1 MNKIYK
7 LIWNA
12 REQAY
17 VVTSEL
23 ARKSGKVVGA
33 KVVTTVIGALALT
46 ANVAQAQCVS
56 TSEQNQICT
65 NAAGEVVISDR
76 DRPDGKDIAFI
87 GIPSVDPITSQEGV
101 FDILGLADGQNIRVE
116 VDRTDREGSLWGINS
131 GTGGTTVDISGNVIS
146 SGNEMIPGDT
156 DTPKFDDAVS
166 ITNSEDATN
175 LTVDQTASSST
186 IEGKNIGITTS
197 NSGKGS
203 TNINV
208 AGKVHAK
215 VGIYA
220 DNGQNSKAINI
231 NQAETGNI
239 EGSVNGIVVN
249 NQGIEAI
256 NINISGIVTGKG
268 TGTGSIPVDTDDTI
282 DPMNPNGD
290 IFNTGSGIIAEN
302 HENATDINIHQ
313 LEESSKI
320 QGTATGISAVNSGTG
335 STTITTVGTV
345 IADGP
350 EKNGTGISAYNGET
364 ANAIN
369 ITQTTGS
376 IEGKETGIV
385 ATNLGKGD
393 TKITTGGNVTG
404 TSGAGI
410 QATNIDW
417 ADSGEK
423 RGIAVNQTGGSITGG
438 TDGISAINTTGG
450 VVSVETSGQVTGNAG
465 AGILAVSGIAPVSEV
480 DENADNVSID
490 DWYNSQK
497 LAGKN
502 LADSSLASSEGIKVT
517 QNGGNITGFNN
528 GIEVNNHGSGATNIE
543 INGKVKA
550 TSTET
555 VLENPKDL
563 NSNKYNTSNGIIVS
577 NGANTTDINISQL
590 KESSEIRGGAAGI
603 STVNSGTGSTT
614 INTAGKV
621 IADGPGING
630 TGISAYNGETANAIN
645 ITQTTGSI
653 EGKETGIVAT
663 NLGKGDTKIT
673 TGGNVTGTSGAGIQA
688 TNIDWADSGEK
699 RGIAV
704 NQTGGSITGGTDGIS
719 AINTTGGAVSVE
731 TSGQVT
737 GNAGAGIL
745 AVSGTADVDTD
756 DVSIDDW
763 YSSQKLASKNIAD
776 SSLASSEGINVIQKD
791 GDITG
796 FNSGIEVNNYGS
808 GATNIEINGK
818 VKATSTETVLE
829 DSNDLNSSKYNTS
842 NGIIVSN
849 GANTTDINISQLK
862 ESSEI
867 RGGAAGISTV
877 NSGTGS
883 TTINTAGKVIADG
896 PGINGTGISAY
907 NGETA
912 NAINITQT
920 TGSIEGK
927 ETGIAATNL
936 GKGDTKITTG
946 GDVTGTSGAGIQAT
960 NINWADSG
968 EKRGIAVNQ
977 TGGSITG
984 GTDGISAINTTG
996 GAVSVET
1003 SGQVTGN
1010 AGAGILAV
1018 SGTADVDTDDVS
1030 IDDWY
1035 SSQKLASKNIADSSL
1050 ASSEGINVIQ
1060 KDGDITGFNSGIEVN
1075 NYGSGATNIEIN
1087 GKVKATS
1094 TETVLEDSNDLNSS
1108 KYNTSNGIIV
1118 SNGANTTDININQK
1132 DNSDIQGGA
1141 AGISA
1146 VNSGTGSTTI
1156 NTAGKVIA
1164 DGPGINGTGIS
1175 AYNGETA
1182 NAINIT
1188 QTTGSIEGKETG
1200 IVATNLGKGDTKIT
1214 TGGNVTG
1221 TSGAGIQATNI
1232 DWADSGE
1239 KRGIAV
1245 NQTGGSI
1252 TGGTDGIS
1260 AINTTGGAVSVETSG
1275 QVTGNA
1281 GAGILAV
1288 SGTADADDVSIDD
1301 WYNSQKL
1308 AGKNI
1313 ADSTR
1318 ASSEGI
1324 NVTQNDGDIT
1334 GFNSGIEVNNHGSGA
1349 TNIKI
1354 NGKVKATS
1362 TETVLEDS
1370 NDLNSS
1376 KYNTS
1381 NGIIVSN
1388 GANTTDINISQ
1399 LKESSEIRG
1408 GAAGI
1413 STVNSGTGST
1423 TINTAGKVIADG
1435 PGINGTGISAYNGET
1450 ANAINITQT
1459 TGSIEGKETG
1469 IVATNL
1475 GKGDTKITTGGN
1487 VTGTSGAGIQATN
1500 IDWADS
1506 GEKRGIAVNQT
1517 GGSITGGTDGISAI
1531 NMTGGAVSIET
1542 SGKVAGGTGAGIS
1555 TNGLPAS
1562 NSSIIL
1568 NKGADVSA
1576 ASGIAIE
1583 DGDSNS
1589 LVTIN
1594 SGAKVTGNIN
1604 LGHGSDILTINNGA
1618 DITGLTMLD
1627 GGNDIDNGKD
1637 SSNDQLYLNTNL
1649 RGSSTSNSAG
1659 DVGIVNWENIHLGQS
1674 ARLTL
1679 TGDLNTQNLNI
1690 GSGAEVQ
1697 LDKIDNSSGKNE
1709 VAISGN
1715 VNNAGNINLV
1725 NDNVGDRLTIQG
1737 DYHGE
1742 KGSKLLLEVTPE
1754 QNNADKLHIGGNAS
1768 GETAIDLT
1776 EVSGLGASTAGT
1788 NGIEIVSVDGT
1799 ADGDI
1804 FTLLRDH
1811 VDAGAYEYRLQKSED
1826 NKWNLYSEKMQETG
1840 TKTTYR
1846 REVPLYSA
1854 VSAQLHQA
1862 DSLMLGDMHK
1872 RIGATPT
1879 PDERMSWGRVI
1890 ANRSDI
1896 RQNGTANTRS
1906 KGNYS
1911 GLQVGSDIWSNN
1923 GLRIGGYL
1931 GYLHGNLDVNGFA
1944 SGINGKVGKNSTKSY
1959 FLGAYGNYTRDN
1971 GAYMDVVL
1979 QGARHNVDIKP
1990 DGTSN
1995 SKQKGHGVT
2004 ASIEVGQPFA
2014 IGSSSWKFEPQAQI
2028 IHQWLDLN
2036 DTDISGN
2043 TTVKQDHDNAWL
2055 FRLGGRLEGNYQV
2068 NKGVLHPY
2076 ARVNFFYSPNGA
2088 NHTTFK
2094 TKAASTTLNAGAS
2107 HANTEMAIGG
2117 SYDITDKVKAY
2128 GEIGHT
2134 WSNGGDSHVKS
2145 PVNGSVGLKVNW

>member
-65 NAAGEVVISDR
+65 NAAEEVVISDR

-87 GIPSVDPITSQEGV
+87 GIPSDDPITSQEGV
-101 FDILGLADGQNIRVE
+101 FDVLGLADGQNIRVK
-116 VDRTDREGSLWGINS
+116 VDRTDQKGSLWGINS
-131 GTGGTTVDISGNVIS
+131 GTGETTVDISGDVIS

-175 LTVDQTASSST
+175 LTVNQTTSSST
-186 IEGKNIGITTS
+186 IKGENIGITTS

-203 TNINV
+203 TNIDV
-208 AGKVHAK
+208 AGTVQAK

-231 NQAETGNI
+231 SQAKTGNI
-239 EGSVNGIVVN
+239 DGSVNGIVVN

-256 NINISGIVTGKG
+256 NINISGNVTGKG
-268 TGTGSIPVDTDDTI
+268 TGTGSVPVDTDDTI

-302 HENATDINIHQ
+302 QENATDININQ
-313 LEESSKI
+313 LEESSRI

-350 EKNGTGISAYNGET
+350 EKNGTGISVFNGET

-369 ITQTTGS
+369 ITQTKGS
-376 IEGKETGIV
+376 IKGKETGIA

-393 TKITTGGNVTG
+393 TEITTGGDVTG

-423 RGIAVNQTGGSITGG
+423 SSIAV
-438 TDGISAINTTGG
+438 
-450 VVSVETSGQVTGNAG
+450 
-465 AGILAVSGIAPVSEV
+465 
-480 DENADNVSID
+480 
-490 DWYNSQK
+490 K
-497 LAGKN
+497 
-502 LADSSLASSEGIKVT
+502 
-517 QNGGNITGFNN
+517 
-528 GIEVNNHGSGATNIE
+528 
-543 INGKVKA
+543 
-550 TSTET
+550 
-555 VLENPKDL
+555 
-563 NSNKYNTSNGIIVS
+563 
-577 NGANTTDINISQL
+577 
-590 KESSEIRGGAAGI
+590 
-603 STVNSGTGSTT
+603 
-614 INTAGKV
+614 
-621 IADGPGING
+621 
-630 TGISAYNGETANAIN
+630 
-645 ITQTTGSI
+645 
-653 EGKETGIVAT
+653 
-663 NLGKGDTKIT
+663 
-673 TGGNVTGTSGAGIQA
+673 
-688 TNIDWADSGEK
+688 
-699 RGIAV
+699 
-704 NQTGGSITGGTDGIS
+704 QTGGSITGGTDGIS

-745 AVSGTADVDTD
+745 AVSGTAD
-756 DVSIDDW
+756 
-763 YSSQKLASKNIAD
+763 
-776 SSLASSEGINVIQKD
+776 
-791 GDITG
+791 
-796 FNSGIEVNNYGS
+796 
-808 GATNIEINGK
+808 
-818 VKATSTETVLE
+818 
-829 DSNDLNSSKYNTS
+829 
-842 NGIIVSN
+842 
-849 GANTTDINISQLK
+849 
-862 ESSEI
+862 
-867 RGGAAGISTV
+867 
-877 NSGTGS
+877 
-883 TTINTAGKVIADG
+883 
-896 PGINGTGISAY
+896 
-907 NGETA
+907 
-912 NAINITQT
+912 
-920 TGSIEGK
+920 
-927 ETGIAATNL
+927 
-936 GKGDTKITTG
+936 
-946 GDVTGTSGAGIQAT
+946 
-960 NINWADSG
+960 
-968 EKRGIAVNQ
+968 
-977 TGGSITG
+977 
-984 GTDGISAINTTG
+984 
-996 GAVSVET
+996 
-1003 SGQVTGN
+1003 
-1010 AGAGILAV
+1010 
-1018 SGTADVDTDDVS
+1018 
-1030 IDDWY
+1030 
-1035 SSQKLASKNIADSSL
+1035 
-1050 ASSEGINVIQ
+1050 
-1060 KDGDITGFNSGIEVN
+1060 
-1075 NYGSGATNIEIN
+1075 
-1087 GKVKATS
+1087 
-1094 TETVLEDSNDLNSS
+1094 
-1108 KYNTSNGIIV
+1108 
-1118 SNGANTTDININQK
+1118 
-1132 DNSDIQGGA
+1132 
-1141 AGISA
+1141 
-1146 VNSGTGSTTI
+1146 
-1156 NTAGKVIA
+1156 
-1164 DGPGINGTGIS
+1164 
-1175 AYNGETA
+1175 
-1182 NAINIT
+1182 
-1188 QTTGSIEGKETG
+1188 
-1200 IVATNLGKGDTKIT
+1200 
-1214 TGGNVTG
+1214 
-1221 TSGAGIQATNI
+1221 
-1232 DWADSGE
+1232 
-1239 KRGIAV
+1239 
-1245 NQTGGSI
+1245 
-1252 TGGTDGIS
+1252 
-1260 AINTTGGAVSVETSG
+1260 
-1275 QVTGNA
+1275 
-1281 GAGILAV
+1281 
-1288 SGTADADDVSIDD
+1288 ADADDVSIDD

-1349 TNIKI
+1349 TNIEI

-1362 TETVLEDS
+1362 TETVLEDPE
-1370 NDLNSS
+1370 DLNSN

-1388 GANTTDINISQ
+1388 GANTTDININQ
-1399 LKESSEIRG
+1399 KDNGDIQG

-1413 STVNSGTGST
+1413 SAVNSGTGST
-1423 TINTAGKVIADG
+1423 TITTAGTVSAADG
-1435 PGINGTGISAYNGET
+1435 LGINGTGISAYNGET

-1459 TGSIEGKETG
+1459 TGSIKGKETG
-1469 IVATNL
+1469 IAATNL

-1500 IDWADS
+1500 INWTDS

-1517 GGSITGGTDGISAI
+1517 GGSITGGTDGISVI
-1531 NMTGGAVSIET
+1531 NATGGAVSVET
-1542 SGKVAGGTGAGIS
+1542 SGKVVGGTGAGIS

-1576 ASGIAIE
+1576 ASGNAIE

-1627 GGNDIDNGKD
+1627 GGNDIDDGKD
-1637 SSNDQLYLNTNL
+1637 NSNDQLYLNTNL

-1659 DVGIVNWENIHLGQS
+1659 DVGIINWENIHLGQS

-1725 NDNVGDRLTIQG
+1725 NGNVGDRLNIQG

-1799 ADGDI
+1799 ADGEI

-1846 REVPLYSA
+1846 REVPLYNA

-2004 ASIEVGQPFA
+2004 ASVEVGQPFA

>member
-65 NAAGEVVISDR
+65 NAAEEVVISDR

-87 GIPSVDPITSQEGV
+87 GIPSDDPITSQEGV
-101 FDILGLADGQNIRVE
+101 FDVLGLADGQNIRVK
-116 VDRTDREGSLWGINS
+116 VDRTEQKGSLWGINS
-131 GTGGTTVDISGNVIS
+131 GTGETTVDISGDVIS

-175 LTVDQTASSST
+175 LTVNQTASSS
-186 IEGKNIGITTS
+186 IKGENIGITTS

-220 DNGQNSKAINI
+220 DNGQNSKSINI
-231 NQAETGNI
+231 SQAETGNI

-249 NQGIEAI
+249 NQGIDAI
-256 NINISGIVTGKG
+256 NININGNVTGKG
-268 TGTGSIPVDTDDTI
+268 TGTGSVPVDTDDTI

-302 HENATDINIHQ
+302 QENATDINIHQ
-313 LEESSKI
+313 LKESSRI

-350 EKNGTGISAYNGET
+350 EKNGTGISVFNGET

-376 IEGKETGIV
+376 IKGKETGIA

-393 TKITTGGNVTG
+393 TEITTGGNVTG

-410 QATNIDW
+410 QATNINW
-417 ADSGEK
+417 TDSGEK
-423 RGIAVNQTGGSITGG
+423 SSIAVNQTRESIITGG

-450 VVSVETSGQVTGNAG
+450 AVSVETSGHVTGNAG
-465 AGILAVSGIAPVSEV
+465 AGILAVSGT
-480 DENADNVSID
+480 ADADADDVSID
-490 DWYNSQK
+490 DWYSSQK

-502 LADSSLASSEGIKVT
+502 IADSSLASSEGINVIQKDKD
-517 QNGGNITGFNN
+517 GDITGFNS
-528 GIEVNNHGSGATNIE
+528 GIEVNNYGSGATNIE

-555 VLENPKDL
+555 VLEDSNDL
-563 NSNKYNTSNGIIVS
+563 NSSKYNTSNGIIVS
-577 NGANTTDINISQL
+577 NGANTTDIDINQ
-590 KESSEIRGGAAGI
+590 KVSSEIRGGAAGI
-603 STVNSGTGSTT
+603 NAVNSGTGSTT

-621 IADGPGING
+621 IADGLGING

-653 EGKETGIVAT
+653 EGKETGIAAT
-663 NLGKGDTKIT
+663 NLGKGDTEIT

-737 GNAGAGIL
+737 GNTGAGIL

-763 YSSQKLASKNIAD
+763 YSSQKLAGKNIAD
-776 SSLASSEGINVIQKD
+776 SSLASSEGINVIQKDKD

-849 GANTTDINISQLK
+849 GANTTDIDINQK
-862 ESSEI
+862 VSSEI
-867 RGGAAGISTV
+867 RGGAAGINAV

-896 PGINGTGISAY
+896 LGINGTGISAY

-936 GKGDTKITTG
+936 GKGDT
-946 GDVTGTSGAGIQAT
+946 
-960 NINWADSG
+960 
-968 EKRGIAVNQ
+968 E
-977 TGGSITG
+977 
-984 GTDGISAINTTG
+984 
-996 GAVSVET
+996 
-1003 SGQVTGN
+1003 
-1010 AGAGILAV
+1010 
-1018 SGTADVDTDDVS
+1018 
-1030 IDDWY
+1030 
-1035 SSQKLASKNIADSSL
+1035 
-1050 ASSEGINVIQ
+1050 
-1060 KDGDITGFNSGIEVN
+1060 
-1075 NYGSGATNIEIN
+1075 
-1087 GKVKATS
+1087 
-1094 TETVLEDSNDLNSS
+1094 
-1108 KYNTSNGIIV
+1108 
-1118 SNGANTTDININQK
+1118 
-1132 DNSDIQGGA
+1132 
-1141 AGISA
+1141 
-1146 VNSGTGSTTI
+1146 
-1156 NTAGKVIA
+1156 
-1164 DGPGINGTGIS
+1164 
-1175 AYNGETA
+1175 
-1182 NAINIT
+1182 
-1188 QTTGSIEGKETG
+1188 
-1200 IVATNLGKGDTKIT
+1200 
-1214 TGGNVTG
+1214 
-1221 TSGAGIQATNI
+1221 
-1232 DWADSGE
+1232 
-1239 KRGIAV
+1239 
-1245 NQTGGSI
+1245 
-1252 TGGTDGIS
+1252 
-1260 AINTTGGAVSVETSG
+1260 
-1275 QVTGNA
+1275 
-1281 GAGILAV
+1281 
-1288 SGTADADDVSIDD
+1288 
-1301 WYNSQKL
+1301 
-1308 AGKNI
+1308 
-1313 ADSTR
+1313 
-1318 ASSEGI
+1318 
-1324 NVTQNDGDIT
+1324 
-1334 GFNSGIEVNNHGSGA
+1334 
-1349 TNIKI
+1349 
-1354 NGKVKATS
+1354 
-1362 TETVLEDS
+1362 
-1370 NDLNSS
+1370 
-1376 KYNTS
+1376 
-1381 NGIIVSN
+1381 
-1388 GANTTDINISQ
+1388 
-1399 LKESSEIRG
+1399 
-1408 GAAGI
+1408 
-1413 STVNSGTGST
+1413 
-1423 TINTAGKVIADG
+1423 
-1435 PGINGTGISAYNGET
+1435 
-1450 ANAINITQT
+1450 
-1459 TGSIEGKETG
+1459 
-1469 IVATNL
+1469 
-1475 GKGDTKITTGGN
+1475 ITTGGN

-1725 NDNVGDRLTIQG
+1725 NGNVGDRLNIQG

-1799 ADGDI
+1799 ADGEI

-1846 REVPLYSA
+1846 REVPLYNA

-2004 ASIEVGQPFA
+2004 ASVEVGQPFA

>member
-65 NAAGEVVISDR
+65 NAAEEVVISDR

-87 GIPSVDPITSQEGV
+87 GIPSDDPITSQEGV
-101 FDILGLADGQNIRVE
+101 FDVLGLADGQNIRVK
-116 VDRTDREGSLWGINS
+116 VDRTEQKGSLWGINS
-131 GTGGTTVDISGNVIS
+131 GTGETTVDISGDVIS

-175 LTVDQTASSST
+175 LTVNQTASSS
-186 IEGKNIGITTS
+186 IKGENIGITTS

-220 DNGQNSKAINI
+220 DNGQNSKSINI
-231 NQAETGNI
+231 SQAETGNI

-249 NQGIEAI
+249 NQGIDAI
-256 NINISGIVTGKG
+256 NININGNVTGKG
-268 TGTGSIPVDTDDTI
+268 TGTGSVPVDTDDTI

-302 HENATDINIHQ
+302 QENATDINIHQ
-313 LEESSKI
+313 LKESSRI

-350 EKNGTGISAYNGET
+350 EKNGTGISVFNGET

-376 IEGKETGIV
+376 IKGKETGIA

-393 TKITTGGNVTG
+393 T
-404 TSGAGI
+404 
-410 QATNIDW
+410 
-417 ADSGEK
+417 E
-423 RGIAVNQTGGSITGG
+423 
-438 TDGISAINTTGG
+438 
-450 VVSVETSGQVTGNAG
+450 
-465 AGILAVSGIAPVSEV
+465 
-480 DENADNVSID
+480 
-490 DWYNSQK
+490 
-497 LAGKN
+497 
-502 LADSSLASSEGIKVT
+502 
-517 QNGGNITGFNN
+517 
-528 GIEVNNHGSGATNIE
+528 
-543 INGKVKA
+543 
-550 TSTET
+550 
-555 VLENPKDL
+555 
-563 NSNKYNTSNGIIVS
+563 
-577 NGANTTDINISQL
+577 
-590 KESSEIRGGAAGI
+590 
-603 STVNSGTGSTT
+603 
-614 INTAGKV
+614 
-621 IADGPGING
+621 
-630 TGISAYNGETANAIN
+630 
-645 ITQTTGSI
+645 
-653 EGKETGIVAT
+653 
-663 NLGKGDTKIT
+663 IT

-737 GNAGAGIL
+737 GNTGAGIL

-763 YSSQKLASKNIAD
+763 YSSQKLAGKNIAD
-776 SSLASSEGINVIQKD
+776 SSLASSEGINVIQKDKD

-883 TTINTAGKVIADG
+883 TTINTAGTVIADG
-896 PGINGTGISAY
+896 LGINGTGISAY

-936 GKGDTKITTG
+936 GKGDT
-946 GDVTGTSGAGIQAT
+946 
-960 NINWADSG
+960 
-968 EKRGIAVNQ
+968 E
-977 TGGSITG
+977 
-984 GTDGISAINTTG
+984 
-996 GAVSVET
+996 
-1003 SGQVTGN
+1003 
-1010 AGAGILAV
+1010 
-1018 SGTADVDTDDVS
+1018 
-1030 IDDWY
+1030 
-1035 SSQKLASKNIADSSL
+1035 
-1050 ASSEGINVIQ
+1050 
-1060 KDGDITGFNSGIEVN
+1060 
-1075 NYGSGATNIEIN
+1075 
-1087 GKVKATS
+1087 
-1094 TETVLEDSNDLNSS
+1094 
-1108 KYNTSNGIIV
+1108 
-1118 SNGANTTDININQK
+1118 
-1132 DNSDIQGGA
+1132 
-1141 AGISA
+1141 
-1146 VNSGTGSTTI
+1146 
-1156 NTAGKVIA
+1156 
-1164 DGPGINGTGIS
+1164 
-1175 AYNGETA
+1175 
-1182 NAINIT
+1182 
-1188 QTTGSIEGKETG
+1188 
-1200 IVATNLGKGDTKIT
+1200 
-1214 TGGNVTG
+1214 
-1221 TSGAGIQATNI
+1221 
-1232 DWADSGE
+1232 
-1239 KRGIAV
+1239 
-1245 NQTGGSI
+1245 
-1252 TGGTDGIS
+1252 
-1260 AINTTGGAVSVETSG
+1260 
-1275 QVTGNA
+1275 
-1281 GAGILAV
+1281 
-1288 SGTADADDVSIDD
+1288 
-1301 WYNSQKL
+1301 
-1308 AGKNI
+1308 
-1313 ADSTR
+1313 
-1318 ASSEGI
+1318 
-1324 NVTQNDGDIT
+1324 
-1334 GFNSGIEVNNHGSGA
+1334 
-1349 TNIKI
+1349 
-1354 NGKVKATS
+1354 
-1362 TETVLEDS
+1362 
-1370 NDLNSS
+1370 
-1376 KYNTS
+1376 
-1381 NGIIVSN
+1381 
-1388 GANTTDINISQ
+1388 
-1399 LKESSEIRG
+1399 
-1408 GAAGI
+1408 
-1413 STVNSGTGST
+1413 
-1423 TINTAGKVIADG
+1423 
-1435 PGINGTGISAYNGET
+1435 
-1450 ANAINITQT
+1450 
-1459 TGSIEGKETG
+1459 
-1469 IVATNL
+1469 
-1475 GKGDTKITTGGN
+1475 ITTGGN

-1725 NDNVGDRLTIQG
+1725 NGNVGDRLNIQG

-1799 ADGDI
+1799 ADGEI

-1846 REVPLYSA
+1846 REVPLYNA

-2004 ASIEVGQPFA
+2004 ASVEVGQPFA

>member
-175 LTVDQTASSST
+175 LTVNQTASSST
-186 IEGKNIGITTS
+186 IKGENIGITTS

-203 TNINV
+203 TNIDV
-208 AGKVHAK
+208 AGTVHAK

-249 NQGIEAI
+249 NQGIDAI
-256 NINISGIVTGKG
+256 NINISGNVTGEG
-268 TGTGSIPVDTDDTI
+268 TGTGSVPVDTDDPI

-302 HENATDINIHQ
+302 QENATDINIKQ
-313 LEESSKI
+313 LKESSRI

-350 EKNGTGISAYNGET
+350 EKNGTGISVFNGET

-369 ITQTTGS
+369 ITQETGS
-376 IEGKETGIV
+376 IKGKETGIV

-393 TKITTGGNVTG
+393 TKITTGG
-404 TSGAGI
+404 
-410 QATNIDW
+410 D
-417 ADSGEK
+417 
-423 RGIAVNQTGGSITGG
+423 
-438 TDGISAINTTGG
+438 
-450 VVSVETSGQVTGNAG
+450 
-465 AGILAVSGIAPVSEV
+465 
-480 DENADNVSID
+480 
-490 DWYNSQK
+490 
-497 LAGKN
+497 
-502 LADSSLASSEGIKVT
+502 
-517 QNGGNITGFNN
+517 
-528 GIEVNNHGSGATNIE
+528 
-543 INGKVKA
+543 
-550 TSTET
+550 
-555 VLENPKDL
+555 
-563 NSNKYNTSNGIIVS
+563 
-577 NGANTTDINISQL
+577 
-590 KESSEIRGGAAGI
+590 
-603 STVNSGTGSTT
+603 
-614 INTAGKV
+614 
-621 IADGPGING
+621 
-630 TGISAYNGETANAIN
+630 
-645 ITQTTGSI
+645 
-653 EGKETGIVAT
+653 
-663 NLGKGDTKIT
+663 
-673 TGGNVTGTSGAGIQA
+673 
-688 TNIDWADSGEK
+688 
-699 RGIAV
+699 
-704 NQTGGSITGGTDGIS
+704 
-719 AINTTGGAVSVE
+719 
-731 TSGQVT
+731 
-737 GNAGAGIL
+737 
-745 AVSGTADVDTD
+745 
-756 DVSIDDW
+756 
-763 YSSQKLASKNIAD
+763 
-776 SSLASSEGINVIQKD
+776 
-791 GDITG
+791 
-796 FNSGIEVNNYGS
+796 
-808 GATNIEINGK
+808 
-818 VKATSTETVLE
+818 
-829 DSNDLNSSKYNTS
+829 
-842 NGIIVSN
+842 
-849 GANTTDINISQLK
+849 
-862 ESSEI
+862 
-867 RGGAAGISTV
+867 
-877 NSGTGS
+877 
-883 TTINTAGKVIADG
+883 
-896 PGINGTGISAY
+896 
-907 NGETA
+907 
-912 NAINITQT
+912 
-920 TGSIEGK
+920 
-927 ETGIAATNL
+927 
-936 GKGDTKITTG
+936 
-946 GDVTGTSGAGIQAT
+946 
-960 NINWADSG
+960 
-968 EKRGIAVNQ
+968 
-977 TGGSITG
+977 
-984 GTDGISAINTTG
+984 
-996 GAVSVET
+996 
-1003 SGQVTGN
+1003 
-1010 AGAGILAV
+1010 
-1018 SGTADVDTDDVS
+1018 
-1030 IDDWY
+1030 
-1035 SSQKLASKNIADSSL
+1035 
-1050 ASSEGINVIQ
+1050 
-1060 KDGDITGFNSGIEVN
+1060 
-1075 NYGSGATNIEIN
+1075 
-1087 GKVKATS
+1087 
-1094 TETVLEDSNDLNSS
+1094 
-1108 KYNTSNGIIV
+1108 
-1118 SNGANTTDININQK
+1118 
-1132 DNSDIQGGA
+1132 
-1141 AGISA
+1141 
-1146 VNSGTGSTTI
+1146 
-1156 NTAGKVIA
+1156 
-1164 DGPGINGTGIS
+1164 
-1175 AYNGETA
+1175 
-1182 NAINIT
+1182 
-1188 QTTGSIEGKETG
+1188 
-1200 IVATNLGKGDTKIT
+1200 
-1214 TGGNVTG
+1214 
-1221 TSGAGIQATNI
+1221 
-1232 DWADSGE
+1232 
-1239 KRGIAV
+1239 
-1245 NQTGGSI
+1245 
-1252 TGGTDGIS
+1252 
-1260 AINTTGGAVSVETSG
+1260 
-1275 QVTGNA
+1275 
-1281 GAGILAV
+1281 
-1288 SGTADADDVSIDD
+1288 
-1301 WYNSQKL
+1301 
-1308 AGKNI
+1308 
-1313 ADSTR
+1313 
-1318 ASSEGI
+1318 
-1324 NVTQNDGDIT
+1324 
-1334 GFNSGIEVNNHGSGA
+1334 
-1349 TNIKI
+1349 
-1354 NGKVKATS
+1354 
-1362 TETVLEDS
+1362 
-1370 NDLNSS
+1370 
-1376 KYNTS
+1376 
-1381 NGIIVSN
+1381 
-1388 GANTTDINISQ
+1388 
-1399 LKESSEIRG
+1399 
-1408 GAAGI
+1408 
-1413 STVNSGTGST
+1413 
-1423 TINTAGKVIADG
+1423 
-1435 PGINGTGISAYNGET
+1435 
-1450 ANAINITQT
+1450 
-1459 TGSIEGKETG
+1459 
-1469 IVATNL
+1469 
-1475 GKGDTKITTGGN
+1475 

-1627 GGNDIDNGKD
+1627 GGNDIDDGKD
-1637 SSNDQLYLNTNL
+1637 NSNDQLYLNTNL

-1659 DVGIVNWENIHLGQS
+1659 DVGIINWENIHLGQS

-1768 GETAIDLT
+1768 GKTAIDLT

-2004 ASIEVGQPFA
+2004 ASVEVGQPFA

>member
-12 REQAY
+12 REQTY

-65 NAAGEVVISDR
+65 NAAGELVISDR
-76 DRPDGKDIAFI
+76 DRPDGKDNAFI
-87 GIPSVDPITSQEGV
+87 GIPSVDPITSQEGI
-101 FDILGLADGQNIRVE
+101 FDVLGLADGQNIRVE
-116 VDRTDREGSLWGINS
+116 SERTGQTGSLWGINS
-131 GTGGTTVDISGNVIS
+131 GTGETIINISGDVIS

-175 LTVDQTASSST
+175 LTVNQTASSST
-186 IEGKNIGITTS
+186 INGENIGITTS

-231 NQAETGNI
+231 SQAETGNI

-249 NQGIEAI
+249 NQGIDAI
-256 NINISGIVTGKG
+256 NINISGNVTGEG
-268 TGTGSIPVDTDDTI
+268 TGTGSVPVDTDDTK

-290 IFNTGSGIIAEN
+290 VFNTGSGIIAEN
-302 HENATDINIHQ
+302 QENATDINI
-313 LEESSKI
+313 
-320 QGTATGISAVNSGTG
+320 N
-335 STTITTVGTV
+335 
-345 IADGP
+345 
-350 EKNGTGISAYNGET
+350 
-364 ANAIN
+364 
-369 ITQTTGS
+369 
-376 IEGKETGIV
+376 
-385 ATNLGKGD
+385 
-393 TKITTGGNVTG
+393 
-404 TSGAGI
+404 
-410 QATNIDW
+410 
-417 ADSGEK
+417 
-423 RGIAVNQTGGSITGG
+423 
-438 TDGISAINTTGG
+438 
-450 VVSVETSGQVTGNAG
+450 
-465 AGILAVSGIAPVSEV
+465 
-480 DENADNVSID
+480 
-490 DWYNSQK
+490 
-497 LAGKN
+497 
-502 LADSSLASSEGIKVT
+502 
-517 QNGGNITGFNN
+517 
-528 GIEVNNHGSGATNIE
+528 
-543 INGKVKA
+543 
-550 TSTET
+550 
-555 VLENPKDL
+555 
-563 NSNKYNTSNGIIVS
+563 
-577 NGANTTDINISQL
+577 QL
-590 KESSEIRGGAAGI
+590 KDSSEIR
-603 STVNSGTGSTT
+603 
-614 INTAGKV
+614 
-621 IADGPGING
+621 
-630 TGISAYNGETANAIN
+630 
-645 ITQTTGSI
+645 
-653 EGKETGIVAT
+653 
-663 NLGKGDTKIT
+663 
-673 TGGNVTGTSGAGIQA
+673 
-688 TNIDWADSGEK
+688 
-699 RGIAV
+699 
-704 NQTGGSITGGTDGIS
+704 
-719 AINTTGGAVSVE
+719 
-731 TSGQVT
+731 
-737 GNAGAGIL
+737 
-745 AVSGTADVDTD
+745 
-756 DVSIDDW
+756 
-763 YSSQKLASKNIAD
+763 
-776 SSLASSEGINVIQKD
+776 
-791 GDITG
+791 
-796 FNSGIEVNNYGS
+796 
-808 GATNIEINGK
+808 
-818 VKATSTETVLE
+818 
-829 DSNDLNSSKYNTS
+829 
-842 NGIIVSN
+842 
-849 GANTTDINISQLK
+849 
-862 ESSEI
+862 
-867 RGGAAGISTV
+867 
-877 NSGTGS
+877 
-883 TTINTAGKVIADG
+883 
-896 PGINGTGISAY
+896 
-907 NGETA
+907 
-912 NAINITQT
+912 
-920 TGSIEGK
+920 
-927 ETGIAATNL
+927 
-936 GKGDTKITTG
+936 
-946 GDVTGTSGAGIQAT
+946 
-960 NINWADSG
+960 
-968 EKRGIAVNQ
+968 
-977 TGGSITG
+977 
-984 GTDGISAINTTG
+984 
-996 GAVSVET
+996 
-1003 SGQVTGN
+1003 
-1010 AGAGILAV
+1010 
-1018 SGTADVDTDDVS
+1018 
-1030 IDDWY
+1030 
-1035 SSQKLASKNIADSSL
+1035 
-1050 ASSEGINVIQ
+1050 
-1060 KDGDITGFNSGIEVN
+1060 
-1075 NYGSGATNIEIN
+1075 
-1087 GKVKATS
+1087 
-1094 TETVLEDSNDLNSS
+1094 
-1108 KYNTSNGIIV
+1108 
-1118 SNGANTTDININQK
+1118 
-1132 DNSDIQGGA
+1132 GGA

-1156 NTAGKVIA
+1156 NTVGTVIA

-1175 AYNGETA
+1175 AYNGGTA

-1188 QTTGSIEGKETG
+1188 QKTGSIKGKETG
-1200 IVATNLGKGDTKIT
+1200 IAATNSGKGDTKIT
-1214 TGGNVTG
+1214 TGGDVTG
-1221 TSGAGIQATNI
+1221 ISGAGIQAINI

-1239 KRGIAV
+1239 KRVIAV
-1245 NQTGGSI
+1245 NQIGGSI

-1260 AINTTGGAVSVETSG
+1260 VINA
-1275 QVTGNA
+1275 
-1281 GAGILAV
+1281 
-1288 SGTADADDVSIDD
+1288 
-1301 WYNSQKL
+1301 
-1308 AGKNI
+1308 
-1313 ADSTR
+1313 
-1318 ASSEGI
+1318 
-1324 NVTQNDGDIT
+1324 
-1334 GFNSGIEVNNHGSGA
+1334 
-1349 TNIKI
+1349 
-1354 NGKVKATS
+1354 
-1362 TETVLEDS
+1362 
-1370 NDLNSS
+1370 
-1376 KYNTS
+1376 
-1381 NGIIVSN
+1381 
-1388 GANTTDINISQ
+1388 
-1399 LKESSEIRG
+1399 
-1408 GAAGI
+1408 
-1413 STVNSGTGST
+1413 
-1423 TINTAGKVIADG
+1423 
-1435 PGINGTGISAYNGET
+1435 
-1450 ANAINITQT
+1450 
-1459 TGSIEGKETG
+1459 
-1469 IVATNL
+1469 
-1475 GKGDTKITTGGN
+1475 
-1487 VTGTSGAGIQATN
+1487 
-1500 IDWADS
+1500 
-1506 GEKRGIAVNQT
+1506 
-1517 GGSITGGTDGISAI
+1517 
-1531 NMTGGAVSIET
+1531 TGGAVSIET
-1542 SGKVAGGTGAGIS
+1542 SGKVVGGTGAGIS

-1627 GGNDIDNGKD
+1627 GGNDIDDGKD
-1637 SSNDQLYLNTNL
+1637 NSNDQLYLNTNL
-1649 RGSSTSNSAG
+1649 RGSSASNSAG
-1659 DVGIVNWENIHLGQS
+1659 DAGIVNWENIHLGQS

-1679 TGDLNTQNLNI
+1679 TGDIDTQNLNI

-1697 LDKIDNSSGKNE
+1697 LDKINNSSGKNE

-1725 NDNVGDRLTIQG
+1725 NGNVGDRLTIQG

-1768 GETAIDLT
+1768 GTTAIDLT

-1854 VSAQLHQA
+1854 VSVQLHQA

-2055 FRLGGRLEGNYQV
+2055 FRLGGRVEGNYQV

-2076 ARVNFFYSPNGA
+2076 ARINFFYSPNGA
-2088 NHTTFK
+2088 DHTTFK

-2107 HANTEMAIGG
+2107 HADTEMAIGS
-2117 SYDITDKVKAY
+2117 SYDISDKVKAY

>member
-65 NAAGEVVISDR
+65 NAAEEVVISDR

-101 FDILGLADGQNIRVE
+101 FDVLGLADGQNIRVK

-131 GTGGTTVDISGNVIS
+131 GTGETTVDISGDVTS

-175 LTVDQTASSST
+175 LTVNQTASSST
-186 IEGKNIGITTS
+186 IKGENIGITTS

-203 TNINV
+203 TNIDV
-208 AGKVHAK
+208 AGTVQAK

-231 NQAETGNI
+231 SQAETGNI
-239 EGSVNGIVVN
+239 DGSVNGIVVN

-256 NINISGIVTGKG
+256 NINISGNVTGKG
-268 TGTGSIPVDTDDTI
+268 TGTGSVPVDTDDTI

-313 LEESSKI
+313 LKESSKI

-345 IADGP
+345 SAADGP
-350 EKNGTGISAYNGET
+350 EKNGTGISVFNGET

-369 ITQTTGS
+369 ITQT
-376 IEGKETGIV
+376 K
-385 ATNLGKGD
+385 
-393 TKITTGGNVTG
+393 
-404 TSGAGI
+404 
-410 QATNIDW
+410 
-417 ADSGEK
+417 
-423 RGIAVNQTGGSITGG
+423 
-438 TDGISAINTTGG
+438 
-450 VVSVETSGQVTGNAG
+450 
-465 AGILAVSGIAPVSEV
+465 
-480 DENADNVSID
+480 
-490 DWYNSQK
+490 
-497 LAGKN
+497 
-502 LADSSLASSEGIKVT
+502 
-517 QNGGNITGFNN
+517 
-528 GIEVNNHGSGATNIE
+528 
-543 INGKVKA
+543 
-550 TSTET
+550 
-555 VLENPKDL
+555 
-563 NSNKYNTSNGIIVS
+563 
-577 NGANTTDINISQL
+577 
-590 KESSEIRGGAAGI
+590 
-603 STVNSGTGSTT
+603 
-614 INTAGKV
+614 
-621 IADGPGING
+621 
-630 TGISAYNGETANAIN
+630 
-645 ITQTTGSI
+645 
-653 EGKETGIVAT
+653 
-663 NLGKGDTKIT
+663 
-673 TGGNVTGTSGAGIQA
+673 
-688 TNIDWADSGEK
+688 
-699 RGIAV
+699 
-704 NQTGGSITGGTDGIS
+704 
-719 AINTTGGAVSVE
+719 
-731 TSGQVT
+731 
-737 GNAGAGIL
+737 
-745 AVSGTADVDTD
+745 
-756 DVSIDDW
+756 
-763 YSSQKLASKNIAD
+763 
-776 SSLASSEGINVIQKD
+776 
-791 GDITG
+791 
-796 FNSGIEVNNYGS
+796 
-808 GATNIEINGK
+808 
-818 VKATSTETVLE
+818 
-829 DSNDLNSSKYNTS
+829 
-842 NGIIVSN
+842 
-849 GANTTDINISQLK
+849 
-862 ESSEI
+862 
-867 RGGAAGISTV
+867 
-877 NSGTGS
+877 
-883 TTINTAGKVIADG
+883 
-896 PGINGTGISAY
+896 
-907 NGETA
+907 
-912 NAINITQT
+912 
-920 TGSIEGK
+920 GSIEGK

-1156 NTAGKVIA
+1156 NTAGTVTA
-1164 DGPGINGTGIS
+1164 DGLGINGTGIS
-1175 AYNGETA
+1175 VSNGETA

-1188 QTTGSIEGKETG
+1188 QTKGSIKGKETG
-1200 IVATNLGKGDTKIT
+1200 IAATNLGKGDTKIT
-1214 TGGNVTG
+1214 TGGDVTG

-1232 DWADSGE
+1232 
-1239 KRGIAV
+1239 
-1245 NQTGGSI
+1245 N
-1252 TGGTDGIS
+1252 
-1260 AINTTGGAVSVETSG
+1260 
-1275 QVTGNA
+1275 
-1281 GAGILAV
+1281 
-1288 SGTADADDVSIDD
+1288 
-1301 WYNSQKL
+1301 
-1308 AGKNI
+1308 
-1313 ADSTR
+1313 
-1318 ASSEGI
+1318 
-1324 NVTQNDGDIT
+1324 
-1334 GFNSGIEVNNHGSGA
+1334 
-1349 TNIKI
+1349 
-1354 NGKVKATS
+1354 
-1362 TETVLEDS
+1362 
-1370 NDLNSS
+1370 
-1376 KYNTS
+1376 
-1381 NGIIVSN
+1381 
-1388 GANTTDINISQ
+1388 
-1399 LKESSEIRG
+1399 
-1408 GAAGI
+1408 
-1413 STVNSGTGST
+1413 
-1423 TINTAGKVIADG
+1423 
-1435 PGINGTGISAYNGET
+1435 
-1450 ANAINITQT
+1450 
-1459 TGSIEGKETG
+1459 
-1469 IVATNL
+1469 
-1475 GKGDTKITTGGN
+1475 
-1487 VTGTSGAGIQATN
+1487 
-1500 IDWADS
+1500 WADS

-1627 GGNDIDNGKD
+1627 GGNDIDDGKD
-1637 SSNDQLYLNTNL
+1637 NSNDQLYLNTNL
-1649 RGSSTSNSAG
+1649 RGSSTSNSVG

>member
-12 REQAY
+12 REQTY

-33 KVVTTVIGALALT
+33 MVVTTVIGALALT

-65 NAAGEVVISDR
+65 NAAGELVISDR
-76 DRPDGKDIAFI
+76 NRPDGKDNAFI
-87 GIPSVDPITSQEGV
+87 GIPSVDPITSQEGI
-101 FDILGLADGQNIRVE
+101 FDVLGLADGQNIRVE
-116 VDRTDREGSLWGINS
+116 SERTSQTGSLWGINS
-131 GTGGTTVDISGNVIS
+131 GTGETIINISGDVIS

-166 ITNSEDATN
+166 ITNSEDTTN
-175 LTVDQTASSST
+175 LTVNQTASSST
-186 IEGKNIGITTS
+186 IKGENIGITTS

-208 AGKVHAK
+208 AGTVQAK
-215 VGIYA
+215 AGIYA
-220 DNGQNSKAINI
+220 DNGQDSKAINI
-231 NQAETGNI
+231 SQAETGNI

-249 NQGIEAI
+249 NQGIDAI
-256 NINISGIVTGKG
+256 NINISGNVTGEG
-268 TGTGSIPVDTDDTI
+268 TRTGSVPVDTDDTI

-302 HENATDINIHQ
+302 QENATDINIHQ
-313 LEESSKI
+313 LKESSRI
-320 QGTATGISAVNSGTG
+320 QGTAIGIGAVNSGTG

-350 EKNGTGISAYNGET
+350 EKNGTGIS
-364 ANAIN
+364 
-369 ITQTTGS
+369 
-376 IEGKETGIV
+376 V
-385 ATNLGKGD
+385 
-393 TKITTGGNVTG
+393 
-404 TSGAGI
+404 
-410 QATNIDW
+410 
-417 ADSGEK
+417 
-423 RGIAVNQTGGSITGG
+423 
-438 TDGISAINTTGG
+438 
-450 VVSVETSGQVTGNAG
+450 
-465 AGILAVSGIAPVSEV
+465 
-480 DENADNVSID
+480 
-490 DWYNSQK
+490 
-497 LAGKN
+497 
-502 LADSSLASSEGIKVT
+502 
-517 QNGGNITGFNN
+517 F
-528 GIEVNNHGSGATNIE
+528 
-543 INGKVKA
+543 
-550 TSTET
+550 
-555 VLENPKDL
+555 
-563 NSNKYNTSNGIIVS
+563 
-577 NGANTTDINISQL
+577 
-590 KESSEIRGGAAGI
+590 
-603 STVNSGTGSTT
+603 
-614 INTAGKV
+614 
-621 IADGPGING
+621 
-630 TGISAYNGETANAIN
+630 
-645 ITQTTGSI
+645 
-653 EGKETGIVAT
+653 
-663 NLGKGDTKIT
+663 
-673 TGGNVTGTSGAGIQA
+673 
-688 TNIDWADSGEK
+688 
-699 RGIAV
+699 
-704 NQTGGSITGGTDGIS
+704 
-719 AINTTGGAVSVE
+719 
-731 TSGQVT
+731 
-737 GNAGAGIL
+737 
-745 AVSGTADVDTD
+745 
-756 DVSIDDW
+756 
-763 YSSQKLASKNIAD
+763 
-776 SSLASSEGINVIQKD
+776 
-791 GDITG
+791 
-796 FNSGIEVNNYGS
+796 
-808 GATNIEINGK
+808 
-818 VKATSTETVLE
+818 
-829 DSNDLNSSKYNTS
+829 
-842 NGIIVSN
+842 
-849 GANTTDINISQLK
+849 
-862 ESSEI
+862 
-867 RGGAAGISTV
+867 
-877 NSGTGS
+877 
-883 TTINTAGKVIADG
+883 
-896 PGINGTGISAY
+896 

-927 ETGIAATNL
+927 ETGIAATNS

-946 GDVTGTSGAGIQAT
+946 GDVTGI
-960 NINWADSG
+960 
-968 EKRGIAVNQ
+968 
-977 TGGSITG
+977 
-984 GTDGISAINTTG
+984 
-996 GAVSVET
+996 
-1003 SGQVTGN
+1003 
-1010 AGAGILAV
+1010 
-1018 SGTADVDTDDVS
+1018 
-1030 IDDWY
+1030 
-1035 SSQKLASKNIADSSL
+1035 
-1050 ASSEGINVIQ
+1050 
-1060 KDGDITGFNSGIEVN
+1060 
-1075 NYGSGATNIEIN
+1075 
-1087 GKVKATS
+1087 
-1094 TETVLEDSNDLNSS
+1094 
-1108 KYNTSNGIIV
+1108 
-1118 SNGANTTDININQK
+1118 
-1132 DNSDIQGGA
+1132 
-1141 AGISA
+1141 
-1146 VNSGTGSTTI
+1146 
-1156 NTAGKVIA
+1156 
-1164 DGPGINGTGIS
+1164 
-1175 AYNGETA
+1175 
-1182 NAINIT
+1182 
-1188 QTTGSIEGKETG
+1188 
-1200 IVATNLGKGDTKIT
+1200 
-1214 TGGNVTG
+1214 
-1221 TSGAGIQATNI
+1221 SGAGIQATNI

-1239 KRGIAV
+1239 KRVIAV

-1260 AINTTGGAVSVETSG
+1260 VINA
-1275 QVTGNA
+1275 
-1281 GAGILAV
+1281 
-1288 SGTADADDVSIDD
+1288 
-1301 WYNSQKL
+1301 
-1308 AGKNI
+1308 
-1313 ADSTR
+1313 
-1318 ASSEGI
+1318 
-1324 NVTQNDGDIT
+1324 
-1334 GFNSGIEVNNHGSGA
+1334 
-1349 TNIKI
+1349 
-1354 NGKVKATS
+1354 
-1362 TETVLEDS
+1362 
-1370 NDLNSS
+1370 
-1376 KYNTS
+1376 
-1381 NGIIVSN
+1381 
-1388 GANTTDINISQ
+1388 
-1399 LKESSEIRG
+1399 
-1408 GAAGI
+1408 
-1413 STVNSGTGST
+1413 
-1423 TINTAGKVIADG
+1423 
-1435 PGINGTGISAYNGET
+1435 
-1450 ANAINITQT
+1450 
-1459 TGSIEGKETG
+1459 
-1469 IVATNL
+1469 
-1475 GKGDTKITTGGN
+1475 
-1487 VTGTSGAGIQATN
+1487 
-1500 IDWADS
+1500 
-1506 GEKRGIAVNQT
+1506 
-1517 GGSITGGTDGISAI
+1517 
-1531 NMTGGAVSIET
+1531 TGGAVSIET
-1542 SGKVAGGTGAGIS
+1542 SGKVVGGTGAGIS
-1555 TNGLPAS
+1555 TNSLPAS

-1589 LVTIN
+1589 LLTIN

-1627 GGNDIDNGKD
+1627 GGNDIDDSKD
-1637 SSNDQLYLNTNL
+1637 NSNDQLYLNTNL
-1649 RGSSTSNSAG
+1649 RGSSASNSAG
-1659 DVGIVNWENIHLGQS
+1659 DAGIVNWENIHLGQS
-1674 ARLTL
+1674 ARLSL

-1697 LDKIDNSSGKNE
+1697 LDKINNSSGKNE

-1725 NDNVGDRLTIQG
+1725 NGNVGDRLNIQG

-1840 TKTTYR
+1840 TKATYR

-1990 DGTSN
+1990 DSTSN

-2004 ASIEVGQPFA
+2004 ASVEVGQPFA
-2014 IGSSSWKFEPQAQI
+2014 IGNSSWKFEPQAQI
-2028 IHQWLDLN
+2028 IRQWLDLN

-2055 FRLGGRLEGNYQV
+2055 FRLGGRVEGNYQV

-2088 NHTTFK
+2088 DHTTFK

-2107 HANTEMAIGG
+2107 HADTEMAIGS

>member
-87 GIPSVDPITSQEGV
+87 GIPSDDPITSQEGV
-101 FDILGLADGQNIRVE
+101 FDVLGLADGQNIRVK
-116 VDRTDREGSLWGINS
+116 VDRTGQKVSLWGINS
-131 GTGGTTVDISGNVIS
+131 GTGETTVDISGDVIS

-175 LTVDQTASSST
+175 LTVNQTASSST

-231 NQAETGNI
+231 SQAKTGNI

-313 LEESSKI
+313 LEESSRI

-335 STTITTVGTV
+335 STTINTAGTV
-345 IADGP
+345 SATDGP
-350 EKNGTGISAYNGET
+350 GINGTGISVFNGET

-369 ITQTTGS
+369 ITQTKGS
-376 IEGKETGIV
+376 IKGKETGIA

-410 QATNIDW
+410 QATNINW

-450 VVSVETSGQVTGNAG
+450 AVSVETSGQVTGNAG
-465 AGILAVSGIAPVSEV
+465 AGILAVSGT
-480 DENADNVSID
+480 ADADADDVSID

-502 LADSSLASSEGIKVT
+502 IADSSLASSEGINIIQKD
-517 QNGGNITGFNN
+517 GDITGFNS
-528 GIEVNNHGSGATNIE
+528 GIEVNNYGSGATNIEINGKVKATSTETVLENPKDLNSNKYNTSNGIIVSNGANTTDININQKDNSDIQGGAAGISAVNSGTGSTTINTAGTVTADGLGINGTGISVSNGETANAINITQTKGSIKGKETGIAATNLGKGDTKITTGGNVTGTSGAGIQATNINWADSGEKRGIAVNQTGGSITGGTDGISAINTTGGAVSVETSGQVTGNAGAGILAVSGTADADADDVSIDDWYNSQKLAGKNIADSSLASSEGINIIQKDGDITGFNSGIEVNNYGSGATNIE

-653 EGKETGIVAT
+653 KGKETGIAAT

-688 TNIDWADSGEK
+688 TNI
-699 RGIAV
+699 
-704 NQTGGSITGGTDGIS
+704 N
-719 AINTTGGAVSVE
+719 
-731 TSGQVT
+731 
-737 GNAGAGIL
+737 
-745 AVSGTADVDTD
+745 
-756 DVSIDDW
+756 
-763 YSSQKLASKNIAD
+763 
-776 SSLASSEGINVIQKD
+776 
-791 GDITG
+791 
-796 FNSGIEVNNYGS
+796 
-808 GATNIEINGK
+808 
-818 VKATSTETVLE
+818 
-829 DSNDLNSSKYNTS
+829 
-842 NGIIVSN
+842 
-849 GANTTDINISQLK
+849 
-862 ESSEI
+862 
-867 RGGAAGISTV
+867 
-877 NSGTGS
+877 
-883 TTINTAGKVIADG
+883 
-896 PGINGTGISAY
+896 
-907 NGETA
+907 
-912 NAINITQT
+912 
-920 TGSIEGK
+920 
-927 ETGIAATNL
+927 
-936 GKGDTKITTG
+936 
-946 GDVTGTSGAGIQAT
+946 
-960 NINWADSG
+960 
-968 EKRGIAVNQ
+968 
-977 TGGSITG
+977 
-984 GTDGISAINTTG
+984 
-996 GAVSVET
+996 
-1003 SGQVTGN
+1003 
-1010 AGAGILAV
+1010 
-1018 SGTADVDTDDVS
+1018 
-1030 IDDWY
+1030 
-1035 SSQKLASKNIADSSL
+1035 
-1050 ASSEGINVIQ
+1050 
-1060 KDGDITGFNSGIEVN
+1060 
-1075 NYGSGATNIEIN
+1075 
-1087 GKVKATS
+1087 
-1094 TETVLEDSNDLNSS
+1094 
-1108 KYNTSNGIIV
+1108 
-1118 SNGANTTDININQK
+1118 
-1132 DNSDIQGGA
+1132 
-1141 AGISA
+1141 
-1146 VNSGTGSTTI
+1146 
-1156 NTAGKVIA
+1156 
-1164 DGPGINGTGIS
+1164 
-1175 AYNGETA
+1175 
-1182 NAINIT
+1182 
-1188 QTTGSIEGKETG
+1188 
-1200 IVATNLGKGDTKIT
+1200 
-1214 TGGNVTG
+1214 
-1221 TSGAGIQATNI
+1221 
-1232 DWADSGE
+1232 
-1239 KRGIAV
+1239 
-1245 NQTGGSI
+1245 
-1252 TGGTDGIS
+1252 
-1260 AINTTGGAVSVETSG
+1260 
-1275 QVTGNA
+1275 
-1281 GAGILAV
+1281 
-1288 SGTADADDVSIDD
+1288 
-1301 WYNSQKL
+1301 
-1308 AGKNI
+1308 
-1313 ADSTR
+1313 
-1318 ASSEGI
+1318 
-1324 NVTQNDGDIT
+1324 
-1334 GFNSGIEVNNHGSGA
+1334 
-1349 TNIKI
+1349 
-1354 NGKVKATS
+1354 
-1362 TETVLEDS
+1362 
-1370 NDLNSS
+1370 
-1376 KYNTS
+1376 
-1381 NGIIVSN
+1381 
-1388 GANTTDINISQ
+1388 
-1399 LKESSEIRG
+1399 
-1408 GAAGI
+1408 
-1413 STVNSGTGST
+1413 
-1423 TINTAGKVIADG
+1423 
-1435 PGINGTGISAYNGET
+1435 
-1450 ANAINITQT
+1450 
-1459 TGSIEGKETG
+1459 
-1469 IVATNL
+1469 
-1475 GKGDTKITTGGN
+1475 
-1487 VTGTSGAGIQATN
+1487 
-1500 IDWADS
+1500 WADS

>member
-46 ANVAQAQCVS
+46 TNVAQAQCVS

-65 NAAGEVVISDR
+65 NAAEEVVISDR
-76 DRPDGKDIAFI
+76 DRPNGKDIAFI
-87 GIPSVDPITSQEGV
+87 GIPSDDPITSQEGV
-101 FDILGLADGQNIRVE
+101 FDVLGLADGQNIRVK
-116 VDRTDREGSLWGINS
+116 VDRTAQKGSLWGINS
-131 GTGGTTVDISGNVIS
+131 GTGETIIDISGDVIS

-166 ITNSEDATN
+166 ITNSENATN
-175 LTVDQTASSST
+175 LTVNQTANSS
-186 IEGKNIGITTS
+186 INGENIGITTS

-203 TNINV
+203 TNIDV
-208 AGKVHAK
+208 AGTVQAK
-215 VGIYA
+215 AGIYA

-239 EGSVNGIVVN
+239 EGSVNGIMVN
-249 NQGIEAI
+249 NQGIDAI
-256 NINISGIVTGKG
+256 NININGIVKGKG
-268 TGTGSIPVDTDDTI
+268 TGTGSVPVDTDDTI

-313 LEESSKI
+313 LKESSKI

-350 EKNGTGISAYNGET
+350 EKNGTGISVFNGET

-376 IEGKETGIV
+376 IEGKETGIA

-393 TKITTGGNVTG
+393 TEITTGGDVTG

-410 QATNIDW
+410 QATNINW
-417 ADSGEK
+417 
-423 RGIAVNQTGGSITGG
+423 T
-438 TDGISAINTTGG
+438 
-450 VVSVETSGQVTGNAG
+450 
-465 AGILAVSGIAPVSEV
+465 
-480 DENADNVSID
+480 
-490 DWYNSQK
+490 
-497 LAGKN
+497 
-502 LADSSLASSEGIKVT
+502 
-517 QNGGNITGFNN
+517 
-528 GIEVNNHGSGATNIE
+528 
-543 INGKVKA
+543 
-550 TSTET
+550 
-555 VLENPKDL
+555 
-563 NSNKYNTSNGIIVS
+563 
-577 NGANTTDINISQL
+577 
-590 KESSEIRGGAAGI
+590 
-603 STVNSGTGSTT
+603 
-614 INTAGKV
+614 
-621 IADGPGING
+621 
-630 TGISAYNGETANAIN
+630 
-645 ITQTTGSI
+645 
-653 EGKETGIVAT
+653 
-663 NLGKGDTKIT
+663 
-673 TGGNVTGTSGAGIQA
+673 
-688 TNIDWADSGEK
+688 DSGEK

-745 AVSGTADVDTD
+745 AVSGTADADAD

-763 YSSQKLASKNIAD
+763 YNSQKLAGKNIAD
-776 SSLASSEGINVIQKD
+776 STRASSEGINVTQND

-796 FNSGIEVNNYGS
+796 FNSGIEVNNHGS

-829 DSNDLNSSKYNTS
+829 DPEDLNSNKYNTS

-849 GANTTDINISQLK
+849 GANTTDININQK
-862 ESSEI
+862 DNSEI
-867 RGGAAGISTV
+867 QGGAAGISAV

-883 TTINTAGKVIADG
+883 TTINTAGTVSAADG
-896 PGINGTGISAY
+896 LGINGTGISAY

-920 TGSIEGK
+920 TGSIKGK

-936 GKGDTKITTG
+936 GKGDTEITTG

-960 NINWADSG
+960 NINWTDSG

-1018 SGTADVDTDDVS
+1018 SGTADADADDVS

-1035 SSQKLASKNIADSSL
+1035 NSQKLAGKNIADSTR
-1050 ASSEGINVIQ
+1050 ASSEGINVTQ
-1060 KDGDITGFNSGIEVN
+1060 NDGDITGFNSGIEVN
-1075 NYGSGATNIEIN
+1075 NHGSGATNIEIN

-1094 TETVLEDSNDLNSS
+1094 TETVLEDPKDLNSN

-1118 SNGANTTDININQK
+1118 SNGANTTDINISQLK
-1132 DNSDIQGGA
+1132 DSSEIRGGA

-1156 NTAGKVIA
+1156 NTAGTVSAA
-1164 DGPGINGTGIS
+1164 DGLGINGTGIS

-1188 QTTGSIEGKETG
+1188 QTTGSIKGKETG
-1200 IVATNLGKGDTKIT
+1200 IAATNLGKGDTEITTGGDVTGTSGAGIQATNINWTDSGEKRGIAVNQTGGSITGGTDGISAINTTGGAVSVETSGQVTGNAGAGILAVSGTADADADDVSIDDWYNSQKLAGKNIADSTRASSEGINVTQNDGDITGFNSGIEVNNHGSGATNIEINGKVKATSTETVLEDPKDLNSNKYNTSNGIIVSNGANTTDINISQLKDSSEIRGGAAGISAVNSGTGSTTITTAGTVSAADGLGINGTGISAYNGETANAINITQTKGSIKGKETGIAATNLGKGDTKIT

-1288 SGTADADDVSIDD
+1288 SGTADADADDVSIDD

-1349 TNIKI
+1349 TNIEI

-1362 TETVLEDS
+1362 TETVLEDPE
-1370 NDLNSS
+1370 DLNSN

-1388 GANTTDINISQ
+1388 GANTTDININQ
-1399 LKESSEIRG
+1399 KDNSEIQG

-1413 STVNSGTGST
+1413 SAVNSGTGST
-1423 TINTAGKVIADG
+1423 TITTAGTVSAADG
-1435 PGINGTGISAYNGET
+1435 LGINGTGISAYNGET

-1459 TGSIEGKETG
+1459 TGSIKGKETG
-1469 IVATNL
+1469 IAATNL
-1475 GKGDTKITTGGN
+1475 GKGDTEITTGGD

-1500 IDWADS
+1500 IDWTDS
-1506 GEKRGIAVNQT
+1506 GEKNSIAVNQT

-1531 NMTGGAVSIET
+1531 NTTGGAVSIET

-1576 ASGIAIE
+1576 ASGNAIE

-1627 GGNDIDNGKD
+1627 GGNDIDDGKD
-1637 SSNDQLYLNTNL
+1637 NSNDQLYLNTNL
-1649 RGSSTSNSAG
+1649 RGSSTSNSVG

-1674 ARLTL
+1674 AKLTL

-1725 NDNVGDRLTIQG
+1725 NGNVGDRLNIQG

-2004 ASIEVGQPFA
+2004 ASVEVGQPFA

>member
-1 MNKIYK
+1 M
-7 LIWNA
+7 
-12 REQAY
+12 
-17 VVTSEL
+17 
-23 ARKSGKVVGA
+23 
-33 KVVTTVIGALALT
+33 
-46 ANVAQAQCVS
+46 
-56 TSEQNQICT
+56 
-65 NAAGEVVISDR
+65 
-76 DRPDGKDIAFI
+76 
-87 GIPSVDPITSQEGV
+87 
-101 FDILGLADGQNIRVE
+101 
-116 VDRTDREGSLWGINS
+116 
-131 GTGGTTVDISGNVIS
+131 
-146 SGNEMIPGDT
+146 
-156 DTPKFDDAVS
+156 
-166 ITNSEDATN
+166 
-175 LTVDQTASSST
+175 
-186 IEGKNIGITTS
+186 
-197 NSGKGS
+197 
-203 TNINV
+203 
-208 AGKVHAK
+208 
-215 VGIYA
+215 
-220 DNGQNSKAINI
+220 
-231 NQAETGNI
+231 
-239 EGSVNGIVVN
+239 
-249 NQGIEAI
+249 
-256 NINISGIVTGKG
+256 
-268 TGTGSIPVDTDDTI
+268 
-282 DPMNPNGD
+282 
-290 IFNTGSGIIAEN
+290 
-302 HENATDINIHQ
+302 
-313 LEESSKI
+313 
-320 QGTATGISAVNSGTG
+320 
-335 STTITTVGTV
+335 
-345 IADGP
+345 
-350 EKNGTGISAYNGET
+350 
-364 ANAIN
+364 
-369 ITQTTGS
+369 
-376 IEGKETGIV
+376 
-385 ATNLGKGD
+385 
-393 TKITTGGNVTG
+393 
-404 TSGAGI
+404 
-410 QATNIDW
+410 
-417 ADSGEK
+417 
-423 RGIAVNQTGGSITGG
+423 
-438 TDGISAINTTGG
+438 
-450 VVSVETSGQVTGNAG
+450 
-465 AGILAVSGIAPVSEV
+465 
-480 DENADNVSID
+480 
-490 DWYNSQK
+490 
-497 LAGKN
+497 
-502 LADSSLASSEGIKVT
+502 
-517 QNGGNITGFNN
+517 
-528 GIEVNNHGSGATNIE
+528 
-543 INGKVKA
+543 
-550 TSTET
+550 
-555 VLENPKDL
+555 
-563 NSNKYNTSNGIIVS
+563 
-577 NGANTTDINISQL
+577 
-590 KESSEIRGGAAGI
+590 
-603 STVNSGTGSTT
+603 
-614 INTAGKV
+614 
-621 IADGPGING
+621 
-630 TGISAYNGETANAIN
+630 
-645 ITQTTGSI
+645 
-653 EGKETGIVAT
+653 
-663 NLGKGDTKIT
+663 
-673 TGGNVTGTSGAGIQA
+673 
-688 TNIDWADSGEK
+688 
-699 RGIAV
+699 
-704 NQTGGSITGGTDGIS
+704 
-719 AINTTGGAVSVE
+719 E

-763 YSSQKLASKNIAD
+763 YSSQKLAGKNIAD

-883 TTINTAGKVIADG
+883 TTITTAGTVIADG

-920 TGSIEGK
+920 TGSIKGK

-936 GKGDTKITTG
+936 GKGDT
-946 GDVTGTSGAGIQAT
+946 
-960 NINWADSG
+960 
-968 EKRGIAVNQ
+968 E
-977 TGGSITG
+977 
-984 GTDGISAINTTG
+984 
-996 GAVSVET
+996 
-1003 SGQVTGN
+1003 
-1010 AGAGILAV
+1010 
-1018 SGTADVDTDDVS
+1018 
-1030 IDDWY
+1030 
-1035 SSQKLASKNIADSSL
+1035 
-1050 ASSEGINVIQ
+1050 
-1060 KDGDITGFNSGIEVN
+1060 
-1075 NYGSGATNIEIN
+1075 
-1087 GKVKATS
+1087 
-1094 TETVLEDSNDLNSS
+1094 
-1108 KYNTSNGIIV
+1108 
-1118 SNGANTTDININQK
+1118 
-1132 DNSDIQGGA
+1132 
-1141 AGISA
+1141 
-1146 VNSGTGSTTI
+1146 
-1156 NTAGKVIA
+1156 
-1164 DGPGINGTGIS
+1164 
-1175 AYNGETA
+1175 
-1182 NAINIT
+1182 
-1188 QTTGSIEGKETG
+1188 
-1200 IVATNLGKGDTKIT
+1200 
-1214 TGGNVTG
+1214 
-1221 TSGAGIQATNI
+1221 
-1232 DWADSGE
+1232 
-1239 KRGIAV
+1239 
-1245 NQTGGSI
+1245 
-1252 TGGTDGIS
+1252 
-1260 AINTTGGAVSVETSG
+1260 
-1275 QVTGNA
+1275 
-1281 GAGILAV
+1281 
-1288 SGTADADDVSIDD
+1288 
-1301 WYNSQKL
+1301 
-1308 AGKNI
+1308 
-1313 ADSTR
+1313 
-1318 ASSEGI
+1318 
-1324 NVTQNDGDIT
+1324 
-1334 GFNSGIEVNNHGSGA
+1334 
-1349 TNIKI
+1349 
-1354 NGKVKATS
+1354 
-1362 TETVLEDS
+1362 
-1370 NDLNSS
+1370 
-1376 KYNTS
+1376 
-1381 NGIIVSN
+1381 
-1388 GANTTDINISQ
+1388 
-1399 LKESSEIRG
+1399 
-1408 GAAGI
+1408 
-1413 STVNSGTGST
+1413 
-1423 TINTAGKVIADG
+1423 
-1435 PGINGTGISAYNGET
+1435 
-1450 ANAINITQT
+1450 
-1459 TGSIEGKETG
+1459 
-1469 IVATNL
+1469 
-1475 GKGDTKITTGGN
+1475 ITTGGN

>member
-87 GIPSVDPITSQEGV
+87 GIPSDDPITSQEGV
-101 FDILGLADGQNIRVE
+101 FDVLGLADGQNIRVK
-116 VDRTDREGSLWGINS
+116 VDRTDQKVSLWGINS
-131 GTGGTTVDISGNVIS
+131 GTGETTVDISGNVIS

-175 LTVDQTASSST
+175 LTVNQTASSST
-186 IEGKNIGITTS
+186 INGENIGITTS

-203 TNINV
+203 TNIDV
-208 AGKVHAK
+208 AGTVQAK

-231 NQAETGNI
+231 SQAETGNI
-239 EGSVNGIVVN
+239 DGSVNGIVVN

-256 NINISGIVTGKG
+256 NINISGNVTGKG
-268 TGTGSIPVDTDDTI
+268 TGTGSVPVDTDDTI

-313 LEESSKI
+313 LKDSSEI
-320 QGTATGISAVNSGTG
+320 RGTATGISAVNSGTG

-350 EKNGTGISAYNGET
+350 EKNGTGISVFNGET

-376 IEGKETGIV
+376 IEGKETGIA

-393 TKITTGGNVTG
+393 TKITTGGDVTG

-465 AGILAVSGIAPVSEV
+465 AGILAVSG
-480 DENADNVSID
+480 
-490 DWYNSQK
+490 
-497 LAGKN
+497 
-502 LADSSLASSEGIKVT
+502 
-517 QNGGNITGFNN
+517 
-528 GIEVNNHGSGATNIE
+528 
-543 INGKVKA
+543 
-550 TSTET
+550 
-555 VLENPKDL
+555 
-563 NSNKYNTSNGIIVS
+563 
-577 NGANTTDINISQL
+577 
-590 KESSEIRGGAAGI
+590 
-603 STVNSGTGSTT
+603 
-614 INTAGKV
+614 
-621 IADGPGING
+621 
-630 TGISAYNGETANAIN
+630 
-645 ITQTTGSI
+645 
-653 EGKETGIVAT
+653 
-663 NLGKGDTKIT
+663 
-673 TGGNVTGTSGAGIQA
+673 
-688 TNIDWADSGEK
+688 
-699 RGIAV
+699 
-704 NQTGGSITGGTDGIS
+704 
-719 AINTTGGAVSVE
+719 
-731 TSGQVT
+731 
-737 GNAGAGIL
+737 
-745 AVSGTADVDTD
+745 
-756 DVSIDDW
+756 
-763 YSSQKLASKNIAD
+763 
-776 SSLASSEGINVIQKD
+776 
-791 GDITG
+791 
-796 FNSGIEVNNYGS
+796 
-808 GATNIEINGK
+808 
-818 VKATSTETVLE
+818 
-829 DSNDLNSSKYNTS
+829 
-842 NGIIVSN
+842 
-849 GANTTDINISQLK
+849 
-862 ESSEI
+862 
-867 RGGAAGISTV
+867 
-877 NSGTGS
+877 
-883 TTINTAGKVIADG
+883 
-896 PGINGTGISAY
+896 
-907 NGETA
+907 
-912 NAINITQT
+912 
-920 TGSIEGK
+920 
-927 ETGIAATNL
+927 
-936 GKGDTKITTG
+936 
-946 GDVTGTSGAGIQAT
+946 
-960 NINWADSG
+960 
-968 EKRGIAVNQ
+968 
-977 TGGSITG
+977 
-984 GTDGISAINTTG
+984 
-996 GAVSVET
+996 
-1003 SGQVTGN
+1003 
-1010 AGAGILAV
+1010 
-1018 SGTADVDTDDVS
+1018 
-1030 IDDWY
+1030 
-1035 SSQKLASKNIADSSL
+1035 
-1050 ASSEGINVIQ
+1050 
-1060 KDGDITGFNSGIEVN
+1060 
-1075 NYGSGATNIEIN
+1075 
-1087 GKVKATS
+1087 
-1094 TETVLEDSNDLNSS
+1094 
-1108 KYNTSNGIIV
+1108 
-1118 SNGANTTDININQK
+1118 
-1132 DNSDIQGGA
+1132 
-1141 AGISA
+1141 
-1146 VNSGTGSTTI
+1146 
-1156 NTAGKVIA
+1156 
-1164 DGPGINGTGIS
+1164 
-1175 AYNGETA
+1175 
-1182 NAINIT
+1182 
-1188 QTTGSIEGKETG
+1188 
-1200 IVATNLGKGDTKIT
+1200 
-1214 TGGNVTG
+1214 
-1221 TSGAGIQATNI
+1221 
-1232 DWADSGE
+1232 
-1239 KRGIAV
+1239 
-1245 NQTGGSI
+1245 
-1252 TGGTDGIS
+1252 
-1260 AINTTGGAVSVETSG
+1260 
-1275 QVTGNA
+1275 
-1281 GAGILAV
+1281 
-1288 SGTADADDVSIDD
+1288 TADADDVSIDD

-1324 NVTQNDGDIT
+1324 NVTQKDGDIT

-1435 PGINGTGISAYNGET
+1435 LGINGTGISAYNGET

-1469 IVATNL
+1469 IAATNL
-1475 GKGDTKITTGGN
+1475 GKGDTKITTGGD

-1517 GGSITGGTDGISAI
+1517 GGSITSGTDGISAI

-1659 DVGIVNWENIHLGQS
+1659 DAGIVNWENIHLGQS

>member
-87 GIPSVDPITSQEGV
+87 GIPSDDPITSQEGV
-101 FDILGLADGQNIRVE
+101 FDVLGLADGQNIRVK
-116 VDRTDREGSLWGINS
+116 VDRTGQKGSLWGINS
-131 GTGGTTVDISGNVIS
+131 GTGETTVDISGDVIS

-166 ITNSEDATN
+166 ITNSEDAIN
-175 LTVDQTASSST
+175 LTVNQTASSST
-186 IEGKNIGITTS
+186 IKGENIGITTS
-197 NSGKGS
+197 NSGKGT

-208 AGKVHAK
+208 AGTVQAK
-215 VGIYA
+215 AGIYA

-231 NQAETGNI
+231 TQAETGNI

-249 NQGIEAI
+249 NQGIDAI
-256 NINISGIVTGKG
+256 NINISGNVTGEG
-268 TGTGSIPVDTDDTI
+268 TGTGSVPVDTDDPI

-302 HENATDINIHQ
+302 QENATDINIKQ
-313 LEESSKI
+313 LKESSRI

-335 STTITTVGTV
+335 STTI
-345 IADGP
+345 
-350 EKNGTGISAYNGET
+350 
-364 ANAIN
+364 
-369 ITQTTGS
+369 
-376 IEGKETGIV
+376 
-385 ATNLGKGD
+385 
-393 TKITTGGNVTG
+393 
-404 TSGAGI
+404 
-410 QATNIDW
+410 
-417 ADSGEK
+417 
-423 RGIAVNQTGGSITGG
+423 
-438 TDGISAINTTGG
+438 
-450 VVSVETSGQVTGNAG
+450 
-465 AGILAVSGIAPVSEV
+465 
-480 DENADNVSID
+480 
-490 DWYNSQK
+490 
-497 LAGKN
+497 
-502 LADSSLASSEGIKVT
+502 
-517 QNGGNITGFNN
+517 
-528 GIEVNNHGSGATNIE
+528 
-543 INGKVKA
+543 
-550 TSTET
+550 
-555 VLENPKDL
+555 
-563 NSNKYNTSNGIIVS
+563 
-577 NGANTTDINISQL
+577 
-590 KESSEIRGGAAGI
+590 
-603 STVNSGTGSTT
+603 
-614 INTAGKV
+614 NTAGTV

-653 EGKETGIVAT
+653 EGKETGIVTT

-745 AVSGTADVDTD
+745 AVSGIAPVSEVDENADN
-756 DVSIDDW
+756 VSIDDW
-763 YSSQKLASKNIAD
+763 YNSQKLAGKNIAD

-883 TTINTAGKVIADG
+883 TTINTAG
-896 PGINGTGISAY
+896 T
-907 NGETA
+907 
-912 NAINITQT
+912 
-920 TGSIEGK
+920 
-927 ETGIAATNL
+927 
-936 GKGDTKITTG
+936 
-946 GDVTGTSGAGIQAT
+946 
-960 NINWADSG
+960 
-968 EKRGIAVNQ
+968 
-977 TGGSITG
+977 
-984 GTDGISAINTTG
+984 
-996 GAVSVET
+996 
-1003 SGQVTGN
+1003 
-1010 AGAGILAV
+1010 
-1018 SGTADVDTDDVS
+1018 
-1030 IDDWY
+1030 
-1035 SSQKLASKNIADSSL
+1035 
-1050 ASSEGINVIQ
+1050 
-1060 KDGDITGFNSGIEVN
+1060 
-1075 NYGSGATNIEIN
+1075 
-1087 GKVKATS
+1087 
-1094 TETVLEDSNDLNSS
+1094 
-1108 KYNTSNGIIV
+1108 
-1118 SNGANTTDININQK
+1118 
-1132 DNSDIQGGA
+1132 
-1141 AGISA
+1141 
-1146 VNSGTGSTTI
+1146 
-1156 NTAGKVIA
+1156 
-1164 DGPGINGTGIS
+1164 
-1175 AYNGETA
+1175 
-1182 NAINIT
+1182 
-1188 QTTGSIEGKETG
+1188 
-1200 IVATNLGKGDTKIT
+1200 
-1214 TGGNVTG
+1214 
-1221 TSGAGIQATNI
+1221 
-1232 DWADSGE
+1232 
-1239 KRGIAV
+1239 
-1245 NQTGGSI
+1245 
-1252 TGGTDGIS
+1252 
-1260 AINTTGGAVSVETSG
+1260 
-1275 QVTGNA
+1275 
-1281 GAGILAV
+1281 
-1288 SGTADADDVSIDD
+1288 
-1301 WYNSQKL
+1301 
-1308 AGKNI
+1308 
-1313 ADSTR
+1313 
-1318 ASSEGI
+1318 
-1324 NVTQNDGDIT
+1324 
-1334 GFNSGIEVNNHGSGA
+1334 
-1349 TNIKI
+1349 
-1354 NGKVKATS
+1354 
-1362 TETVLEDS
+1362 
-1370 NDLNSS
+1370 
-1376 KYNTS
+1376 
-1381 NGIIVSN
+1381 
-1388 GANTTDINISQ
+1388 
-1399 LKESSEIRG
+1399 
-1408 GAAGI
+1408 
-1413 STVNSGTGST
+1413 
-1423 TINTAGKVIADG
+1423 VIADG

-1604 LGHGSDILTINNGA
+1604 LGHGSDILAINNGA

-1649 RGSSTSNSAG
+1649 RGSSASNSAG
-1659 DVGIVNWENIHLGQS
+1659 DAGIVNWENIHLGQS

-2055 FRLGGRLEGNYQV
+2055 FRLGGRVEGNYQV

>member
-175 LTVDQTASSST
+175 LTVNQTASSST
-186 IEGKNIGITTS
+186 IKGENIGITTS
-197 NSGKGS
+197 NSGKGT

-208 AGKVHAK
+208 AGTVQAK
-215 VGIYA
+215 AGIYA

-231 NQAETGNI
+231 TQAETGNI

-249 NQGIEAI
+249 NQGIDAI
-256 NINISGIVTGKG
+256 NINISGNVTGEG
-268 TGTGSIPVDTDDTI
+268 TGTGSVPVDTDDPI

-302 HENATDINIHQ
+302 QENATDINIKQ
-313 LEESSKI
+313 LKESSRI

-350 EKNGTGISAYNGET
+350 EKNGTGISVFNGET

-376 IEGKETGIV
+376 IEGKETGIA

-393 TKITTGGNVTG
+393 TKITT
-404 TSGAGI
+404 
-410 QATNIDW
+410 
-417 ADSGEK
+417 
-423 RGIAVNQTGGSITGG
+423 
-438 TDGISAINTTGG
+438 
-450 VVSVETSGQVTGNAG
+450 
-465 AGILAVSGIAPVSEV
+465 
-480 DENADNVSID
+480 
-490 DWYNSQK
+490 
-497 LAGKN
+497 
-502 LADSSLASSEGIKVT
+502 
-517 QNGGNITGFNN
+517 NG
-528 GIEVNNHGSGATNIE
+528 
-543 INGKVKA
+543 
-550 TSTET
+550 
-555 VLENPKDL
+555 D
-563 NSNKYNTSNGIIVS
+563 
-577 NGANTTDINISQL
+577 
-590 KESSEIRGGAAGI
+590 
-603 STVNSGTGSTT
+603 
-614 INTAGKV
+614 
-621 IADGPGING
+621 
-630 TGISAYNGETANAIN
+630 
-645 ITQTTGSI
+645 
-653 EGKETGIVAT
+653 
-663 NLGKGDTKIT
+663 
-673 TGGNVTGTSGAGIQA
+673 VTGTSGAGIQA

-763 YSSQKLASKNIAD
+763 YSSQKLAGKNIAD

-791 GDITG
+791 KDKDGDGDITG
-796 FNSGIEVNNYGS
+796 FNSGIEVNNHGS
-808 GATNIEINGK
+808 GATNIKINGK

-829 DSNDLNSSKYNTS
+829 DSNDLNSNKYNTS

-896 PGINGTGISAY
+896 LGINGTGISAY

-936 GKGDTKITTG
+936 GKGDTKITTN
-946 GDVTGTSGAGIQAT
+946 GD
-960 NINWADSG
+960 
-968 EKRGIAVNQ
+968 
-977 TGGSITG
+977 
-984 GTDGISAINTTG
+984 
-996 GAVSVET
+996 
-1003 SGQVTGN
+1003 
-1010 AGAGILAV
+1010 
-1018 SGTADVDTDDVS
+1018 
-1030 IDDWY
+1030 
-1035 SSQKLASKNIADSSL
+1035 
-1050 ASSEGINVIQ
+1050 
-1060 KDGDITGFNSGIEVN
+1060 
-1075 NYGSGATNIEIN
+1075 
-1087 GKVKATS
+1087 
-1094 TETVLEDSNDLNSS
+1094 
-1108 KYNTSNGIIV
+1108 
-1118 SNGANTTDININQK
+1118 
-1132 DNSDIQGGA
+1132 
-1141 AGISA
+1141 
-1146 VNSGTGSTTI
+1146 
-1156 NTAGKVIA
+1156 
-1164 DGPGINGTGIS
+1164 
-1175 AYNGETA
+1175 
-1182 NAINIT
+1182 
-1188 QTTGSIEGKETG
+1188 
-1200 IVATNLGKGDTKIT
+1200 
-1214 TGGNVTG
+1214 
-1221 TSGAGIQATNI
+1221 
-1232 DWADSGE
+1232 
-1239 KRGIAV
+1239 
-1245 NQTGGSI
+1245 
-1252 TGGTDGIS
+1252 
-1260 AINTTGGAVSVETSG
+1260 
-1275 QVTGNA
+1275 
-1281 GAGILAV
+1281 
-1288 SGTADADDVSIDD
+1288 
-1301 WYNSQKL
+1301 
-1308 AGKNI
+1308 
-1313 ADSTR
+1313 
-1318 ASSEGI
+1318 
-1324 NVTQNDGDIT
+1324 
-1334 GFNSGIEVNNHGSGA
+1334 
-1349 TNIKI
+1349 
-1354 NGKVKATS
+1354 
-1362 TETVLEDS
+1362 
-1370 NDLNSS
+1370 
-1376 KYNTS
+1376 
-1381 NGIIVSN
+1381 
-1388 GANTTDINISQ
+1388 
-1399 LKESSEIRG
+1399 
-1408 GAAGI
+1408 
-1413 STVNSGTGST
+1413 
-1423 TINTAGKVIADG
+1423 
-1435 PGINGTGISAYNGET
+1435 
-1450 ANAINITQT
+1450 
-1459 TGSIEGKETG
+1459 
-1469 IVATNL
+1469 
-1475 GKGDTKITTGGN
+1475 

>member
-87 GIPSVDPITSQEGV
+87 GIPSDDPITSQEGV
-101 FDILGLADGQNIRVE
+101 FDVLGLADGQNIRVK
-116 VDRTDREGSLWGINS
+116 VDRTGQKVSLWGINS
-131 GTGGTTVDISGNVIS
+131 GTGETTVDISGDVIS

-175 LTVDQTASSST
+175 LTVNQTASSST

-231 NQAETGNI
+231 SQAKTGNI

-313 LEESSKI
+313 LEESSRI

-335 STTITTVGTV
+335 STTINTAGTV
-345 IADGP
+345 SATDGP
-350 EKNGTGISAYNGET
+350 GINGTGISVFNGET

-369 ITQTTGS
+369 ITQTKGS
-376 IEGKETGIV
+376 IKGKETGIA

-410 QATNIDW
+410 QATNINW

-450 VVSVETSGQVTGNAG
+450 AVSVETSGQVTGNAGAGILAVSGTADADADDVSIDDWYNSQKLAGKNIADSSLASSEGINIIQKDGDITGFNSGIEVNNYGSGATNIEINGKVKATSTETVLENPKDLNSNKYNTSNGIIVSNGANTTDININQKDNSDIQGGAAGISAVNSGTGSTTINTAGTVTADGLGINGTGISVSNGETANAINITQTKGSIKGKETGIAATNLGKGDTKITTGGNVTGTSGAGIQATNINWADSGEKRGIAVNQTGGSITGGTDGISAINTTGGAVSVETSGQVTGNAG

-502 LADSSLASSEGIKVT
+502 IADSSLASSEGINIIQKD
-517 QNGGNITGFNN
+517 GDITGFNS
-528 GIEVNNHGSGATNIE
+528 GIEVNNYGSGATNIE

-653 EGKETGIVAT
+653 KGKETGIAAT

-688 TNIDWADSGEK
+688 TNINWADSGEK

-745 AVSGTADVDTD
+745 AVSGTADADAD

-763 YSSQKLASKNIAD
+763 YNSQKLAGKNIAD
-776 SSLASSEGINVIQKD
+776 SSLASSEGINIIQKD

-829 DSNDLNSSKYNTS
+829 NPKDLNSNKYNTS

-920 TGSIEGK
+920 TGSIKGK
-927 ETGIAATNL
+927 ETGIA
-936 GKGDTKITTG
+936 
-946 GDVTGTSGAGIQAT
+946 
-960 NINWADSG
+960 
-968 EKRGIAVNQ
+968 
-977 TGGSITG
+977 
-984 GTDGISAINTTG
+984 
-996 GAVSVET
+996 
-1003 SGQVTGN
+1003 
-1010 AGAGILAV
+1010 
-1018 SGTADVDTDDVS
+1018 
-1030 IDDWY
+1030 
-1035 SSQKLASKNIADSSL
+1035 
-1050 ASSEGINVIQ
+1050 
-1060 KDGDITGFNSGIEVN
+1060 
-1075 NYGSGATNIEIN
+1075 
-1087 GKVKATS
+1087 
-1094 TETVLEDSNDLNSS
+1094 
-1108 KYNTSNGIIV
+1108 
-1118 SNGANTTDININQK
+1118 
-1132 DNSDIQGGA
+1132 
-1141 AGISA
+1141 
-1146 VNSGTGSTTI
+1146 
-1156 NTAGKVIA
+1156 
-1164 DGPGINGTGIS
+1164 
-1175 AYNGETA
+1175 
-1182 NAINIT
+1182 
-1188 QTTGSIEGKETG
+1188 
-1200 IVATNLGKGDTKIT
+1200 ATNLGKGDTKIT

-1232 DWADSGE
+1232 
-1239 KRGIAV
+1239 
-1245 NQTGGSI
+1245 N
-1252 TGGTDGIS
+1252 
-1260 AINTTGGAVSVETSG
+1260 
-1275 QVTGNA
+1275 
-1281 GAGILAV
+1281 
-1288 SGTADADDVSIDD
+1288 
-1301 WYNSQKL
+1301 
-1308 AGKNI
+1308 
-1313 ADSTR
+1313 
-1318 ASSEGI
+1318 
-1324 NVTQNDGDIT
+1324 
-1334 GFNSGIEVNNHGSGA
+1334 
-1349 TNIKI
+1349 
-1354 NGKVKATS
+1354 
-1362 TETVLEDS
+1362 
-1370 NDLNSS
+1370 
-1376 KYNTS
+1376 
-1381 NGIIVSN
+1381 
-1388 GANTTDINISQ
+1388 
-1399 LKESSEIRG
+1399 
-1408 GAAGI
+1408 
-1413 STVNSGTGST
+1413 
-1423 TINTAGKVIADG
+1423 
-1435 PGINGTGISAYNGET
+1435 
-1450 ANAINITQT
+1450 
-1459 TGSIEGKETG
+1459 
-1469 IVATNL
+1469 
-1475 GKGDTKITTGGN
+1475 
-1487 VTGTSGAGIQATN
+1487 
-1500 IDWADS
+1500 WADS

>member
-87 GIPSVDPITSQEGV
+87 GIPSDDPITSQEGV
-101 FDILGLADGQNIRVE
+101 FDVLGLADGQNIRVK
-116 VDRTDREGSLWGINS
+116 VDRTGQKGGSLWGINS
-131 GTGGTTVDISGNVIS
+131 GTGETTVDISGDVIS

-175 LTVDQTASSST
+175 LTVNQTASSST
-186 IEGKNIGITTS
+186 IKGENIGITTS

-203 TNINV
+203 TNIDV
-208 AGKVHAK
+208 AGTVQAK

-231 NQAETGNI
+231 SQAETGNI
-239 EGSVNGIVVN
+239 DGSVNGIVVN

-256 NINISGIVTGKG
+256 NINISGNVTGKG

-302 HENATDINIHQ
+302 HENATDINIKQ
-313 LEESSKI
+313 LKESSRI

-335 STTITTVGTV
+335 STTISTVGTV

-350 EKNGTGISAYNGET
+350 EKNGTGISVFNGET

-369 ITQTTGS
+369 ITQETGS
-376 IEGKETGIV
+376 IEGKETGIA

-393 TKITTGGNVTG
+393 TEITTGGDVTG

-423 RGIAVNQTGGSITGG
+423 RGIAV
-438 TDGISAINTTGG
+438 
-450 VVSVETSGQVTGNAG
+450 
-465 AGILAVSGIAPVSEV
+465 
-480 DENADNVSID
+480 
-490 DWYNSQK
+490 K
-497 LAGKN
+497 
-502 LADSSLASSEGIKVT
+502 
-517 QNGGNITGFNN
+517 
-528 GIEVNNHGSGATNIE
+528 
-543 INGKVKA
+543 
-550 TSTET
+550 
-555 VLENPKDL
+555 
-563 NSNKYNTSNGIIVS
+563 
-577 NGANTTDINISQL
+577 
-590 KESSEIRGGAAGI
+590 
-603 STVNSGTGSTT
+603 
-614 INTAGKV
+614 
-621 IADGPGING
+621 
-630 TGISAYNGETANAIN
+630 
-645 ITQTTGSI
+645 
-653 EGKETGIVAT
+653 
-663 NLGKGDTKIT
+663 
-673 TGGNVTGTSGAGIQA
+673 
-688 TNIDWADSGEK
+688 
-699 RGIAV
+699 
-704 NQTGGSITGGTDGIS
+704 
-719 AINTTGGAVSVE
+719 
-731 TSGQVT
+731 
-737 GNAGAGIL
+737 
-745 AVSGTADVDTD
+745 
-756 DVSIDDW
+756 
-763 YSSQKLASKNIAD
+763 
-776 SSLASSEGINVIQKD
+776 
-791 GDITG
+791 
-796 FNSGIEVNNYGS
+796 
-808 GATNIEINGK
+808 
-818 VKATSTETVLE
+818 
-829 DSNDLNSSKYNTS
+829 
-842 NGIIVSN
+842 
-849 GANTTDINISQLK
+849 
-862 ESSEI
+862 
-867 RGGAAGISTV
+867 
-877 NSGTGS
+877 
-883 TTINTAGKVIADG
+883 
-896 PGINGTGISAY
+896 
-907 NGETA
+907 
-912 NAINITQT
+912 
-920 TGSIEGK
+920 
-927 ETGIAATNL
+927 
-936 GKGDTKITTG
+936 
-946 GDVTGTSGAGIQAT
+946 
-960 NINWADSG
+960 
-968 EKRGIAVNQ
+968 
-977 TGGSITG
+977 
-984 GTDGISAINTTG
+984 
-996 GAVSVET
+996 
-1003 SGQVTGN
+1003 
-1010 AGAGILAV
+1010 
-1018 SGTADVDTDDVS
+1018 
-1030 IDDWY
+1030 
-1035 SSQKLASKNIADSSL
+1035 
-1050 ASSEGINVIQ
+1050 
-1060 KDGDITGFNSGIEVN
+1060 
-1075 NYGSGATNIEIN
+1075 
-1087 GKVKATS
+1087 
-1094 TETVLEDSNDLNSS
+1094 
-1108 KYNTSNGIIV
+1108 
-1118 SNGANTTDININQK
+1118 
-1132 DNSDIQGGA
+1132 
-1141 AGISA
+1141 
-1146 VNSGTGSTTI
+1146 
-1156 NTAGKVIA
+1156 
-1164 DGPGINGTGIS
+1164 
-1175 AYNGETA
+1175 
-1182 NAINIT
+1182 
-1188 QTTGSIEGKETG
+1188 
-1200 IVATNLGKGDTKIT
+1200 
-1214 TGGNVTG
+1214 
-1221 TSGAGIQATNI
+1221 
-1232 DWADSGE
+1232 
-1239 KRGIAV
+1239 
-1245 NQTGGSI
+1245 
-1252 TGGTDGIS
+1252 
-1260 AINTTGGAVSVETSG
+1260 
-1275 QVTGNA
+1275 
-1281 GAGILAV
+1281 
-1288 SGTADADDVSIDD
+1288 
-1301 WYNSQKL
+1301 
-1308 AGKNI
+1308 
-1313 ADSTR
+1313 
-1318 ASSEGI
+1318 
-1324 NVTQNDGDIT
+1324 
-1334 GFNSGIEVNNHGSGA
+1334 
-1349 TNIKI
+1349 
-1354 NGKVKATS
+1354 
-1362 TETVLEDS
+1362 
-1370 NDLNSS
+1370 
-1376 KYNTS
+1376 
-1381 NGIIVSN
+1381 
-1388 GANTTDINISQ
+1388 
-1399 LKESSEIRG
+1399 
-1408 GAAGI
+1408 
-1413 STVNSGTGST
+1413 
-1423 TINTAGKVIADG
+1423 
-1435 PGINGTGISAYNGET
+1435 
-1450 ANAINITQT
+1450 
-1459 TGSIEGKETG
+1459 
-1469 IVATNL
+1469 
-1475 GKGDTKITTGGN
+1475 
-1487 VTGTSGAGIQATN
+1487 
-1500 IDWADS
+1500 
-1506 GEKRGIAVNQT
+1506 QT

>member
-87 GIPSVDPITSQEGV
+87 GIPSDDPITSQEGV
-101 FDILGLADGQNIRVE
+101 FDVLGLADGQNIRVE

-175 LTVDQTASSST
+175 LTVNQTASSST
-186 IEGKNIGITTS
+186 IKGENIGITTS

-231 NQAETGNI
+231 SQAETGNI
-239 EGSVNGIVVN
+239 DGSVNGIVVN

-256 NINISGIVTGKG
+256 NINISGNVTGKG
-268 TGTGSIPVDTDDTI
+268 TGTGSVPVDTDDTI

-313 LEESSKI
+313 LKDSSEI
-320 QGTATGISAVNSGTG
+320 RGTATGISAVNSGTG

-350 EKNGTGISAYNGET
+350 EKNGTGISVFNGET

-376 IEGKETGIV
+376 IEGKETGI
-385 ATNLGKGD
+385 A
-393 TKITTGGNVTG
+393 
-404 TSGAGI
+404 
-410 QATNIDW
+410 
-417 ADSGEK
+417 
-423 RGIAVNQTGGSITGG
+423 
-438 TDGISAINTTGG
+438 
-450 VVSVETSGQVTGNAG
+450 
-465 AGILAVSGIAPVSEV
+465 
-480 DENADNVSID
+480 
-490 DWYNSQK
+490 
-497 LAGKN
+497 
-502 LADSSLASSEGIKVT
+502 
-517 QNGGNITGFNN
+517 
-528 GIEVNNHGSGATNIE
+528 
-543 INGKVKA
+543 
-550 TSTET
+550 
-555 VLENPKDL
+555 
-563 NSNKYNTSNGIIVS
+563 
-577 NGANTTDINISQL
+577 
-590 KESSEIRGGAAGI
+590 
-603 STVNSGTGSTT
+603 
-614 INTAGKV
+614 
-621 IADGPGING
+621 
-630 TGISAYNGETANAIN
+630 
-645 ITQTTGSI
+645 
-653 EGKETGIVAT
+653 AT

-763 YSSQKLASKNIAD
+763 YNSQKLAGKNIAD
-776 SSLASSEGINVIQKD
+776 STRASSEGINVTQND

-796 FNSGIEVNNYGS
+796 FNSGIEVNNHGS

-829 DSNDLNSSKYNTS
+829 DSKDLNSNKYNTS

-946 GDVTGTSGAGIQAT
+946 G
-960 NINWADSG
+960 
-968 EKRGIAVNQ
+968 
-977 TGGSITG
+977 
-984 GTDGISAINTTG
+984 
-996 GAVSVET
+996 
-1003 SGQVTGN
+1003 
-1010 AGAGILAV
+1010 
-1018 SGTADVDTDDVS
+1018 
-1030 IDDWY
+1030 
-1035 SSQKLASKNIADSSL
+1035 
-1050 ASSEGINVIQ
+1050 
-1060 KDGDITGFNSGIEVN
+1060 
-1075 NYGSGATNIEIN
+1075 
-1087 GKVKATS
+1087 
-1094 TETVLEDSNDLNSS
+1094 
-1108 KYNTSNGIIV
+1108 
-1118 SNGANTTDININQK
+1118 
-1132 DNSDIQGGA
+1132 
-1141 AGISA
+1141 
-1146 VNSGTGSTTI
+1146 
-1156 NTAGKVIA
+1156 
-1164 DGPGINGTGIS
+1164 
-1175 AYNGETA
+1175 
-1182 NAINIT
+1182 
-1188 QTTGSIEGKETG
+1188 
-1200 IVATNLGKGDTKIT
+1200 
-1214 TGGNVTG
+1214 NVTG

-1260 AINTTGGAVSVETSG
+1260 AINT
-1275 QVTGNA
+1275 
-1281 GAGILAV
+1281 
-1288 SGTADADDVSIDD
+1288 
-1301 WYNSQKL
+1301 
-1308 AGKNI
+1308 
-1313 ADSTR
+1313 
-1318 ASSEGI
+1318 
-1324 NVTQNDGDIT
+1324 
-1334 GFNSGIEVNNHGSGA
+1334 
-1349 TNIKI
+1349 
-1354 NGKVKATS
+1354 
-1362 TETVLEDS
+1362 
-1370 NDLNSS
+1370 
-1376 KYNTS
+1376 
-1381 NGIIVSN
+1381 
-1388 GANTTDINISQ
+1388 
-1399 LKESSEIRG
+1399 
-1408 GAAGI
+1408 
-1413 STVNSGTGST
+1413 
-1423 TINTAGKVIADG
+1423 
-1435 PGINGTGISAYNGET
+1435 
-1450 ANAINITQT
+1450 
-1459 TGSIEGKETG
+1459 
-1469 IVATNL
+1469 
-1475 GKGDTKITTGGN
+1475 
-1487 VTGTSGAGIQATN
+1487 
-1500 IDWADS
+1500 
-1506 GEKRGIAVNQT
+1506 
-1517 GGSITGGTDGISAI
+1517 
-1531 NMTGGAVSIET
+1531 TGGAVSIET

>member
-65 NAAGEVVISDR
+65 NAAGELVISDR

-87 GIPSVDPITSQEGV
+87 GIPSDDPITSQEGI
-101 FDILGLADGQNIRVE
+101 FDVLGLADGQNIRIK
-116 VDRTDREGSLWGINS
+116 VDRTDQKGSLWGINS
-131 GTGGTTVDISGNVIS
+131 GTGETKVDISGDVIS

-166 ITNSEDATN
+166 ITNSENATN
-175 LTVDQTASSST
+175 LTVNQTASSST
-186 IEGKNIGITTS
+186 IKGENIGITTS

-203 TNINV
+203 TNIDV
-208 AGKVHAK
+208 AGTVQAK

-231 NQAETGNI
+231 SQAETGNI
-239 EGSVNGIVVN
+239 DGSVNGIVVN

-256 NINISGIVTGKG
+256 NINISGNVTGKG
-268 TGTGSIPVDTDDTI
+268 TGTGSVPVDTDDTI

-313 LEESSKI
+313 LKESSKI

-350 EKNGTGISAYNGET
+350 EKNGTGISVFNGET

-369 ITQTTGS
+369 ITQTKGS
-376 IEGKETGIV
+376 IKGKETGIA

-393 TKITTGGNVTG
+393 TEITTGGDVTG

-423 RGIAVNQTGGSITGG
+423 SSIALKQTGGSITGG

-450 VVSVETSGQVTGNAG
+450 AVLVETSGQVTGNAG

-502 LADSSLASSEGIKVT
+502 IADSSLASSEGIKVT
-517 QNGGNITGFNN
+517 QNGGDITGFNN
-528 GIEVNNHGSGATNIE
+528 GIEVNNHGSGATNIK
-543 INGKVKA
+543 INGKVEA

-603 STVNSGTGSTT
+603 SAVNSGTGSTT
-614 INTAGKV
+614 INTAGTV

-630 TGISAYNGETANAIN
+630 TGISAYNDETANAIN

-653 EGKETGIVAT
+653 KGKETGITAT

-673 TGGNVTGTSGAGIQA
+673 TGGDVTGTSGAGIQA

-699 RGIAV
+699 SSIAV

-745 AVSGTADVDTD
+745 AVSGIAPADEDAD
-756 DVSIDDW
+756 NVSIDDW
-763 YSSQKLASKNIAD
+763 YNSQKLAGKNIAD
-776 SSLASSEGINVIQKD
+776 SSLASSEGINVIQKN
-791 GDITG
+791 GDIIG

-808 GATNIEINGK
+808 GATNIKINGK
-818 VKATSTETVLE
+818 VEATSTETVLE
-829 DSNDLNSSKYNTS
+829 NPKDLNSNKYNTS

-867 RGGAAGISTV
+867 RGGAAGISAV

-883 TTINTAGKVIADG
+883 TTINTAGTVIADG

-907 NGETA
+907 NDETA

-920 TGSIEGK
+920 TGSIKGK
-927 ETGIAATNL
+927 ETGITATNL

-984 GTDGISAINTTG
+984 GTDGISVMNATG
-996 GAVSVET
+996 GAVSV
-1003 SGQVTGN
+1003 
-1010 AGAGILAV
+1010 
-1018 SGTADVDTDDVS
+1018 
-1030 IDDWY
+1030 
-1035 SSQKLASKNIADSSL
+1035 
-1050 ASSEGINVIQ
+1050 
-1060 KDGDITGFNSGIEVN
+1060 
-1075 NYGSGATNIEIN
+1075 
-1087 GKVKATS
+1087 
-1094 TETVLEDSNDLNSS
+1094 
-1108 KYNTSNGIIV
+1108 
-1118 SNGANTTDININQK
+1118 
-1132 DNSDIQGGA
+1132 
-1141 AGISA
+1141 
-1146 VNSGTGSTTI
+1146 
-1156 NTAGKVIA
+1156 
-1164 DGPGINGTGIS
+1164 
-1175 AYNGETA
+1175 
-1182 NAINIT
+1182 
-1188 QTTGSIEGKETG
+1188 
-1200 IVATNLGKGDTKIT
+1200 
-1214 TGGNVTG
+1214 
-1221 TSGAGIQATNI
+1221 
-1232 DWADSGE
+1232 
-1239 KRGIAV
+1239 
-1245 NQTGGSI
+1245 
-1252 TGGTDGIS
+1252 
-1260 AINTTGGAVSVETSG
+1260 
-1275 QVTGNA
+1275 
-1281 GAGILAV
+1281 
-1288 SGTADADDVSIDD
+1288 
-1301 WYNSQKL
+1301 
-1308 AGKNI
+1308 
-1313 ADSTR
+1313 
-1318 ASSEGI
+1318 
-1324 NVTQNDGDIT
+1324 
-1334 GFNSGIEVNNHGSGA
+1334 
-1349 TNIKI
+1349 
-1354 NGKVKATS
+1354 
-1362 TETVLEDS
+1362 
-1370 NDLNSS
+1370 
-1376 KYNTS
+1376 
-1381 NGIIVSN
+1381 
-1388 GANTTDINISQ
+1388 
-1399 LKESSEIRG
+1399 
-1408 GAAGI
+1408 
-1413 STVNSGTGST
+1413 
-1423 TINTAGKVIADG
+1423 
-1435 PGINGTGISAYNGET
+1435 
-1450 ANAINITQT
+1450 
-1459 TGSIEGKETG
+1459 
-1469 IVATNL
+1469 
-1475 GKGDTKITTGGN
+1475 
-1487 VTGTSGAGIQATN
+1487 
-1500 IDWADS
+1500 
-1506 GEKRGIAVNQT
+1506 
-1517 GGSITGGTDGISAI
+1517 
-1531 NMTGGAVSIET
+1531 ET

-1576 ASGIAIE
+1576 TSGIAIE

-1627 GGNDIDNGKD
+1627 GGNDIDDGKD
-1637 SSNDQLYLNTNL
+1637 NSNDQLYLNTNL
-1649 RGSSTSNSAG
+1649 RGSSTSNSVG

-1674 ARLTL
+1674 AKLTL

-1697 LDKIDNSSGKNE
+1697 LDKIDNSSGKKE

-1725 NDNVGDRLTIQG
+1725 NGNVGDRLTIQG

-1788 NGIEIVSVDGT
+1788 NGVEIVSVDGT
-1799 ADGDI
+1799 AEGDI

-1846 REVPLYSA
+1846 REVPLYNA

-1872 RIGATPT
+1872 RIGATPA

-2004 ASIEVGQPFA
+2004 ASVEVGQPFT

>member
-65 NAAGEVVISDR
+65 NAAEEVVISDR

-87 GIPSVDPITSQEGV
+87 GIPSDDPITSQEGV
-101 FDILGLADGQNIRVE
+101 FDVLGLADGQNIRVK
-116 VDRTDREGSLWGINS
+116 VDRTRQKGSLWGINS
-131 GTGGTTVDISGNVIS
+131 GTGETTVDISGDVIS

-186 IEGKNIGITTS
+186 IKGENIGITTS
-197 NSGKGS
+197 NNSDKGS

-208 AGKVHAK
+208 AGTVQAK

-231 NQAETGNI
+231 SQAKTGNI

-256 NINISGIVTGKG
+256 NINISGNVTGKG
-268 TGTGSIPVDTDDTI
+268 TGTGSVPVDIDDTI

-302 HENATDINIHQ
+302 QENATDINIHQ
-313 LEESSKI
+313 LEESSRI

-350 EKNGTGISAYNGET
+350 EKNGTGISVFNGET

-376 IEGKETGIV
+376 IKGKETGIA

-393 TKITTGGNVTG
+393 TEITTGGDVTG
-404 TSGAGI
+404 TSSAGI
-410 QATNIDW
+410 QATNINW
-417 ADSGEK
+417 TDSGEK

-450 VVSVETSGQVTGNAG
+450 AVSVETSGQVTGNAG
-465 AGILAVSGIAPVSEV
+465 AGILAVSGTADV
-480 DENADNVSID
+480 DTDDVSID
-490 DWYNSQK
+490 DWYSSQK

-502 LADSSLASSEGIKVT
+502 IADSSLASSEGINVIQKDKDKD
-517 QNGGNITGFNN
+517 GDGDGDITGFNS

-688 TNIDWADSGEK
+688 TNI
-699 RGIAV
+699 
-704 NQTGGSITGGTDGIS
+704 N
-719 AINTTGGAVSVE
+719 
-731 TSGQVT
+731 
-737 GNAGAGIL
+737 
-745 AVSGTADVDTD
+745 
-756 DVSIDDW
+756 
-763 YSSQKLASKNIAD
+763 
-776 SSLASSEGINVIQKD
+776 
-791 GDITG
+791 
-796 FNSGIEVNNYGS
+796 
-808 GATNIEINGK
+808 
-818 VKATSTETVLE
+818 
-829 DSNDLNSSKYNTS
+829 
-842 NGIIVSN
+842 
-849 GANTTDINISQLK
+849 
-862 ESSEI
+862 
-867 RGGAAGISTV
+867 
-877 NSGTGS
+877 
-883 TTINTAGKVIADG
+883 
-896 PGINGTGISAY
+896 
-907 NGETA
+907 
-912 NAINITQT
+912 
-920 TGSIEGK
+920 
-927 ETGIAATNL
+927 
-936 GKGDTKITTG
+936 
-946 GDVTGTSGAGIQAT
+946 
-960 NINWADSG
+960 
-968 EKRGIAVNQ
+968 
-977 TGGSITG
+977 
-984 GTDGISAINTTG
+984 
-996 GAVSVET
+996 
-1003 SGQVTGN
+1003 
-1010 AGAGILAV
+1010 
-1018 SGTADVDTDDVS
+1018 
-1030 IDDWY
+1030 
-1035 SSQKLASKNIADSSL
+1035 
-1050 ASSEGINVIQ
+1050 
-1060 KDGDITGFNSGIEVN
+1060 
-1075 NYGSGATNIEIN
+1075 
-1087 GKVKATS
+1087 
-1094 TETVLEDSNDLNSS
+1094 
-1108 KYNTSNGIIV
+1108 
-1118 SNGANTTDININQK
+1118 
-1132 DNSDIQGGA
+1132 
-1141 AGISA
+1141 
-1146 VNSGTGSTTI
+1146 
-1156 NTAGKVIA
+1156 
-1164 DGPGINGTGIS
+1164 
-1175 AYNGETA
+1175 
-1182 NAINIT
+1182 
-1188 QTTGSIEGKETG
+1188 
-1200 IVATNLGKGDTKIT
+1200 
-1214 TGGNVTG
+1214 
-1221 TSGAGIQATNI
+1221 
-1232 DWADSGE
+1232 WADSGE

-1435 PGINGTGISAYNGET
+1435 LGINGTGISAYNGET

-1469 IVATNL
+1469 IAATNL

-1487 VTGTSGAGIQATN
+1487 VTGTSGAGIQATNIDWADSGEKRGIAVNQTGGSITGGTDGISAINTTGGAVSVETSGQVTGNAGAGILAVSGTADADDVSIDDWYNSQKLAGKNIADSTRASSEGIKVTQNGGNITGFNNGIEVNNHGSGATNIKINGKVKATSTETVLENPEDLNSSKYNTSNGIIVSNGANTTDINISQLKESSEIRGGAAGISTVNSGTGSTTITTAGTVSAADGLGINGTGISAYNGETANAINITQTTGSIEGKETGIAATNLGKGDTKITTGGDVTGTSGAGIQATN

-1576 ASGIAIE
+1576 ASGNAIE

-1627 GGNDIDNGKD
+1627 GGNDIDDGKD
-1637 SSNDQLYLNTNL
+1637 NSNDQLYLNTNL
-1649 RGSSTSNSAG
+1649 RGSSTSNSVG

-2068 NKGVLHPY
+2068 NKGVFHPY

>member
-46 ANVAQAQCVS
+46 TNVAQAQCVS

-65 NAAGEVVISDR
+65 NAAEEVVISDR

-87 GIPSVDPITSQEGV
+87 GIPSDDPITSQEGV
-101 FDILGLADGQNIRVE
+101 FDVLGLADGQNIRVK
-116 VDRTDREGSLWGINS
+116 VDRTGQKGSLWGINS
-131 GTGGTTVDISGNVIS
+131 GTGETIVDISRDVIS

-166 ITNSEDATN
+166 ITNSENATN
-175 LTVDQTASSST
+175 LTVNQTASSST
-186 IEGKNIGITTS
+186 IRGENIGITTS

-203 TNINV
+203 TNIDV
-208 AGKVHAK
+208 AGTVQAK

-231 NQAETGNI
+231 SQAETGNI
-239 EGSVNGIVVN
+239 DGSVNGIVVN

-256 NINISGIVTGKG
+256 NINISGNVTGKG
-268 TGTGSIPVDTDDTI
+268 TGTGSVPVDTDDTI

-302 HENATDINIHQ
+302 HENATDINIKQ
-313 LEESSKI
+313 LKESSRI

-335 STTITTVGTV
+335 STTISTVGTV

-350 EKNGTGISAYNGET
+350 EKNGTGISVFNGET

-369 ITQTTGS
+369 ITQETGS
-376 IEGKETGIV
+376 IEGKETGIA

-393 TKITTGGNVTG
+393 TKITTGG
-404 TSGAGI
+404 
-410 QATNIDW
+410 D
-417 ADSGEK
+417 
-423 RGIAVNQTGGSITGG
+423 
-438 TDGISAINTTGG
+438 
-450 VVSVETSGQVTGNAG
+450 
-465 AGILAVSGIAPVSEV
+465 
-480 DENADNVSID
+480 
-490 DWYNSQK
+490 
-497 LAGKN
+497 
-502 LADSSLASSEGIKVT
+502 
-517 QNGGNITGFNN
+517 
-528 GIEVNNHGSGATNIE
+528 
-543 INGKVKA
+543 
-550 TSTET
+550 
-555 VLENPKDL
+555 
-563 NSNKYNTSNGIIVS
+563 
-577 NGANTTDINISQL
+577 
-590 KESSEIRGGAAGI
+590 
-603 STVNSGTGSTT
+603 
-614 INTAGKV
+614 
-621 IADGPGING
+621 
-630 TGISAYNGETANAIN
+630 
-645 ITQTTGSI
+645 
-653 EGKETGIVAT
+653 
-663 NLGKGDTKIT
+663 
-673 TGGNVTGTSGAGIQA
+673 VTGTSGAGIQA

-745 AVSGTADVDTD
+745 AVSGIAPVSEVDENADN
-756 DVSIDDW
+756 VSIDDW
-763 YSSQKLASKNIAD
+763 YSSQKLAGKNIAD
-776 SSLASSEGINVIQKD
+776 SSLASSERINVIQKD

-867 RGGAAGISTV
+867 RGGAAGINAV

-946 GDVTGTSGAGIQAT
+946 GNVTGTSGAGIQAT
-960 NINWADSG
+960 NIDWADSG

-1003 SGQVTGN
+1003 SGQLTGN

-1018 SGTADVDTDDVS
+1018 SGTADADNVS

-1035 SSQKLASKNIADSSL
+1035 NSQKLASKNIADSSL

-1094 TETVLEDSNDLNSS
+1094 TETVLENPEDLNSN

-1132 DNSDIQGGA
+1132 DNSEIQGGA

-1156 NTAGKVIA
+1156 TTAGTVSAA
-1164 DGPGINGTGIS
+1164 DGLGINGTGVS

-1188 QTTGSIEGKETG
+1188 QTKGSIKGKETG
-1200 IVATNLGKGDTKIT
+1200 IAATNLGKGDTEIT
-1214 TGGNVTG
+1214 TGGDVTG
-1221 TSGAGIQATNI
+1221 TSDAGIQATNI

-1349 TNIKI
+1349 TNIEI

-1413 STVNSGTGST
+1413 NAVNSGTGST

-1469 IVATNL
+1469 IAATNL

-2004 ASIEVGQPFA
+2004 ASVEVGQPFA

>member
-65 NAAGEVVISDR
+65 NAAEEVVISDR

-87 GIPSVDPITSQEGV
+87 GIPSDDPITSQEGV
-101 FDILGLADGQNIRVE
+101 FDVLGLADGQNIRVK
-116 VDRTDREGSLWGINS
+116 VDRTRQKGSLWGINS
-131 GTGGTTVDISGNVIS
+131 GTGETTVDISGDVIS

-186 IEGKNIGITTS
+186 IKGENIGITTS
-197 NSGKGS
+197 NNSDKGS

-208 AGKVHAK
+208 AGTVQAK

-231 NQAETGNI
+231 SQAKTGNI

-256 NINISGIVTGKG
+256 NINISGNVTGKG
-268 TGTGSIPVDTDDTI
+268 TGTGSVPVDIDDTI

-302 HENATDINIHQ
+302 QENATDINIHQ
-313 LEESSKI
+313 LEESSRI

-350 EKNGTGISAYNGET
+350 EKNGTGISVFNGET

-376 IEGKETGIV
+376 IKGKETGIA

-393 TKITTGGNVTG
+393 TEITTGGDVTG
-404 TSGAGI
+404 TSSAGI
-410 QATNIDW
+410 QATNINW
-417 ADSGEK
+417 
-423 RGIAVNQTGGSITGG
+423 T
-438 TDGISAINTTGG
+438 
-450 VVSVETSGQVTGNAG
+450 
-465 AGILAVSGIAPVSEV
+465 
-480 DENADNVSID
+480 
-490 DWYNSQK
+490 
-497 LAGKN
+497 
-502 LADSSLASSEGIKVT
+502 
-517 QNGGNITGFNN
+517 
-528 GIEVNNHGSGATNIE
+528 
-543 INGKVKA
+543 
-550 TSTET
+550 
-555 VLENPKDL
+555 
-563 NSNKYNTSNGIIVS
+563 
-577 NGANTTDINISQL
+577 
-590 KESSEIRGGAAGI
+590 
-603 STVNSGTGSTT
+603 
-614 INTAGKV
+614 
-621 IADGPGING
+621 
-630 TGISAYNGETANAIN
+630 
-645 ITQTTGSI
+645 
-653 EGKETGIVAT
+653 
-663 NLGKGDTKIT
+663 
-673 TGGNVTGTSGAGIQA
+673 
-688 TNIDWADSGEK
+688 DSGEK

-763 YSSQKLASKNIAD
+763 YSSQKLAGKNIAD

-791 GDITG
+791 KDKDGDGDGDITG
-796 FNSGIEVNNYGS
+796 FNSGIEVNNHGS

-829 DSNDLNSSKYNTS
+829 NPKDLNSN
-842 NGIIVSN
+842 
-849 GANTTDINISQLK
+849 
-862 ESSEI
+862 
-867 RGGAAGISTV
+867 
-877 NSGTGS
+877 
-883 TTINTAGKVIADG
+883 
-896 PGINGTGISAY
+896 
-907 NGETA
+907 
-912 NAINITQT
+912 
-920 TGSIEGK
+920 
-927 ETGIAATNL
+927 
-936 GKGDTKITTG
+936 
-946 GDVTGTSGAGIQAT
+946 
-960 NINWADSG
+960 
-968 EKRGIAVNQ
+968 
-977 TGGSITG
+977 
-984 GTDGISAINTTG
+984 
-996 GAVSVET
+996 
-1003 SGQVTGN
+1003 
-1010 AGAGILAV
+1010 
-1018 SGTADVDTDDVS
+1018 
-1030 IDDWY
+1030 
-1035 SSQKLASKNIADSSL
+1035 
-1050 ASSEGINVIQ
+1050 
-1060 KDGDITGFNSGIEVN
+1060 
-1075 NYGSGATNIEIN
+1075 
-1087 GKVKATS
+1087 
-1094 TETVLEDSNDLNSS
+1094 
-1108 KYNTSNGIIV
+1108 
-1118 SNGANTTDININQK
+1118 
-1132 DNSDIQGGA
+1132 
-1141 AGISA
+1141 
-1146 VNSGTGSTTI
+1146 
-1156 NTAGKVIA
+1156 
-1164 DGPGINGTGIS
+1164 
-1175 AYNGETA
+1175 
-1182 NAINIT
+1182 
-1188 QTTGSIEGKETG
+1188 
-1200 IVATNLGKGDTKIT
+1200 
-1214 TGGNVTG
+1214 
-1221 TSGAGIQATNI
+1221 
-1232 DWADSGE
+1232 
-1239 KRGIAV
+1239 
-1245 NQTGGSI
+1245 
-1252 TGGTDGIS
+1252 
-1260 AINTTGGAVSVETSG
+1260 
-1275 QVTGNA
+1275 
-1281 GAGILAV
+1281 
-1288 SGTADADDVSIDD
+1288 
-1301 WYNSQKL
+1301 
-1308 AGKNI
+1308 
-1313 ADSTR
+1313 
-1318 ASSEGI
+1318 
-1324 NVTQNDGDIT
+1324 
-1334 GFNSGIEVNNHGSGA
+1334 
-1349 TNIKI
+1349 
-1354 NGKVKATS
+1354 
-1362 TETVLEDS
+1362 
-1370 NDLNSS
+1370 

>member
-87 GIPSVDPITSQEGV
+87 GIPSDDPITSQEGV
-101 FDILGLADGQNIRVE
+101 FDVLGLADGQNIRVK
-116 VDRTDREGSLWGINS
+116 VDRTGQKGGSLWGINS
-131 GTGGTTVDISGNVIS
+131 GTGETTVDISGDVIS

-175 LTVDQTASSST
+175 LTVNQTASSST
-186 IEGKNIGITTS
+186 IKGENIGITTS

-203 TNINV
+203 TNIDV
-208 AGKVHAK
+208 AGTVQAK

-231 NQAETGNI
+231 SQAETGNI
-239 EGSVNGIVVN
+239 DGSVNGIVVN

-256 NINISGIVTGKG
+256 NINISGNVTGKG

-302 HENATDINIHQ
+302 HENATDINIKQ
-313 LEESSKI
+313 LKESSRI

-335 STTITTVGTV
+335 STTISTVGTV

-350 EKNGTGISAYNGET
+350 EKNGTGISVFNGET

-369 ITQTTGS
+369 ITQETGS
-376 IEGKETGIV
+376 IEGKETGIA

-393 TKITTGGNVTG
+393 TEITTGGDVTG

-423 RGIAVNQTGGSITGG
+423 RGIAVKQTGGNITGG

-450 VVSVETSGQVTGNAG
+450 AVSVETSGQVTGNAG
-465 AGILAVSGIAPVSEV
+465 AGILAVSGT
-480 DENADNVSID
+480 ADADADDVSID

-502 LADSSLASSEGIKVT
+502 IADSTQASSEGINIIQKD
-517 QNGGNITGFNN
+517 GDITGFNS
-528 GIEVNNHGSGATNIE
+528 GIEVNNHGSGATNIK
-543 INGKVKA
+543 INGKVEA

-555 VLENPKDL
+555 VLENPEDL
-563 NSNKYNTSNGIIVS
+563 NSSKYNTSNGIIVS

-621 IADGPGING
+621 IADGPEKNG
-630 TGISAYNGETANAIN
+630 TGISVFNGETANAIN

-653 EGKETGIVAT
+653 KGKETGIAAT
-663 NLGKGDTKIT
+663 NLGKGDTEIT
-673 TGGNVTGTSGAGIQA
+673 TRGDVTGTSGAGIQA
-688 TNIDWADSGEK
+688 TNINWADSGEK

-704 NQTGGSITGGTDGIS
+704 KQTGGNITGGTDGIS

-745 AVSGTADVDTD
+745 AVSGTADADAD

-763 YSSQKLASKNIAD
+763 YNSQKLAGKNIAD
-776 SSLASSEGINVIQKD
+776 STQASSEGINIIQKD

-796 FNSGIEVNNYGS
+796 FNSGIEVNNHGS
-808 GATNIEINGK
+808 GATNIKINGK
-818 VKATSTETVLE
+818 VEATSTETVLE
-829 DSNDLNSSKYNTS
+829 NPEDLNSSKYNTSNGIIVSNGANTTDINISQLKESSEIRGGAAGISTVNSGTGSTTINTAGKVIADGPEKNGTGISVFNGETANAINITQTTGSIKGKETGIAATNLGKGDTEITTRGDVTGTSGAGIQATNINWADSGEKRGIAVKQTGGNITGGTDGISAINTTGGAVSVETSGQVTGNAGAGILAVSGTADADADDVSIDDWYNSQKLAGKNIADSTQASSEGINIIQKDGDITGFNSGIEVNNHGSGATNIKINGKVEATSTETVLENPEDLNSSKYNTS

-946 GDVTGTSGAGIQAT
+946 GD
-960 NINWADSG
+960 
-968 EKRGIAVNQ
+968 
-977 TGGSITG
+977 
-984 GTDGISAINTTG
+984 
-996 GAVSVET
+996 
-1003 SGQVTGN
+1003 
-1010 AGAGILAV
+1010 
-1018 SGTADVDTDDVS
+1018 
-1030 IDDWY
+1030 
-1035 SSQKLASKNIADSSL
+1035 
-1050 ASSEGINVIQ
+1050 
-1060 KDGDITGFNSGIEVN
+1060 
-1075 NYGSGATNIEIN
+1075 
-1087 GKVKATS
+1087 
-1094 TETVLEDSNDLNSS
+1094 
-1108 KYNTSNGIIV
+1108 
-1118 SNGANTTDININQK
+1118 
-1132 DNSDIQGGA
+1132 
-1141 AGISA
+1141 
-1146 VNSGTGSTTI
+1146 
-1156 NTAGKVIA
+1156 
-1164 DGPGINGTGIS
+1164 
-1175 AYNGETA
+1175 
-1182 NAINIT
+1182 
-1188 QTTGSIEGKETG
+1188 
-1200 IVATNLGKGDTKIT
+1200 
-1214 TGGNVTG
+1214 
-1221 TSGAGIQATNI
+1221 
-1232 DWADSGE
+1232 
-1239 KRGIAV
+1239 
-1245 NQTGGSI
+1245 
-1252 TGGTDGIS
+1252 
-1260 AINTTGGAVSVETSG
+1260 
-1275 QVTGNA
+1275 
-1281 GAGILAV
+1281 
-1288 SGTADADDVSIDD
+1288 
-1301 WYNSQKL
+1301 
-1308 AGKNI
+1308 
-1313 ADSTR
+1313 
-1318 ASSEGI
+1318 
-1324 NVTQNDGDIT
+1324 
-1334 GFNSGIEVNNHGSGA
+1334 
-1349 TNIKI
+1349 
-1354 NGKVKATS
+1354 
-1362 TETVLEDS
+1362 
-1370 NDLNSS
+1370 
-1376 KYNTS
+1376 
-1381 NGIIVSN
+1381 
-1388 GANTTDINISQ
+1388 
-1399 LKESSEIRG
+1399 
-1408 GAAGI
+1408 
-1413 STVNSGTGST
+1413 
-1423 TINTAGKVIADG
+1423 
-1435 PGINGTGISAYNGET
+1435 
-1450 ANAINITQT
+1450 
-1459 TGSIEGKETG
+1459 
-1469 IVATNL
+1469 
-1475 GKGDTKITTGGN
+1475 

-1659 DVGIVNWENIHLGQS
+1659 DAGIVNWENIHLGQS

>member
-131 GTGGTTVDISGNVIS
+131 GTGGTTVDISGDVIS

-175 LTVDQTASSST
+175 LTVNQTASSST
-186 IEGKNIGITTS
+186 IKGENIGITTS

-203 TNINV
+203 TNIDV
-208 AGKVHAK
+208 AGTVQAK

-231 NQAETGNI
+231 SQAETGNI
-239 EGSVNGIVVN
+239 DGSVNGIVVN

-256 NINISGIVTGKG
+256 NINISGNVTGKG
-268 TGTGSIPVDTDDTI
+268 TGTGSVPVDTDDTI

-335 STTITTVGTV
+335 STTITTAGTV
-345 IADGP
+345 SAADGLGI
-350 EKNGTGISAYNGET
+350 NGTGISAYNGET

-369 ITQTTGS
+369 ITQTKGS
-376 IEGKETGIV
+376 IKGKETGIA

-393 TKITTGGNVTG
+393 TKITTNGDVTG

-417 ADSGEK
+417 TDSGEK
-423 RGIAVNQTGGSITGG
+423 NSIAVNQTGGSITGG

-450 VVSVETSGQVTGNAG
+450 AVSVETSGQVTGNAG

-577 NGANTTDINISQL
+577 NGANTTDININQ
-590 KESSEIRGGAAGI
+590 KDNSEIQGGAAGI
-603 STVNSGTGSTT
+603 SAVNSGTGSTT
-614 INTAGKV
+614 ITTAGTV
-621 IADGPGING
+621 SAADGLGING

-645 ITQTTGSI
+645 ITQTKGSI
-653 EGKETGIVAT
+653 KGKETGIAAT

-673 TGGNVTGTSGAGIQA
+673 TNGDVTGTSGAGIQA
-688 TNIDWADSGEK
+688 TNIDWTDSGEK
-699 RGIAV
+699 NSIAV

-763 YSSQKLASKNIAD
+763 YSSQKLAGKNIAD
-776 SSLASSEGINVIQKD
+776 SSLASSEGINIIQKD

-796 FNSGIEVNNYGS
+796 FNSGIEVNNHGS

-829 DSNDLNSSKYNTS
+829 DPEDLNSN
-842 NGIIVSN
+842 
-849 GANTTDINISQLK
+849 
-862 ESSEI
+862 
-867 RGGAAGISTV
+867 
-877 NSGTGS
+877 
-883 TTINTAGKVIADG
+883 
-896 PGINGTGISAY
+896 
-907 NGETA
+907 
-912 NAINITQT
+912 
-920 TGSIEGK
+920 
-927 ETGIAATNL
+927 
-936 GKGDTKITTG
+936 
-946 GDVTGTSGAGIQAT
+946 
-960 NINWADSG
+960 
-968 EKRGIAVNQ
+968 
-977 TGGSITG
+977 
-984 GTDGISAINTTG
+984 
-996 GAVSVET
+996 
-1003 SGQVTGN
+1003 
-1010 AGAGILAV
+1010 
-1018 SGTADVDTDDVS
+1018 
-1030 IDDWY
+1030 
-1035 SSQKLASKNIADSSL
+1035 
-1050 ASSEGINVIQ
+1050 
-1060 KDGDITGFNSGIEVN
+1060 
-1075 NYGSGATNIEIN
+1075 
-1087 GKVKATS
+1087 
-1094 TETVLEDSNDLNSS
+1094 

-1132 DNSDIQGGA
+1132 DNSEIQGGA

-1156 NTAGKVIA
+1156 TTAGTVSAA
-1164 DGPGINGTGIS
+1164 DGLGINGTGIS

-1188 QTTGSIEGKETG
+1188 QTKGSIKGKETG
-1200 IVATNLGKGDTKIT
+1200 IAATNLGKGDTKIT
-1214 TGGNVTG
+1214 TNGDVTG

-1232 DWADSGE
+1232 DWTDSGE
-1239 KRGIAV
+1239 KNSIAV

-1260 AINTTGGAVSVETSG
+1260 AINT
-1275 QVTGNA
+1275 
-1281 GAGILAV
+1281 
-1288 SGTADADDVSIDD
+1288 
-1301 WYNSQKL
+1301 
-1308 AGKNI
+1308 
-1313 ADSTR
+1313 
-1318 ASSEGI
+1318 
-1324 NVTQNDGDIT
+1324 
-1334 GFNSGIEVNNHGSGA
+1334 
-1349 TNIKI
+1349 
-1354 NGKVKATS
+1354 
-1362 TETVLEDS
+1362 
-1370 NDLNSS
+1370 
-1376 KYNTS
+1376 
-1381 NGIIVSN
+1381 
-1388 GANTTDINISQ
+1388 
-1399 LKESSEIRG
+1399 
-1408 GAAGI
+1408 
-1413 STVNSGTGST
+1413 
-1423 TINTAGKVIADG
+1423 
-1435 PGINGTGISAYNGET
+1435 
-1450 ANAINITQT
+1450 
-1459 TGSIEGKETG
+1459 
-1469 IVATNL
+1469 
-1475 GKGDTKITTGGN
+1475 
-1487 VTGTSGAGIQATN
+1487 
-1500 IDWADS
+1500 
-1506 GEKRGIAVNQT
+1506 
-1517 GGSITGGTDGISAI
+1517 
-1531 NMTGGAVSIET
+1531 TGGAVSIET

-1576 ASGIAIE
+1576 ASGNAIE

-1627 GGNDIDNGKD
+1627 GGNDIDDGKD
-1637 SSNDQLYLNTNL
+1637 NSNDQLYLNTNL

-1659 DVGIVNWENIHLGQS
+1659 DVGIINWENIHLGQS

>member
-87 GIPSVDPITSQEGV
+87 GIPSDDPITSQEGV
-101 FDILGLADGQNIRVE
+101 FDVLGLADGQNIRVK
-116 VDRTDREGSLWGINS
+116 VDRTGQKGSLWGINS
-131 GTGGTTVDISGNVIS
+131 GTGETTVDISGDVIS

-156 DTPKFDDAVS
+156 YTPKFDDAVS

-175 LTVDQTASSST
+175 LTVNQTASSST
-186 IEGKNIGITTS
+186 IKGENIGITTS
-197 NSGKGS
+197 NSGKGT

-208 AGKVHAK
+208 AGTVQAK
-215 VGIYA
+215 AGIYA

-231 NQAETGNI
+231 TQAETGNI

-249 NQGIEAI
+249 NQGIDAI
-256 NINISGIVTGKG
+256 NINISGNVTGEG
-268 TGTGSIPVDTDDTI
+268 TGTGSVPVDTDDPI

-302 HENATDINIHQ
+302 QENATDINIKQ
-313 LEESSKI
+313 LKESSRI

-335 STTITTVGTV
+335 STTI
-345 IADGP
+345 
-350 EKNGTGISAYNGET
+350 
-364 ANAIN
+364 
-369 ITQTTGS
+369 
-376 IEGKETGIV
+376 
-385 ATNLGKGD
+385 
-393 TKITTGGNVTG
+393 
-404 TSGAGI
+404 
-410 QATNIDW
+410 
-417 ADSGEK
+417 
-423 RGIAVNQTGGSITGG
+423 
-438 TDGISAINTTGG
+438 
-450 VVSVETSGQVTGNAG
+450 
-465 AGILAVSGIAPVSEV
+465 
-480 DENADNVSID
+480 
-490 DWYNSQK
+490 
-497 LAGKN
+497 
-502 LADSSLASSEGIKVT
+502 
-517 QNGGNITGFNN
+517 
-528 GIEVNNHGSGATNIE
+528 
-543 INGKVKA
+543 
-550 TSTET
+550 
-555 VLENPKDL
+555 
-563 NSNKYNTSNGIIVS
+563 
-577 NGANTTDINISQL
+577 
-590 KESSEIRGGAAGI
+590 
-603 STVNSGTGSTT
+603 
-614 INTAGKV
+614 NTAGTV

-745 AVSGTADVDTD
+745 AVSGIAPVSEVDENADN
-756 DVSIDDW
+756 VSIDDW
-763 YSSQKLASKNIAD
+763 YNSQKLAGKNIAD

-883 TTINTAGKVIADG
+883 TTINTAG
-896 PGINGTGISAY
+896 T
-907 NGETA
+907 
-912 NAINITQT
+912 
-920 TGSIEGK
+920 
-927 ETGIAATNL
+927 
-936 GKGDTKITTG
+936 
-946 GDVTGTSGAGIQAT
+946 
-960 NINWADSG
+960 
-968 EKRGIAVNQ
+968 
-977 TGGSITG
+977 
-984 GTDGISAINTTG
+984 
-996 GAVSVET
+996 
-1003 SGQVTGN
+1003 
-1010 AGAGILAV
+1010 
-1018 SGTADVDTDDVS
+1018 
-1030 IDDWY
+1030 
-1035 SSQKLASKNIADSSL
+1035 
-1050 ASSEGINVIQ
+1050 
-1060 KDGDITGFNSGIEVN
+1060 
-1075 NYGSGATNIEIN
+1075 
-1087 GKVKATS
+1087 
-1094 TETVLEDSNDLNSS
+1094 
-1108 KYNTSNGIIV
+1108 
-1118 SNGANTTDININQK
+1118 
-1132 DNSDIQGGA
+1132 
-1141 AGISA
+1141 
-1146 VNSGTGSTTI
+1146 
-1156 NTAGKVIA
+1156 
-1164 DGPGINGTGIS
+1164 
-1175 AYNGETA
+1175 
-1182 NAINIT
+1182 
-1188 QTTGSIEGKETG
+1188 
-1200 IVATNLGKGDTKIT
+1200 
-1214 TGGNVTG
+1214 
-1221 TSGAGIQATNI
+1221 
-1232 DWADSGE
+1232 
-1239 KRGIAV
+1239 
-1245 NQTGGSI
+1245 
-1252 TGGTDGIS
+1252 
-1260 AINTTGGAVSVETSG
+1260 
-1275 QVTGNA
+1275 
-1281 GAGILAV
+1281 
-1288 SGTADADDVSIDD
+1288 
-1301 WYNSQKL
+1301 
-1308 AGKNI
+1308 
-1313 ADSTR
+1313 
-1318 ASSEGI
+1318 
-1324 NVTQNDGDIT
+1324 
-1334 GFNSGIEVNNHGSGA
+1334 
-1349 TNIKI
+1349 
-1354 NGKVKATS
+1354 
-1362 TETVLEDS
+1362 
-1370 NDLNSS
+1370 
-1376 KYNTS
+1376 
-1381 NGIIVSN
+1381 
-1388 GANTTDINISQ
+1388 
-1399 LKESSEIRG
+1399 
-1408 GAAGI
+1408 
-1413 STVNSGTGST
+1413 
-1423 TINTAGKVIADG
+1423 VIADG

-1604 LGHGSDILTINNGA
+1604 LGHGSDILAINNGA

-1649 RGSSTSNSAG
+1649 RGSSASNSAG
-1659 DVGIVNWENIHLGQS
+1659 DAGIVNWENIHLGQS

-2055 FRLGGRLEGNYQV
+2055 FRLGGRVEGNYQV

>member
-12 REQAY
+12 REQTY

-65 NAAGEVVISDR
+65 NAAGELVISDR
-76 DRPDGKDIAFI
+76 DRPDGKDNAFI
-87 GIPSVDPITSQEGV
+87 GIPSVDPITSQEGI
-101 FDILGLADGQNIRVE
+101 FDVLGLADGQNIRVE
-116 VDRTDREGSLWGINS
+116 SERTGQTGSLWGINS
-131 GTGGTTVDISGNVIS
+131 GTGETIINISGDVIS

-166 ITNSEDATN
+166 ITNSEDTTN
-175 LTVDQTASSST
+175 LTVNQTASSST
-186 IEGKNIGITTS
+186 IKGENIGITIS
-197 NSGKGS
+197 NRGKGS

-208 AGKVHAK
+208 AGTVQAK
-215 VGIYA
+215 AGIYA

-231 NQAETGNI
+231 SQAETGNI

-249 NQGIEAI
+249 NQGIDAI
-256 NINISGIVTGKG
+256 NINISGNVTGEG
-268 TGTGSIPVDTDDTI
+268 TGTGSVPVDTDDTK

-290 IFNTGSGIIAEN
+290 VFNTGSGIIAEN
-302 HENATDINIHQ
+302 QENATDINI
-313 LEESSKI
+313 
-320 QGTATGISAVNSGTG
+320 N
-335 STTITTVGTV
+335 
-345 IADGP
+345 
-350 EKNGTGISAYNGET
+350 
-364 ANAIN
+364 
-369 ITQTTGS
+369 
-376 IEGKETGIV
+376 
-385 ATNLGKGD
+385 
-393 TKITTGGNVTG
+393 
-404 TSGAGI
+404 
-410 QATNIDW
+410 
-417 ADSGEK
+417 
-423 RGIAVNQTGGSITGG
+423 
-438 TDGISAINTTGG
+438 
-450 VVSVETSGQVTGNAG
+450 
-465 AGILAVSGIAPVSEV
+465 
-480 DENADNVSID
+480 
-490 DWYNSQK
+490 
-497 LAGKN
+497 
-502 LADSSLASSEGIKVT
+502 
-517 QNGGNITGFNN
+517 
-528 GIEVNNHGSGATNIE
+528 
-543 INGKVKA
+543 
-550 TSTET
+550 
-555 VLENPKDL
+555 
-563 NSNKYNTSNGIIVS
+563 
-577 NGANTTDINISQL
+577 QL
-590 KESSEIRGGAAGI
+590 KDSSEIR
-603 STVNSGTGSTT
+603 
-614 INTAGKV
+614 
-621 IADGPGING
+621 
-630 TGISAYNGETANAIN
+630 
-645 ITQTTGSI
+645 
-653 EGKETGIVAT
+653 
-663 NLGKGDTKIT
+663 
-673 TGGNVTGTSGAGIQA
+673 
-688 TNIDWADSGEK
+688 
-699 RGIAV
+699 
-704 NQTGGSITGGTDGIS
+704 
-719 AINTTGGAVSVE
+719 
-731 TSGQVT
+731 
-737 GNAGAGIL
+737 
-745 AVSGTADVDTD
+745 
-756 DVSIDDW
+756 
-763 YSSQKLASKNIAD
+763 
-776 SSLASSEGINVIQKD
+776 
-791 GDITG
+791 
-796 FNSGIEVNNYGS
+796 
-808 GATNIEINGK
+808 
-818 VKATSTETVLE
+818 
-829 DSNDLNSSKYNTS
+829 
-842 NGIIVSN
+842 
-849 GANTTDINISQLK
+849 
-862 ESSEI
+862 
-867 RGGAAGISTV
+867 
-877 NSGTGS
+877 
-883 TTINTAGKVIADG
+883 
-896 PGINGTGISAY
+896 
-907 NGETA
+907 
-912 NAINITQT
+912 
-920 TGSIEGK
+920 
-927 ETGIAATNL
+927 
-936 GKGDTKITTG
+936 
-946 GDVTGTSGAGIQAT
+946 
-960 NINWADSG
+960 
-968 EKRGIAVNQ
+968 
-977 TGGSITG
+977 
-984 GTDGISAINTTG
+984 
-996 GAVSVET
+996 
-1003 SGQVTGN
+1003 
-1010 AGAGILAV
+1010 
-1018 SGTADVDTDDVS
+1018 
-1030 IDDWY
+1030 
-1035 SSQKLASKNIADSSL
+1035 
-1050 ASSEGINVIQ
+1050 
-1060 KDGDITGFNSGIEVN
+1060 
-1075 NYGSGATNIEIN
+1075 
-1087 GKVKATS
+1087 
-1094 TETVLEDSNDLNSS
+1094 
-1108 KYNTSNGIIV
+1108 
-1118 SNGANTTDININQK
+1118 
-1132 DNSDIQGGA
+1132 GGA

-1156 NTAGKVIA
+1156 NTVGTVIA

-1175 AYNGETA
+1175 AYNGGTA

-1188 QTTGSIEGKETG
+1188 QKTGSIKGKETG
-1200 IVATNLGKGDTKIT
+1200 IAATNSGKGDTKIT
-1214 TGGNVTG
+1214 TGGDVTG
-1221 TSGAGIQATNI
+1221 ISGAGIQAINI

-1239 KRGIAV
+1239 KRVIAV
-1245 NQTGGSI
+1245 NQIGGSI

-1260 AINTTGGAVSVETSG
+1260 VINA
-1275 QVTGNA
+1275 
-1281 GAGILAV
+1281 
-1288 SGTADADDVSIDD
+1288 
-1301 WYNSQKL
+1301 
-1308 AGKNI
+1308 
-1313 ADSTR
+1313 
-1318 ASSEGI
+1318 
-1324 NVTQNDGDIT
+1324 
-1334 GFNSGIEVNNHGSGA
+1334 
-1349 TNIKI
+1349 
-1354 NGKVKATS
+1354 
-1362 TETVLEDS
+1362 
-1370 NDLNSS
+1370 
-1376 KYNTS
+1376 
-1381 NGIIVSN
+1381 
-1388 GANTTDINISQ
+1388 
-1399 LKESSEIRG
+1399 
-1408 GAAGI
+1408 
-1413 STVNSGTGST
+1413 
-1423 TINTAGKVIADG
+1423 
-1435 PGINGTGISAYNGET
+1435 
-1450 ANAINITQT
+1450 
-1459 TGSIEGKETG
+1459 
-1469 IVATNL
+1469 
-1475 GKGDTKITTGGN
+1475 
-1487 VTGTSGAGIQATN
+1487 
-1500 IDWADS
+1500 
-1506 GEKRGIAVNQT
+1506 
-1517 GGSITGGTDGISAI
+1517 
-1531 NMTGGAVSIET
+1531 TGGAVSIET
-1542 SGKVAGGTGAGIS
+1542 SGKVVGGTGAGIS

-1604 LGHGSDILTINNGA
+1604 LGHGSDILTINNGT

-1725 NDNVGDRLTIQG
+1725 NDNVGDRLTIQD

-1811 VDAGAYEYRLQKSED
+1811 VDAGAYEYRLQKNED

-1990 DGTSN
+1990 DSTSN

-2004 ASIEVGQPFA
+2004 ASVEVGQPFA

-2055 FRLGGRLEGNYQV
+2055 FRLGGRVEGNYQV

-2076 ARVNFFYSPNGA
+2076 ARINFFYSPNGA
-2088 NHTTFK
+2088 DHTTFK

-2107 HANTEMAIGG
+2107 HADTEMAIGS
-2117 SYDITDKVKAY
+2117 SYDISDKVKAY

-2145 PVNGSVGLKVNW
+2145 PVNGSVGLKVN

>member
-87 GIPSVDPITSQEGV
+87 GIPSDDPITSQEGV
-101 FDILGLADGQNIRVE
+101 FDVLGLADGQNIRVK
-116 VDRTDREGSLWGINS
+116 VDRTGQKGSLWGINS
-131 GTGGTTVDISGNVIS
+131 GTGETTVDISGDVIS

-175 LTVDQTASSST
+175 LTVNQTASSST
-186 IEGKNIGITTS
+186 IKGENIGITTS

-203 TNINV
+203 TNIDV
-208 AGKVHAK
+208 AGTVQAK

-231 NQAETGNI
+231 SQAETGNI
-239 EGSVNGIVVN
+239 DGSVNGIVVN

-256 NINISGIVTGKG
+256 NINISGNVTGKG

-313 LEESSKI
+313 LKESSKI

-335 STTITTVGTV
+335 STTI
-345 IADGP
+345 
-350 EKNGTGISAYNGET
+350 
-364 ANAIN
+364 
-369 ITQTTGS
+369 
-376 IEGKETGIV
+376 
-385 ATNLGKGD
+385 
-393 TKITTGGNVTG
+393 
-404 TSGAGI
+404 
-410 QATNIDW
+410 
-417 ADSGEK
+417 
-423 RGIAVNQTGGSITGG
+423 
-438 TDGISAINTTGG
+438 
-450 VVSVETSGQVTGNAG
+450 
-465 AGILAVSGIAPVSEV
+465 
-480 DENADNVSID
+480 
-490 DWYNSQK
+490 
-497 LAGKN
+497 
-502 LADSSLASSEGIKVT
+502 
-517 QNGGNITGFNN
+517 
-528 GIEVNNHGSGATNIE
+528 
-543 INGKVKA
+543 
-550 TSTET
+550 
-555 VLENPKDL
+555 
-563 NSNKYNTSNGIIVS
+563 
-577 NGANTTDINISQL
+577 
-590 KESSEIRGGAAGI
+590 
-603 STVNSGTGSTT
+603 
-614 INTAGKV
+614 NTAGTV
-621 IADGPGING
+621 SATDGLGING

-719 AINTTGGAVSVE
+719 AINT
-731 TSGQVT
+731 
-737 GNAGAGIL
+737 
-745 AVSGTADVDTD
+745 
-756 DVSIDDW
+756 
-763 YSSQKLASKNIAD
+763 
-776 SSLASSEGINVIQKD
+776 
-791 GDITG
+791 
-796 FNSGIEVNNYGS
+796 
-808 GATNIEINGK
+808 
-818 VKATSTETVLE
+818 
-829 DSNDLNSSKYNTS
+829 
-842 NGIIVSN
+842 
-849 GANTTDINISQLK
+849 
-862 ESSEI
+862 
-867 RGGAAGISTV
+867 
-877 NSGTGS
+877 
-883 TTINTAGKVIADG
+883 
-896 PGINGTGISAY
+896 
-907 NGETA
+907 
-912 NAINITQT
+912 
-920 TGSIEGK
+920 
-927 ETGIAATNL
+927 
-936 GKGDTKITTG
+936 
-946 GDVTGTSGAGIQAT
+946 
-960 NINWADSG
+960 
-968 EKRGIAVNQ
+968 
-977 TGGSITG
+977 
-984 GTDGISAINTTG
+984 
-996 GAVSVET
+996 
-1003 SGQVTGN
+1003 
-1010 AGAGILAV
+1010 
-1018 SGTADVDTDDVS
+1018 
-1030 IDDWY
+1030 
-1035 SSQKLASKNIADSSL
+1035 
-1050 ASSEGINVIQ
+1050 
-1060 KDGDITGFNSGIEVN
+1060 
-1075 NYGSGATNIEIN
+1075 
-1087 GKVKATS
+1087 
-1094 TETVLEDSNDLNSS
+1094 
-1108 KYNTSNGIIV
+1108 
-1118 SNGANTTDININQK
+1118 
-1132 DNSDIQGGA
+1132 
-1141 AGISA
+1141 
-1146 VNSGTGSTTI
+1146 
-1156 NTAGKVIA
+1156 
-1164 DGPGINGTGIS
+1164 
-1175 AYNGETA
+1175 
-1182 NAINIT
+1182 
-1188 QTTGSIEGKETG
+1188 
-1200 IVATNLGKGDTKIT
+1200 
-1214 TGGNVTG
+1214 
-1221 TSGAGIQATNI
+1221 
-1232 DWADSGE
+1232 
-1239 KRGIAV
+1239 
-1245 NQTGGSI
+1245 
-1252 TGGTDGIS
+1252 
-1260 AINTTGGAVSVETSG
+1260 
-1275 QVTGNA
+1275 
-1281 GAGILAV
+1281 
-1288 SGTADADDVSIDD
+1288 
-1301 WYNSQKL
+1301 
-1308 AGKNI
+1308 
-1313 ADSTR
+1313 
-1318 ASSEGI
+1318 
-1324 NVTQNDGDIT
+1324 
-1334 GFNSGIEVNNHGSGA
+1334 
-1349 TNIKI
+1349 
-1354 NGKVKATS
+1354 
-1362 TETVLEDS
+1362 
-1370 NDLNSS
+1370 
-1376 KYNTS
+1376 
-1381 NGIIVSN
+1381 
-1388 GANTTDINISQ
+1388 
-1399 LKESSEIRG
+1399 
-1408 GAAGI
+1408 
-1413 STVNSGTGST
+1413 
-1423 TINTAGKVIADG
+1423 
-1435 PGINGTGISAYNGET
+1435 
-1450 ANAINITQT
+1450 
-1459 TGSIEGKETG
+1459 
-1469 IVATNL
+1469 
-1475 GKGDTKITTGGN
+1475 
-1487 VTGTSGAGIQATN
+1487 
-1500 IDWADS
+1500 
-1506 GEKRGIAVNQT
+1506 
-1517 GGSITGGTDGISAI
+1517 
-1531 NMTGGAVSIET
+1531 TGGAVSIET

>member
-1 MNKIYK
+1 
-7 LIWNA
+7 
-12 REQAY
+12 
-17 VVTSEL
+17 
-23 ARKSGKVVGA
+23 
-33 KVVTTVIGALALT
+33 
-46 ANVAQAQCVS
+46 
-56 TSEQNQICT
+56 
-65 NAAGEVVISDR
+65 
-76 DRPDGKDIAFI
+76 
-87 GIPSVDPITSQEGV
+87 
-101 FDILGLADGQNIRVE
+101 
-116 VDRTDREGSLWGINS
+116 
-131 GTGGTTVDISGNVIS
+131 
-146 SGNEMIPGDT
+146 MIPGDT

-175 LTVDQTASSST
+175 LTVNQTASSST
-186 IEGKNIGITTS
+186 IKGENIGITTS
-197 NSGKGS
+197 NSGKGT

-208 AGKVHAK
+208 AGTVQAK
-215 VGIYA
+215 AGIYA

-231 NQAETGNI
+231 TQAETGNI

-249 NQGIEAI
+249 NQGIDAI
-256 NINISGIVTGKG
+256 NINISGNVTGEG
-268 TGTGSIPVDTDDTI
+268 TGTGSVPVDTDDPI

-302 HENATDINIHQ
+302 QENATDINIKQ
-313 LEESSKI
+313 LKESSRI

-450 VVSVETSGQVTGNAG
+450 
-465 AGILAVSGIAPVSEV
+465 
-480 DENADNVSID
+480 
-490 DWYNSQK
+490 
-497 LAGKN
+497 
-502 LADSSLASSEGIKVT
+502 
-517 QNGGNITGFNN
+517 
-528 GIEVNNHGSGATNIE
+528 
-543 INGKVKA
+543 
-550 TSTET
+550 
-555 VLENPKDL
+555 
-563 NSNKYNTSNGIIVS
+563 
-577 NGANTTDINISQL
+577 
-590 KESSEIRGGAAGI
+590 
-603 STVNSGTGSTT
+603 
-614 INTAGKV
+614 
-621 IADGPGING
+621 
-630 TGISAYNGETANAIN
+630 
-645 ITQTTGSI
+645 
-653 EGKETGIVAT
+653 
-663 NLGKGDTKIT
+663 
-673 TGGNVTGTSGAGIQA
+673 
-688 TNIDWADSGEK
+688 
-699 RGIAV
+699 
-704 NQTGGSITGGTDGIS
+704 
-719 AINTTGGAVSVE
+719 AVSVE

-745 AVSGTADVDTD
+745 AVSGTADVDAD

-763 YSSQKLASKNIAD
+763 YNSQKLAGKNIAD

-796 FNSGIEVNNYGS
+796 FNSGIGVNNYGS

-883 TTINTAGKVIADG
+883 TTINTAG
-896 PGINGTGISAY
+896 T
-907 NGETA
+907 
-912 NAINITQT
+912 
-920 TGSIEGK
+920 
-927 ETGIAATNL
+927 
-936 GKGDTKITTG
+936 
-946 GDVTGTSGAGIQAT
+946 
-960 NINWADSG
+960 
-968 EKRGIAVNQ
+968 
-977 TGGSITG
+977 
-984 GTDGISAINTTG
+984 
-996 GAVSVET
+996 
-1003 SGQVTGN
+1003 
-1010 AGAGILAV
+1010 
-1018 SGTADVDTDDVS
+1018 
-1030 IDDWY
+1030 
-1035 SSQKLASKNIADSSL
+1035 
-1050 ASSEGINVIQ
+1050 
-1060 KDGDITGFNSGIEVN
+1060 
-1075 NYGSGATNIEIN
+1075 
-1087 GKVKATS
+1087 
-1094 TETVLEDSNDLNSS
+1094 
-1108 KYNTSNGIIV
+1108 
-1118 SNGANTTDININQK
+1118 
-1132 DNSDIQGGA
+1132 
-1141 AGISA
+1141 
-1146 VNSGTGSTTI
+1146 
-1156 NTAGKVIA
+1156 
-1164 DGPGINGTGIS
+1164 
-1175 AYNGETA
+1175 
-1182 NAINIT
+1182 
-1188 QTTGSIEGKETG
+1188 
-1200 IVATNLGKGDTKIT
+1200 
-1214 TGGNVTG
+1214 
-1221 TSGAGIQATNI
+1221 
-1232 DWADSGE
+1232 
-1239 KRGIAV
+1239 
-1245 NQTGGSI
+1245 
-1252 TGGTDGIS
+1252 
-1260 AINTTGGAVSVETSG
+1260 
-1275 QVTGNA
+1275 
-1281 GAGILAV
+1281 
-1288 SGTADADDVSIDD
+1288 
-1301 WYNSQKL
+1301 
-1308 AGKNI
+1308 
-1313 ADSTR
+1313 
-1318 ASSEGI
+1318 
-1324 NVTQNDGDIT
+1324 
-1334 GFNSGIEVNNHGSGA
+1334 
-1349 TNIKI
+1349 
-1354 NGKVKATS
+1354 
-1362 TETVLEDS
+1362 
-1370 NDLNSS
+1370 
-1376 KYNTS
+1376 
-1381 NGIIVSN
+1381 
-1388 GANTTDINISQ
+1388 
-1399 LKESSEIRG
+1399 
-1408 GAAGI
+1408 
-1413 STVNSGTGST
+1413 
-1423 TINTAGKVIADG
+1423 VIADG

-1776 EVSGLGASTAGT
+1776 EVSGLGANTAGT

-1811 VDAGAYEYRLQKSED
+1811 VDAGAYEYRLQKNED

>member
-65 NAAGEVVISDR
+65 NAAKEVVISDR

-101 FDILGLADGQNIRVE
+101 FDILGLADGQNIIVE
-116 VDRTDREGSLWGINS
+116 SERTGQKGSIWGINS
-131 GTGGTTVDISGNVIS
+131 GTGETTVYISGDVTS

-175 LTVDQTASSST
+175 LTVNQTASSST
-186 IEGKNIGITTS
+186 IKGENIGITTS

-203 TNINV
+203 TNIDV
-208 AGKVHAK
+208 AGTVQAK

-231 NQAETGNI
+231 SQAKTGNI
-239 EGSVNGIVVN
+239 DGSVNGIVVN

-256 NINISGIVTGKG
+256 NINISGNVRGKG
-268 TGTGSIPVDTDDTI
+268 TGTGSVPVDTDDTI

-302 HENATDINIHQ
+302 QENATDINIHQ
-313 LEESSKI
+313 LEESSRI

-350 EKNGTGISAYNGET
+350 EKNGTGISVFNGET

-376 IEGKETGIV
+376 IKGKETGIA

-410 QATNIDW
+410 QATNINW
-417 ADSGEK
+417 
-423 RGIAVNQTGGSITGG
+423 T
-438 TDGISAINTTGG
+438 
-450 VVSVETSGQVTGNAG
+450 
-465 AGILAVSGIAPVSEV
+465 
-480 DENADNVSID
+480 
-490 DWYNSQK
+490 
-497 LAGKN
+497 
-502 LADSSLASSEGIKVT
+502 
-517 QNGGNITGFNN
+517 
-528 GIEVNNHGSGATNIE
+528 
-543 INGKVKA
+543 
-550 TSTET
+550 
-555 VLENPKDL
+555 
-563 NSNKYNTSNGIIVS
+563 
-577 NGANTTDINISQL
+577 
-590 KESSEIRGGAAGI
+590 
-603 STVNSGTGSTT
+603 
-614 INTAGKV
+614 
-621 IADGPGING
+621 
-630 TGISAYNGETANAIN
+630 
-645 ITQTTGSI
+645 
-653 EGKETGIVAT
+653 
-663 NLGKGDTKIT
+663 
-673 TGGNVTGTSGAGIQA
+673 
-688 TNIDWADSGEK
+688 DSGEK

-745 AVSGTADVDTD
+745 AVSGTAD
-756 DVSIDDW
+756 
-763 YSSQKLASKNIAD
+763 
-776 SSLASSEGINVIQKD
+776 
-791 GDITG
+791 
-796 FNSGIEVNNYGS
+796 
-808 GATNIEINGK
+808 
-818 VKATSTETVLE
+818 
-829 DSNDLNSSKYNTS
+829 
-842 NGIIVSN
+842 
-849 GANTTDINISQLK
+849 
-862 ESSEI
+862 
-867 RGGAAGISTV
+867 
-877 NSGTGS
+877 
-883 TTINTAGKVIADG
+883 
-896 PGINGTGISAY
+896 
-907 NGETA
+907 
-912 NAINITQT
+912 
-920 TGSIEGK
+920 
-927 ETGIAATNL
+927 
-936 GKGDTKITTG
+936 
-946 GDVTGTSGAGIQAT
+946 
-960 NINWADSG
+960 
-968 EKRGIAVNQ
+968 
-977 TGGSITG
+977 
-984 GTDGISAINTTG
+984 
-996 GAVSVET
+996 
-1003 SGQVTGN
+1003 
-1010 AGAGILAV
+1010 
-1018 SGTADVDTDDVS
+1018 
-1030 IDDWY
+1030 
-1035 SSQKLASKNIADSSL
+1035 
-1050 ASSEGINVIQ
+1050 
-1060 KDGDITGFNSGIEVN
+1060 
-1075 NYGSGATNIEIN
+1075 
-1087 GKVKATS
+1087 
-1094 TETVLEDSNDLNSS
+1094 
-1108 KYNTSNGIIV
+1108 
-1118 SNGANTTDININQK
+1118 
-1132 DNSDIQGGA
+1132 
-1141 AGISA
+1141 
-1146 VNSGTGSTTI
+1146 
-1156 NTAGKVIA
+1156 
-1164 DGPGINGTGIS
+1164 
-1175 AYNGETA
+1175 
-1182 NAINIT
+1182 
-1188 QTTGSIEGKETG
+1188 
-1200 IVATNLGKGDTKIT
+1200 
-1214 TGGNVTG
+1214 
-1221 TSGAGIQATNI
+1221 
-1232 DWADSGE
+1232 
-1239 KRGIAV
+1239 
-1245 NQTGGSI
+1245 
-1252 TGGTDGIS
+1252 
-1260 AINTTGGAVSVETSG
+1260 
-1275 QVTGNA
+1275 
-1281 GAGILAV
+1281 
-1288 SGTADADDVSIDD
+1288 ADADDVSIDD

-1354 NGKVKATS
+1354 NGKVEATS
-1362 TETVLEDS
+1362 TETVLE
-1370 NDLNSS
+1370 NPEDLNSN

-1388 GANTTDINISQ
+1388 GANTTDININQ
-1399 LKESSEIRG
+1399 LKESSKIQG
-1408 GAAGI
+1408 TATGI
-1413 STVNSGTGST
+1413 SAVNSGTGST
-1423 TINTAGKVIADG
+1423 TITTAGTVSAADG
-1435 PGINGTGISAYNGET
+1435 LGINGTGISAYNGET

-1459 TGSIEGKETG
+1459 KEGSIEGKETG
-1469 IVATNL
+1469 IAATNL
-1475 GKGDTKITTGGN
+1475 GKGDTEITTGGD

-1500 IDWADS
+1500 INWTDS

-1517 GGSITGGTDGISAI
+1517 GGSITGGTDGISVI
-1531 NMTGGAVSIET
+1531 NATGGAVSVET
-1542 SGKVAGGTGAGIS
+1542 SGKVVGGTGAGIS

-1576 ASGIAIE
+1576 ASGNAIE

-1627 GGNDIDNGKD
+1627 GGNDIDDGKD
-1637 SSNDQLYLNTNL
+1637 NSNDQLYLNTNL
-1649 RGSSTSNSAG
+1649 RGSSTSNSVG

-1674 ARLTL
+1674 AKLTL

-1725 NDNVGDRLTIQG
+1725 NGNVGDRLNIQG

-1788 NGIEIVSVDGT
+1788 NGIEVVSVDGT

-1846 REVPLYSA
+1846 REVPLYNA

-2004 ASIEVGQPFA
+2004 ASVEVGQPFA

>member
-12 REQAY
+12 REQTY

-23 ARKSGKVVGA
+23 ARKSEKVVGA

-65 NAAGEVVISDR
+65 NAAGELVISDR
-76 DRPDGKDIAFI
+76 DRPDGKDNAFI
-87 GIPSVDPITSQEGV
+87 GIPSVDPITSQEGI
-101 FDILGLADGQNIRVE
+101 FDVLGLADGQNIRVE
-116 VDRTDREGSLWGINS
+116 SERTGQTGSLWGINS
-131 GTGGTTVDISGNVIS
+131 RTGETIINISGDVIS

-166 ITNSEDATN
+166 ITNSEDTTN
-175 LTVDQTASSST
+175 LTVNQTASSST
-186 IEGKNIGITTS
+186 IKGENIGITTS
-197 NSGKGS
+197 NRGKGS

-208 AGKVHAK
+208 AGTVQAK
-215 VGIYA
+215 AGIYA

-231 NQAETGNI
+231 SQAETGNI

-249 NQGIEAI
+249 NQGIDAI
-256 NINISGIVTGKG
+256 NINISGNVTGEG
-268 TGTGSIPVDTDDTI
+268 TGTGSVPVDTDDTK

-290 IFNTGSGIIAEN
+290 VFNTGSGIIAEN
-302 HENATDINIHQ
+302 QENATDINIDQ
-313 LEESSKI
+313 LKDSSEI
-320 QGTATGISAVNSGTG
+320 RGGAAGISAVNSGTG
-335 STTITTVGTV
+335 STTISTVGTV

-350 EKNGTGISAYNGET
+350 GINGTGISAYNGGT

-369 ITQTTGS
+369 ITQKTGS
-376 IEGKETGIV
+376 IKGKETGIA
-385 ATNLGKGD
+385 ATNSGKGD
-393 TKITTGGNVTG
+393 TKITTGGDVTG
-404 TSGAGI
+404 ISGAGI
-410 QATNIDW
+410 QAINIDW

-423 RGIAVNQTGGSITGG
+423 RVIAVNQIGGSITSG

-450 VVSVETSGQVTGNAG
+450 AVSVETSGQVTGNAG

-502 LADSSLASSEGIKVT
+502 IADSSLASSEGINIIQKD
-517 QNGGNITGFNN
+517 GDITGFNS

-550 TSTET
+550 ISTET
-555 VLENPKDL
+555 VLEN
-563 NSNKYNTSNGIIVS
+563 
-577 NGANTTDINISQL
+577 
-590 KESSEIRGGAAGI
+590 
-603 STVNSGTGSTT
+603 
-614 INTAGKV
+614 
-621 IADGPGING
+621 
-630 TGISAYNGETANAIN
+630 
-645 ITQTTGSI
+645 
-653 EGKETGIVAT
+653 
-663 NLGKGDTKIT
+663 
-673 TGGNVTGTSGAGIQA
+673 
-688 TNIDWADSGEK
+688 
-699 RGIAV
+699 
-704 NQTGGSITGGTDGIS
+704 
-719 AINTTGGAVSVE
+719 
-731 TSGQVT
+731 
-737 GNAGAGIL
+737 
-745 AVSGTADVDTD
+745 
-756 DVSIDDW
+756 
-763 YSSQKLASKNIAD
+763 SK
-776 SSLASSEGINVIQKD
+776 
-791 GDITG
+791 
-796 FNSGIEVNNYGS
+796 
-808 GATNIEINGK
+808 
-818 VKATSTETVLE
+818 
-829 DSNDLNSSKYNTS
+829 DLNSSKYNTS

-862 ESSEI
+862 DSSEI
-867 RGGAAGISTV
+867 RGGAAGINAV

-883 TTINTAGKVIADG
+883 TTINTVGTVIADG
-896 PGINGTGISAY
+896 SGINGTGISAY
-907 NGETA
+907 NGGTA
-912 NAINITQT
+912 NAINITQK
-920 TGSIEGK
+920 TGSIKGK
-927 ETGIAATNL
+927 ETGIAATNS

-946 GDVTGTSGAGIQAT
+946 GDVTGISGAGIQAI
-960 NINWADSG
+960 NIDWADSG
-968 EKRGIAVNQ
+968 EKRVIAVNQ
-977 TGGSITG
+977 IGGSITG
-984 GTDGISAINTTG
+984 GTDGISVIN
-996 GAVSVET
+996 A
-1003 SGQVTGN
+1003 
-1010 AGAGILAV
+1010 
-1018 SGTADVDTDDVS
+1018 
-1030 IDDWY
+1030 
-1035 SSQKLASKNIADSSL
+1035 
-1050 ASSEGINVIQ
+1050 
-1060 KDGDITGFNSGIEVN
+1060 
-1075 NYGSGATNIEIN
+1075 
-1087 GKVKATS
+1087 
-1094 TETVLEDSNDLNSS
+1094 
-1108 KYNTSNGIIV
+1108 
-1118 SNGANTTDININQK
+1118 
-1132 DNSDIQGGA
+1132 
-1141 AGISA
+1141 
-1146 VNSGTGSTTI
+1146 
-1156 NTAGKVIA
+1156 
-1164 DGPGINGTGIS
+1164 
-1175 AYNGETA
+1175 
-1182 NAINIT
+1182 
-1188 QTTGSIEGKETG
+1188 
-1200 IVATNLGKGDTKIT
+1200 
-1214 TGGNVTG
+1214 
-1221 TSGAGIQATNI
+1221 
-1232 DWADSGE
+1232 
-1239 KRGIAV
+1239 
-1245 NQTGGSI
+1245 
-1252 TGGTDGIS
+1252 
-1260 AINTTGGAVSVETSG
+1260 
-1275 QVTGNA
+1275 
-1281 GAGILAV
+1281 
-1288 SGTADADDVSIDD
+1288 
-1301 WYNSQKL
+1301 
-1308 AGKNI
+1308 
-1313 ADSTR
+1313 
-1318 ASSEGI
+1318 
-1324 NVTQNDGDIT
+1324 
-1334 GFNSGIEVNNHGSGA
+1334 
-1349 TNIKI
+1349 
-1354 NGKVKATS
+1354 
-1362 TETVLEDS
+1362 
-1370 NDLNSS
+1370 
-1376 KYNTS
+1376 
-1381 NGIIVSN
+1381 
-1388 GANTTDINISQ
+1388 
-1399 LKESSEIRG
+1399 
-1408 GAAGI
+1408 
-1413 STVNSGTGST
+1413 
-1423 TINTAGKVIADG
+1423 
-1435 PGINGTGISAYNGET
+1435 
-1450 ANAINITQT
+1450 
-1459 TGSIEGKETG
+1459 
-1469 IVATNL
+1469 
-1475 GKGDTKITTGGN
+1475 
-1487 VTGTSGAGIQATN
+1487 
-1500 IDWADS
+1500 
-1506 GEKRGIAVNQT
+1506 
-1517 GGSITGGTDGISAI
+1517 
-1531 NMTGGAVSIET
+1531 TGGAVSIET
-1542 SGKVAGGTGAGIS
+1542 SGKVVGGTGAGIS

-1627 GGNDIDNGKD
+1627 GGNDIDDSKD
-1637 SSNDQLYLNTNL
+1637 NSNDQLYLNTNL
-1649 RGSSTSNSAG
+1649 RGSSASNSAG
-1659 DVGIVNWENIHLGQS
+1659 DAGIVNWENIHLGQS

-1679 TGDLNTQNLNI
+1679 TGDIDTQNLNI

-1697 LDKIDNSSGKNE
+1697 LDKINNSSGKNE

-1725 NDNVGDRLTIQG
+1725 NGNVGDRLTIQG

-1768 GETAIDLT
+1768 GTTAIDLT

-1854 VSAQLHQA
+1854 VSVQLHQA

-1990 DGTSN
+1990 DSTSN

-2004 ASIEVGQPFA
+2004 ASVEVGQPFA

-2043 TTVKQDHDNAWL
+2043 TTVKQDHDSAWL
-2055 FRLGGRLEGNYQV
+2055 FRLGGRVEGNYQV

-2076 ARVNFFYSPNGA
+2076 ARINFFYSPNGA
-2088 NHTTFK
+2088 DHTTFK

-2107 HANTEMAIGG
+2107 HADTEMAIGS
-2117 SYDITDKVKAY
+2117 SYDISDKVKAY

>member
-1 MNKIYK
+1 M
-7 LIWNA
+7 
-12 REQAY
+12 
-17 VVTSEL
+17 
-23 ARKSGKVVGA
+23 
-33 KVVTTVIGALALT
+33 
-46 ANVAQAQCVS
+46 
-56 TSEQNQICT
+56 
-65 NAAGEVVISDR
+65 
-76 DRPDGKDIAFI
+76 
-87 GIPSVDPITSQEGV
+87 
-101 FDILGLADGQNIRVE
+101 
-116 VDRTDREGSLWGINS
+116 
-131 GTGGTTVDISGNVIS
+131 
-146 SGNEMIPGDT
+146 
-156 DTPKFDDAVS
+156 
-166 ITNSEDATN
+166 
-175 LTVDQTASSST
+175 
-186 IEGKNIGITTS
+186 
-197 NSGKGS
+197 
-203 TNINV
+203 
-208 AGKVHAK
+208 
-215 VGIYA
+215 
-220 DNGQNSKAINI
+220 
-231 NQAETGNI
+231 
-239 EGSVNGIVVN
+239 
-249 NQGIEAI
+249 
-256 NINISGIVTGKG
+256 
-268 TGTGSIPVDTDDTI
+268 
-282 DPMNPNGD
+282 
-290 IFNTGSGIIAEN
+290 
-302 HENATDINIHQ
+302 
-313 LEESSKI
+313 
-320 QGTATGISAVNSGTG
+320 
-335 STTITTVGTV
+335 
-345 IADGP
+345 
-350 EKNGTGISAYNGET
+350 
-364 ANAIN
+364 
-369 ITQTTGS
+369 
-376 IEGKETGIV
+376 
-385 ATNLGKGD
+385 
-393 TKITTGGNVTG
+393 
-404 TSGAGI
+404 
-410 QATNIDW
+410 
-417 ADSGEK
+417 
-423 RGIAVNQTGGSITGG
+423 
-438 TDGISAINTTGG
+438 
-450 VVSVETSGQVTGNAG
+450 
-465 AGILAVSGIAPVSEV
+465 
-480 DENADNVSID
+480 
-490 DWYNSQK
+490 
-497 LAGKN
+497 
-502 LADSSLASSEGIKVT
+502 
-517 QNGGNITGFNN
+517 
-528 GIEVNNHGSGATNIE
+528 
-543 INGKVKA
+543 
-550 TSTET
+550 
-555 VLENPKDL
+555 
-563 NSNKYNTSNGIIVS
+563 
-577 NGANTTDINISQL
+577 
-590 KESSEIRGGAAGI
+590 
-603 STVNSGTGSTT
+603 
-614 INTAGKV
+614 
-621 IADGPGING
+621 
-630 TGISAYNGETANAIN
+630 
-645 ITQTTGSI
+645 
-653 EGKETGIVAT
+653 
-663 NLGKGDTKIT
+663 
-673 TGGNVTGTSGAGIQA
+673 
-688 TNIDWADSGEK
+688 
-699 RGIAV
+699 
-704 NQTGGSITGGTDGIS
+704 
-719 AINTTGGAVSVE
+719 E

-745 AVSGTADVDTD
+745 AVSGTADADAD

-763 YSSQKLASKNIAD
+763 YNSQKLAGKNIAD
-776 SSLASSEGINVIQKD
+776 STQASSEGINIIQKD

-796 FNSGIEVNNYGS
+796 FNSGIEVNNHGS
-808 GATNIEINGK
+808 GATNIKINGK
-818 VKATSTETVLE
+818 VEATSTETVLE
-829 DSNDLNSSKYNTS
+829 NPEDLNSSKYNTS

-883 TTINTAGKVIADG
+883 TTISTVGTVIADG
-896 PGINGTGISAY
+896 PEKNGTGISVF

-912 NAINITQT
+912 NAINITQE

-936 GKGDTKITTG
+936 GKGDTEITTG
-946 GDVTGTSGAGIQAT
+946 GD
-960 NINWADSG
+960 
-968 EKRGIAVNQ
+968 
-977 TGGSITG
+977 
-984 GTDGISAINTTG
+984 
-996 GAVSVET
+996 
-1003 SGQVTGN
+1003 
-1010 AGAGILAV
+1010 
-1018 SGTADVDTDDVS
+1018 
-1030 IDDWY
+1030 
-1035 SSQKLASKNIADSSL
+1035 
-1050 ASSEGINVIQ
+1050 
-1060 KDGDITGFNSGIEVN
+1060 
-1075 NYGSGATNIEIN
+1075 
-1087 GKVKATS
+1087 
-1094 TETVLEDSNDLNSS
+1094 
-1108 KYNTSNGIIV
+1108 
-1118 SNGANTTDININQK
+1118 
-1132 DNSDIQGGA
+1132 
-1141 AGISA
+1141 
-1146 VNSGTGSTTI
+1146 
-1156 NTAGKVIA
+1156 
-1164 DGPGINGTGIS
+1164 
-1175 AYNGETA
+1175 
-1182 NAINIT
+1182 
-1188 QTTGSIEGKETG
+1188 
-1200 IVATNLGKGDTKIT
+1200 
-1214 TGGNVTG
+1214 
-1221 TSGAGIQATNI
+1221 
-1232 DWADSGE
+1232 
-1239 KRGIAV
+1239 
-1245 NQTGGSI
+1245 
-1252 TGGTDGIS
+1252 
-1260 AINTTGGAVSVETSG
+1260 
-1275 QVTGNA
+1275 
-1281 GAGILAV
+1281 
-1288 SGTADADDVSIDD
+1288 
-1301 WYNSQKL
+1301 
-1308 AGKNI
+1308 
-1313 ADSTR
+1313 
-1318 ASSEGI
+1318 
-1324 NVTQNDGDIT
+1324 
-1334 GFNSGIEVNNHGSGA
+1334 
-1349 TNIKI
+1349 
-1354 NGKVKATS
+1354 
-1362 TETVLEDS
+1362 
-1370 NDLNSS
+1370 
-1376 KYNTS
+1376 
-1381 NGIIVSN
+1381 
-1388 GANTTDINISQ
+1388 
-1399 LKESSEIRG
+1399 
-1408 GAAGI
+1408 
-1413 STVNSGTGST
+1413 
-1423 TINTAGKVIADG
+1423 
-1435 PGINGTGISAYNGET
+1435 
-1450 ANAINITQT
+1450 
-1459 TGSIEGKETG
+1459 
-1469 IVATNL
+1469 
-1475 GKGDTKITTGGN
+1475 

>member
-12 REQAY
+12 REQTY

-23 ARKSGKVVGA
+23 TRKSGKVVGA
-33 KVVTTVIGALALT
+33 KVVTTVISALALT

-65 NAAGEVVISDR
+65 NAAGELVISDR
-76 DRPDGKDIAFI
+76 DRPDGKDNAFI
-87 GIPSVDPITSQEGV
+87 GVPSVDPITSQEGI
-101 FDILGLADGQNIRVE
+101 FDVLGLADGQNIRVE
-116 VDRTDREGSLWGINS
+116 SERTGQTGSLWGINS
-131 GTGGTTVDISGNVIS
+131 GTGETIINISGDVIS

-166 ITNSEDATN
+166 ITNSEDTTN
-175 LTVDQTASSST
+175 LTVNQTASSST
-186 IEGKNIGITTS
+186 IKGENIGITTS

-208 AGKVHAK
+208 AGTVQAK
-215 VGIYA
+215 AGIYA
-220 DNGQNSKAINI
+220 DNGQDSKAINI
-231 NQAETGNI
+231 SQAETGNI

-249 NQGIEAI
+249 NQGIDAI
-256 NINISGIVTGKG
+256 NINISGNVTGEG
-268 TGTGSIPVDTDDTI
+268 TGTGSVPADTDDTK

-290 IFNTGSGIIAEN
+290 VFNTGSGIIAEN
-302 HENATDINIHQ
+302 QENATDININQ
-313 LEESSKI
+313 LKDSSEI
-320 QGTATGISAVNSGTG
+320 RGGAAGISAVNSGTG
-335 STTITTVGTV
+335 STTINTAGTV
-345 IADGP
+345 IADG
-350 EKNGTGISAYNGET
+350 
-364 ANAIN
+364 
-369 ITQTTGS
+369 
-376 IEGKETGIV
+376 
-385 ATNLGKGD
+385 L
-393 TKITTGGNVTG
+393 
-404 TSGAGI
+404 
-410 QATNIDW
+410 
-417 ADSGEK
+417 
-423 RGIAVNQTGGSITGG
+423 
-438 TDGISAINTTGG
+438 
-450 VVSVETSGQVTGNAG
+450 
-465 AGILAVSGIAPVSEV
+465 
-480 DENADNVSID
+480 
-490 DWYNSQK
+490 
-497 LAGKN
+497 
-502 LADSSLASSEGIKVT
+502 
-517 QNGGNITGFNN
+517 
-528 GIEVNNHGSGATNIE
+528 
-543 INGKVKA
+543 
-550 TSTET
+550 
-555 VLENPKDL
+555 
-563 NSNKYNTSNGIIVS
+563 
-577 NGANTTDINISQL
+577 
-590 KESSEIRGGAAGI
+590 
-603 STVNSGTGSTT
+603 
-614 INTAGKV
+614 
-621 IADGPGING
+621 GING

-653 EGKETGIVAT
+653 K
-663 NLGKGDTKIT
+663 
-673 TGGNVTGTSGAGIQA
+673 
-688 TNIDWADSGEK
+688 
-699 RGIAV
+699 
-704 NQTGGSITGGTDGIS
+704 
-719 AINTTGGAVSVE
+719 
-731 TSGQVT
+731 
-737 GNAGAGIL
+737 
-745 AVSGTADVDTD
+745 
-756 DVSIDDW
+756 
-763 YSSQKLASKNIAD
+763 
-776 SSLASSEGINVIQKD
+776 
-791 GDITG
+791 
-796 FNSGIEVNNYGS
+796 
-808 GATNIEINGK
+808 
-818 VKATSTETVLE
+818 
-829 DSNDLNSSKYNTS
+829 
-842 NGIIVSN
+842 
-849 GANTTDINISQLK
+849 
-862 ESSEI
+862 
-867 RGGAAGISTV
+867 
-877 NSGTGS
+877 
-883 TTINTAGKVIADG
+883 
-896 PGINGTGISAY
+896 
-907 NGETA
+907 
-912 NAINITQT
+912 
-920 TGSIEGK
+920 GK

-960 NINWADSG
+960 NIDWADSG
-968 EKRGIAVNQ
+968 EKRVIAVNQ
-977 TGGSITG
+977 SGGSITG
-984 GTDGISAINTTG
+984 GTDGISIIN
-996 GAVSVET
+996 A
-1003 SGQVTGN
+1003 
-1010 AGAGILAV
+1010 
-1018 SGTADVDTDDVS
+1018 
-1030 IDDWY
+1030 
-1035 SSQKLASKNIADSSL
+1035 
-1050 ASSEGINVIQ
+1050 
-1060 KDGDITGFNSGIEVN
+1060 
-1075 NYGSGATNIEIN
+1075 
-1087 GKVKATS
+1087 
-1094 TETVLEDSNDLNSS
+1094 
-1108 KYNTSNGIIV
+1108 
-1118 SNGANTTDININQK
+1118 
-1132 DNSDIQGGA
+1132 
-1141 AGISA
+1141 
-1146 VNSGTGSTTI
+1146 
-1156 NTAGKVIA
+1156 
-1164 DGPGINGTGIS
+1164 
-1175 AYNGETA
+1175 
-1182 NAINIT
+1182 
-1188 QTTGSIEGKETG
+1188 
-1200 IVATNLGKGDTKIT
+1200 
-1214 TGGNVTG
+1214 
-1221 TSGAGIQATNI
+1221 
-1232 DWADSGE
+1232 
-1239 KRGIAV
+1239 
-1245 NQTGGSI
+1245 
-1252 TGGTDGIS
+1252 
-1260 AINTTGGAVSVETSG
+1260 
-1275 QVTGNA
+1275 
-1281 GAGILAV
+1281 
-1288 SGTADADDVSIDD
+1288 
-1301 WYNSQKL
+1301 
-1308 AGKNI
+1308 
-1313 ADSTR
+1313 
-1318 ASSEGI
+1318 
-1324 NVTQNDGDIT
+1324 
-1334 GFNSGIEVNNHGSGA
+1334 
-1349 TNIKI
+1349 
-1354 NGKVKATS
+1354 
-1362 TETVLEDS
+1362 
-1370 NDLNSS
+1370 
-1376 KYNTS
+1376 
-1381 NGIIVSN
+1381 
-1388 GANTTDINISQ
+1388 
-1399 LKESSEIRG
+1399 
-1408 GAAGI
+1408 
-1413 STVNSGTGST
+1413 
-1423 TINTAGKVIADG
+1423 
-1435 PGINGTGISAYNGET
+1435 
-1450 ANAINITQT
+1450 
-1459 TGSIEGKETG
+1459 
-1469 IVATNL
+1469 
-1475 GKGDTKITTGGN
+1475 
-1487 VTGTSGAGIQATN
+1487 
-1500 IDWADS
+1500 
-1506 GEKRGIAVNQT
+1506 
-1517 GGSITGGTDGISAI
+1517 
-1531 NMTGGAVSIET
+1531 TGGAVSIET

-1618 DITGLTMLD
+1618 DITSLTMLD
-1627 GGNDIDNGKD
+1627 GGNDIDDGKD
-1637 SSNDQLYLNTNL
+1637 NSNDQLYLNTNL

-1659 DVGIVNWENIHLGQS
+1659 DAGIVNWENIHLGQS

-1725 NDNVGDRLTIQG
+1725 NGNVGDRLNIQG

-1776 EVSGLGASTAGT
+1776 EVSGLGASTTGT

-1872 RIGATPT
+1872 RIGATPI

-2004 ASIEVGQPFA
+2004 ASVEVGQPFA

-2055 FRLGGRLEGNYQV
+2055 FRLGGRVEGNYQV

-2088 NHTTFK
+2088 DHTTFK

-2107 HANTEMAIGG
+2107 HANTEMAIGS

>member
-65 NAAGEVVISDR
+65 NAAKEVVISDR

-101 FDILGLADGQNIRVE
+101 FDILGLADGQNIIVE
-116 VDRTDREGSLWGINS
+116 SERTGQKGSLWGINS
-131 GTGGTTVDISGNVIS
+131 GTGETTVYISGDVTS

-175 LTVDQTASSST
+175 LTVNQTASSST
-186 IEGKNIGITTS
+186 IKGENIGITTS

-203 TNINV
+203 TNIDV
-208 AGKVHAK
+208 AGTVQAK

-231 NQAETGNI
+231 SQAETGNI
-239 EGSVNGIVVN
+239 DGSVNGIVVN

-256 NINISGIVTGKG
+256 NINISGNVTGKG
-268 TGTGSIPVDTDDTI
+268 TGTGSVPVDTDDTI

-313 LEESSKI
+313 LKESSKI

-350 EKNGTGISAYNGET
+350 EKNGTGISVFNGET

-376 IEGKETGIV
+376 IKGKETGIA
-385 ATNLGKGD
+385 ATNSGKGD
-393 TKITTGGNVTG
+393 TKITTGGDVTG

-438 TDGISAINTTGG
+438 TDGISAINT
-450 VVSVETSGQVTGNAG
+450 
-465 AGILAVSGIAPVSEV
+465 
-480 DENADNVSID
+480 
-490 DWYNSQK
+490 
-497 LAGKN
+497 
-502 LADSSLASSEGIKVT
+502 
-517 QNGGNITGFNN
+517 
-528 GIEVNNHGSGATNIE
+528 
-543 INGKVKA
+543 
-550 TSTET
+550 
-555 VLENPKDL
+555 
-563 NSNKYNTSNGIIVS
+563 
-577 NGANTTDINISQL
+577 
-590 KESSEIRGGAAGI
+590 
-603 STVNSGTGSTT
+603 
-614 INTAGKV
+614 
-621 IADGPGING
+621 
-630 TGISAYNGETANAIN
+630 
-645 ITQTTGSI
+645 
-653 EGKETGIVAT
+653 
-663 NLGKGDTKIT
+663 
-673 TGGNVTGTSGAGIQA
+673 
-688 TNIDWADSGEK
+688 
-699 RGIAV
+699 
-704 NQTGGSITGGTDGIS
+704 
-719 AINTTGGAVSVE
+719 
-731 TSGQVT
+731 
-737 GNAGAGIL
+737 
-745 AVSGTADVDTD
+745 
-756 DVSIDDW
+756 
-763 YSSQKLASKNIAD
+763 
-776 SSLASSEGINVIQKD
+776 
-791 GDITG
+791 
-796 FNSGIEVNNYGS
+796 
-808 GATNIEINGK
+808 
-818 VKATSTETVLE
+818 
-829 DSNDLNSSKYNTS
+829 
-842 NGIIVSN
+842 
-849 GANTTDINISQLK
+849 
-862 ESSEI
+862 
-867 RGGAAGISTV
+867 
-877 NSGTGS
+877 
-883 TTINTAGKVIADG
+883 
-896 PGINGTGISAY
+896 
-907 NGETA
+907 
-912 NAINITQT
+912 
-920 TGSIEGK
+920 
-927 ETGIAATNL
+927 
-936 GKGDTKITTG
+936 
-946 GDVTGTSGAGIQAT
+946 
-960 NINWADSG
+960 
-968 EKRGIAVNQ
+968 
-977 TGGSITG
+977 
-984 GTDGISAINTTG
+984 
-996 GAVSVET
+996 
-1003 SGQVTGN
+1003 
-1010 AGAGILAV
+1010 
-1018 SGTADVDTDDVS
+1018 
-1030 IDDWY
+1030 
-1035 SSQKLASKNIADSSL
+1035 
-1050 ASSEGINVIQ
+1050 
-1060 KDGDITGFNSGIEVN
+1060 
-1075 NYGSGATNIEIN
+1075 
-1087 GKVKATS
+1087 
-1094 TETVLEDSNDLNSS
+1094 
-1108 KYNTSNGIIV
+1108 
-1118 SNGANTTDININQK
+1118 
-1132 DNSDIQGGA
+1132 
-1141 AGISA
+1141 
-1146 VNSGTGSTTI
+1146 
-1156 NTAGKVIA
+1156 
-1164 DGPGINGTGIS
+1164 
-1175 AYNGETA
+1175 
-1182 NAINIT
+1182 
-1188 QTTGSIEGKETG
+1188 
-1200 IVATNLGKGDTKIT
+1200 
-1214 TGGNVTG
+1214 
-1221 TSGAGIQATNI
+1221 
-1232 DWADSGE
+1232 
-1239 KRGIAV
+1239 
-1245 NQTGGSI
+1245 
-1252 TGGTDGIS
+1252 
-1260 AINTTGGAVSVETSG
+1260 
-1275 QVTGNA
+1275 
-1281 GAGILAV
+1281 
-1288 SGTADADDVSIDD
+1288 
-1301 WYNSQKL
+1301 
-1308 AGKNI
+1308 
-1313 ADSTR
+1313 
-1318 ASSEGI
+1318 
-1324 NVTQNDGDIT
+1324 
-1334 GFNSGIEVNNHGSGA
+1334 
-1349 TNIKI
+1349 
-1354 NGKVKATS
+1354 
-1362 TETVLEDS
+1362 
-1370 NDLNSS
+1370 
-1376 KYNTS
+1376 
-1381 NGIIVSN
+1381 
-1388 GANTTDINISQ
+1388 
-1399 LKESSEIRG
+1399 
-1408 GAAGI
+1408 
-1413 STVNSGTGST
+1413 
-1423 TINTAGKVIADG
+1423 
-1435 PGINGTGISAYNGET
+1435 
-1450 ANAINITQT
+1450 
-1459 TGSIEGKETG
+1459 
-1469 IVATNL
+1469 
-1475 GKGDTKITTGGN
+1475 
-1487 VTGTSGAGIQATN
+1487 
-1500 IDWADS
+1500 
-1506 GEKRGIAVNQT
+1506 
-1517 GGSITGGTDGISAI
+1517 
-1531 NMTGGAVSIET
+1531 TGGAVSIET

-1799 ADGDI
+1799 ANGDI

-1846 REVPLYSA
+1846 REVPLYSV

-1872 RIGATPT
+1872 RIGAT

-1931 GYLHGNLDVNGFA
+1931 GYLHGNLDVNGFPA
-1944 SGINGKVGKNSTKSY
+1944 ALMVRLVKI
-1959 FLGAYGNYTRDN
+1959 
-1971 GAYMDVVL
+1971 VL
-1979 QGARHNVDIKP
+1979 NLISWVLMVITPEIMVPIWMLYYRVH
-1990 DGTSN
+1990 
-1995 SKQKGHGVT
+1995 
-2004 ASIEVGQPFA
+2004 A
-2014 IGSSSWKFEPQAQI
+2014 I
-2028 IHQWLDLN
+2028 
-2036 DTDISGN
+2036 
-2043 TTVKQDHDNAWL
+2043 
-2055 FRLGGRLEGNYQV
+2055 
-2068 NKGVLHPY
+2068 
-2076 ARVNFFYSPNGA
+2076 
-2088 NHTTFK
+2088 
-2094 TKAASTTLNAGAS
+2094 
-2107 HANTEMAIGG
+2107 M
-2117 SYDITDKVKAY
+2117 
-2128 GEIGHT
+2128 
-2134 WSNGGDSHVKS
+2134 
-2145 PVNGSVGLKVNW
+2145 

>member
-65 NAAGEVVISDR
+65 NAAEEVVISDR

-87 GIPSVDPITSQEGV
+87 GIPSDDPITSQEGV
-101 FDILGLADGQNIRVE
+101 FDVLGLADGQNIRVK
-116 VDRTDREGSLWGINS
+116 VDRTEQKGSLWGINS
-131 GTGGTTVDISGNVIS
+131 GTGETTVDISGDVIS

-175 LTVDQTASSST
+175 LTVNQTASSS
-186 IEGKNIGITTS
+186 IKGENIGITTS

-220 DNGQNSKAINI
+220 DNGQNSKSINI
-231 NQAETGNI
+231 SQAETGNI

-249 NQGIEAI
+249 NQGIDAI
-256 NINISGIVTGKG
+256 NININGNVTGKG
-268 TGTGSIPVDTDDTI
+268 TGTGSVPVDTDDTI

-302 HENATDINIHQ
+302 QENATDINIHQ
-313 LEESSKI
+313 LKESSRI

-350 EKNGTGISAYNGET
+350 EKNGTGISVFNGET

-376 IEGKETGIV
+376 IKGKETGIA

-393 TKITTGGNVTG
+393 TEITTGGNVTG

-410 QATNIDW
+410 QATNI
-417 ADSGEK
+417 
-423 RGIAVNQTGGSITGG
+423 N
-438 TDGISAINTTGG
+438 
-450 VVSVETSGQVTGNAG
+450 
-465 AGILAVSGIAPVSEV
+465 
-480 DENADNVSID
+480 
-490 DWYNSQK
+490 
-497 LAGKN
+497 
-502 LADSSLASSEGIKVT
+502 
-517 QNGGNITGFNN
+517 
-528 GIEVNNHGSGATNIE
+528 
-543 INGKVKA
+543 
-550 TSTET
+550 
-555 VLENPKDL
+555 
-563 NSNKYNTSNGIIVS
+563 
-577 NGANTTDINISQL
+577 
-590 KESSEIRGGAAGI
+590 
-603 STVNSGTGSTT
+603 
-614 INTAGKV
+614 
-621 IADGPGING
+621 
-630 TGISAYNGETANAIN
+630 
-645 ITQTTGSI
+645 
-653 EGKETGIVAT
+653 
-663 NLGKGDTKIT
+663 
-673 TGGNVTGTSGAGIQA
+673 
-688 TNIDWADSGEK
+688 WADSGEK

-737 GNAGAGIL
+737 GNTGAGIL

-763 YSSQKLASKNIAD
+763 YSSQKLAGKNIAD
-776 SSLASSEGINVIQKD
+776 SSLASSEGINVIQKDKD

-883 TTINTAGKVIADG
+883 TTINTAGTVIADG
-896 PGINGTGISAY
+896 LGINGTGISAY

-936 GKGDTKITTG
+936 GKGDT
-946 GDVTGTSGAGIQAT
+946 
-960 NINWADSG
+960 
-968 EKRGIAVNQ
+968 E
-977 TGGSITG
+977 
-984 GTDGISAINTTG
+984 
-996 GAVSVET
+996 
-1003 SGQVTGN
+1003 
-1010 AGAGILAV
+1010 
-1018 SGTADVDTDDVS
+1018 
-1030 IDDWY
+1030 
-1035 SSQKLASKNIADSSL
+1035 
-1050 ASSEGINVIQ
+1050 
-1060 KDGDITGFNSGIEVN
+1060 
-1075 NYGSGATNIEIN
+1075 
-1087 GKVKATS
+1087 
-1094 TETVLEDSNDLNSS
+1094 
-1108 KYNTSNGIIV
+1108 
-1118 SNGANTTDININQK
+1118 
-1132 DNSDIQGGA
+1132 
-1141 AGISA
+1141 
-1146 VNSGTGSTTI
+1146 
-1156 NTAGKVIA
+1156 
-1164 DGPGINGTGIS
+1164 
-1175 AYNGETA
+1175 
-1182 NAINIT
+1182 
-1188 QTTGSIEGKETG
+1188 
-1200 IVATNLGKGDTKIT
+1200 
-1214 TGGNVTG
+1214 
-1221 TSGAGIQATNI
+1221 
-1232 DWADSGE
+1232 
-1239 KRGIAV
+1239 
-1245 NQTGGSI
+1245 
-1252 TGGTDGIS
+1252 
-1260 AINTTGGAVSVETSG
+1260 
-1275 QVTGNA
+1275 
-1281 GAGILAV
+1281 
-1288 SGTADADDVSIDD
+1288 
-1301 WYNSQKL
+1301 
-1308 AGKNI
+1308 
-1313 ADSTR
+1313 
-1318 ASSEGI
+1318 
-1324 NVTQNDGDIT
+1324 
-1334 GFNSGIEVNNHGSGA
+1334 
-1349 TNIKI
+1349 
-1354 NGKVKATS
+1354 
-1362 TETVLEDS
+1362 
-1370 NDLNSS
+1370 
-1376 KYNTS
+1376 
-1381 NGIIVSN
+1381 
-1388 GANTTDINISQ
+1388 
-1399 LKESSEIRG
+1399 
-1408 GAAGI
+1408 
-1413 STVNSGTGST
+1413 
-1423 TINTAGKVIADG
+1423 
-1435 PGINGTGISAYNGET
+1435 
-1450 ANAINITQT
+1450 
-1459 TGSIEGKETG
+1459 
-1469 IVATNL
+1469 
-1475 GKGDTKITTGGN
+1475 ITTGGN

-1725 NDNVGDRLTIQG
+1725 NGNVGDRLNIQG

-1799 ADGDI
+1799 ADGEI

-1846 REVPLYSA
+1846 REVPLYNA

-2004 ASIEVGQPFA
+2004 ASVEVGQPFA

>member
-65 NAAGEVVISDR
+65 NAAGELVISDR

-87 GIPSVDPITSQEGV
+87 GIPSDDPITSQEGI
-101 FDILGLADGQNIRVE
+101 FDVLGLADGQNIRIK
-116 VDRTDREGSLWGINS
+116 VDRTDQKGSLWGINS
-131 GTGGTTVDISGNVIS
+131 GTGETKVDISGDVIS

-166 ITNSEDATN
+166 ITNSENATN
-175 LTVDQTASSST
+175 LTVNQTASSST
-186 IEGKNIGITTS
+186 IKGENIGITTS

-203 TNINV
+203 TNIDV
-208 AGKVHAK
+208 AGTVQAK

-231 NQAETGNI
+231 SQAETGNI
-239 EGSVNGIVVN
+239 DGSVNGIVVN

-256 NINISGIVTGKG
+256 NINISGNVTGKG
-268 TGTGSIPVDTDDTI
+268 TGTGSVPVDTDDTI

-313 LEESSKI
+313 LKESSKI

-350 EKNGTGISAYNGET
+350 EKNGTGISVFNGET

-369 ITQTTGS
+369 ITQTKGS
-376 IEGKETGIV
+376 IKGKETGIA

-393 TKITTGGNVTG
+393 TEITTGGDVTG

-423 RGIAVNQTGGSITGG
+423 SSIALKQTGGSITGG

-450 VVSVETSGQVTGNAG
+450 AVLVETSGQVTGNAG

-502 LADSSLASSEGIKVT
+502 IADSSLASSEGIKVT
-517 QNGGNITGFNN
+517 QNGGDITGFNN
-528 GIEVNNHGSGATNIE
+528 GIEVNNHGSGATNIK
-543 INGKVKA
+543 INGKVEA

-603 STVNSGTGSTT
+603 SAVNSGTGSTT
-614 INTAGKV
+614 INTAGTV

-630 TGISAYNGETANAIN
+630 TGISAYNDETANAIN

-653 EGKETGIVAT
+653 KGKETGIT
-663 NLGKGDTKIT
+663 
-673 TGGNVTGTSGAGIQA
+673 
-688 TNIDWADSGEK
+688 
-699 RGIAV
+699 
-704 NQTGGSITGGTDGIS
+704 
-719 AINTTGGAVSVE
+719 
-731 TSGQVT
+731 
-737 GNAGAGIL
+737 
-745 AVSGTADVDTD
+745 
-756 DVSIDDW
+756 
-763 YSSQKLASKNIAD
+763 
-776 SSLASSEGINVIQKD
+776 
-791 GDITG
+791 
-796 FNSGIEVNNYGS
+796 
-808 GATNIEINGK
+808 
-818 VKATSTETVLE
+818 
-829 DSNDLNSSKYNTS
+829 
-842 NGIIVSN
+842 
-849 GANTTDINISQLK
+849 
-862 ESSEI
+862 
-867 RGGAAGISTV
+867 
-877 NSGTGS
+877 
-883 TTINTAGKVIADG
+883 
-896 PGINGTGISAY
+896 
-907 NGETA
+907 
-912 NAINITQT
+912 
-920 TGSIEGK
+920 
-927 ETGIAATNL
+927 ATNL

-984 GTDGISAINTTG
+984 GTDGISVMNATG
-996 GAVSVET
+996 GAVSV
-1003 SGQVTGN
+1003 
-1010 AGAGILAV
+1010 
-1018 SGTADVDTDDVS
+1018 
-1030 IDDWY
+1030 
-1035 SSQKLASKNIADSSL
+1035 
-1050 ASSEGINVIQ
+1050 
-1060 KDGDITGFNSGIEVN
+1060 
-1075 NYGSGATNIEIN
+1075 
-1087 GKVKATS
+1087 
-1094 TETVLEDSNDLNSS
+1094 
-1108 KYNTSNGIIV
+1108 
-1118 SNGANTTDININQK
+1118 
-1132 DNSDIQGGA
+1132 
-1141 AGISA
+1141 
-1146 VNSGTGSTTI
+1146 
-1156 NTAGKVIA
+1156 
-1164 DGPGINGTGIS
+1164 
-1175 AYNGETA
+1175 
-1182 NAINIT
+1182 
-1188 QTTGSIEGKETG
+1188 
-1200 IVATNLGKGDTKIT
+1200 
-1214 TGGNVTG
+1214 
-1221 TSGAGIQATNI
+1221 
-1232 DWADSGE
+1232 
-1239 KRGIAV
+1239 
-1245 NQTGGSI
+1245 
-1252 TGGTDGIS
+1252 
-1260 AINTTGGAVSVETSG
+1260 
-1275 QVTGNA
+1275 
-1281 GAGILAV
+1281 
-1288 SGTADADDVSIDD
+1288 
-1301 WYNSQKL
+1301 
-1308 AGKNI
+1308 
-1313 ADSTR
+1313 
-1318 ASSEGI
+1318 
-1324 NVTQNDGDIT
+1324 
-1334 GFNSGIEVNNHGSGA
+1334 
-1349 TNIKI
+1349 
-1354 NGKVKATS
+1354 
-1362 TETVLEDS
+1362 
-1370 NDLNSS
+1370 
-1376 KYNTS
+1376 
-1381 NGIIVSN
+1381 
-1388 GANTTDINISQ
+1388 
-1399 LKESSEIRG
+1399 
-1408 GAAGI
+1408 
-1413 STVNSGTGST
+1413 
-1423 TINTAGKVIADG
+1423 
-1435 PGINGTGISAYNGET
+1435 
-1450 ANAINITQT
+1450 
-1459 TGSIEGKETG
+1459 
-1469 IVATNL
+1469 
-1475 GKGDTKITTGGN
+1475 
-1487 VTGTSGAGIQATN
+1487 
-1500 IDWADS
+1500 
-1506 GEKRGIAVNQT
+1506 
-1517 GGSITGGTDGISAI
+1517 
-1531 NMTGGAVSIET
+1531 ET

-1576 ASGIAIE
+1576 TSGIAIE

-1627 GGNDIDNGKD
+1627 GGNDIDDGKD
-1637 SSNDQLYLNTNL
+1637 NSNDQLYLNTNL
-1649 RGSSTSNSAG
+1649 RGSSTSNSVG

-1674 ARLTL
+1674 AKLTL

-1697 LDKIDNSSGKNE
+1697 LDKIDNSSGKKE

-1725 NDNVGDRLTIQG
+1725 NGNVGDRLTIQG

-1788 NGIEIVSVDGT
+1788 NGVEIVSVDGT
-1799 ADGDI
+1799 AEGDI

-1846 REVPLYSA
+1846 REVPLYNA

-1872 RIGATPT
+1872 RIGATPA

-1944 SGINGKVGKNSTKSY
+1944 SGINGKVGKNSTRSY

-2004 ASIEVGQPFA
+2004 ASVEVGQPFT

>member
-65 NAAGEVVISDR
+65 NAAKEVVISDR

-101 FDILGLADGQNIRVE
+101 FDILGLADGQNIIVE
-116 VDRTDREGSLWGINS
+116 SERTGQKGSIWGINS
-131 GTGGTTVDISGNVIS
+131 GTGETTVYISGDVTS

-175 LTVDQTASSST
+175 LTVNQTASSST
-186 IEGKNIGITTS
+186 IKGENIGITTS

-208 AGKVHAK
+208 AGTVQAK
-215 VGIYA
+215 AGIYA

-231 NQAETGNI
+231 SQAEKGNI
-239 EGSVNGIVVN
+239 DGSVNGIVVN

-256 NINISGIVTGKG
+256 NINISGNVTGKG
-268 TGTGSIPVDTDDTI
+268 TGTGSVPVDTDDTI

-313 LEESSKI
+313 LKESSKI

-350 EKNGTGISAYNGET
+350 EKNGTGISVFNGET

-369 ITQTTGS
+369 ITQKKGS
-376 IEGKETGIV
+376 ISSIKGKETGIA

-393 TKITTGGNVTG
+393 TKITTGGDVTG

-417 ADSGEK
+417 ADSGK
-423 RGIAVNQTGGSITGG
+423 KSSIAVNQTGGSITGG

-450 VVSVETSGQVTGNAG
+450 AVSVETSDQVTGNAG
-465 AGILAVSGIAPVSEV
+465 AGILAVSGT
-480 DENADNVSID
+480 ADADDVSID

-502 LADSSLASSEGIKVT
+502 IADSTRASSEGINVT
-517 QNGGNITGFNN
+517 QNDGDITGFNS

-555 VLENPKDL
+555 VLEDPEDL

-590 KESSEIRGGAAGI
+590 KDSSEIRGGAAGI
-603 STVNSGTGSTT
+603 NAVNSGTGSTT
-614 INTAGKV
+614 INTAGTV
-621 IADGPGING
+621 IADGLGING

-645 ITQTTGSI
+645 ITQTKGSI
-653 EGKETGIVAT
+653 KGKETGIAAT

-673 TGGNVTGTSGAGIQA
+673 TGSDVTGTSGAGIQA
-688 TNIDWADSGEK
+688 TNINWTDSGEK

-745 AVSGTADVDTD
+745 AVSGTADADAD
-756 DVSIDDW
+756 DISIDDW
-763 YSSQKLASKNIAD
+763 YNSQKLAGKNIAD
-776 SSLASSEGINVIQKD
+776 STQASSEGINIIQKD

-883 TTINTAGKVIADG
+883 TTITTAGTVSAADG
-896 PGINGTGISAY
+896 LGINGTGISAY

-927 ETGIAATNL
+927 ETGIAATNLGKGDTKITTGGNVTGTSGAGIQATNIDWADSGEKSSIAVKQTGGSITGGTDGISAINTTGGAVLVETSGQVTGNAGAGILAVSGIAPVSEVDENADNVSIDDWYNSQKLAGKNIADSSLASSEGIKVTQNGGDITGFNNGIEVNNHGSGATNIKINGKVEATSTETVLENPKDLNSNKYNTSNGIIVSNGANTTDINISQLKESSEIRGGAAGISAVNSGTGSTTINTAGTVIADGPGINGTGISAYNDETANAINITQTTGSISSIKGKETGIIATNL

-984 GTDGISAINTTG
+984 GTDGISVMNTTG
-996 GAVSVET
+996 GAVSV
-1003 SGQVTGN
+1003 
-1010 AGAGILAV
+1010 
-1018 SGTADVDTDDVS
+1018 
-1030 IDDWY
+1030 
-1035 SSQKLASKNIADSSL
+1035 
-1050 ASSEGINVIQ
+1050 
-1060 KDGDITGFNSGIEVN
+1060 
-1075 NYGSGATNIEIN
+1075 
-1087 GKVKATS
+1087 
-1094 TETVLEDSNDLNSS
+1094 
-1108 KYNTSNGIIV
+1108 
-1118 SNGANTTDININQK
+1118 
-1132 DNSDIQGGA
+1132 
-1141 AGISA
+1141 
-1146 VNSGTGSTTI
+1146 
-1156 NTAGKVIA
+1156 
-1164 DGPGINGTGIS
+1164 
-1175 AYNGETA
+1175 
-1182 NAINIT
+1182 
-1188 QTTGSIEGKETG
+1188 
-1200 IVATNLGKGDTKIT
+1200 
-1214 TGGNVTG
+1214 
-1221 TSGAGIQATNI
+1221 
-1232 DWADSGE
+1232 
-1239 KRGIAV
+1239 
-1245 NQTGGSI
+1245 
-1252 TGGTDGIS
+1252 
-1260 AINTTGGAVSVETSG
+1260 
-1275 QVTGNA
+1275 
-1281 GAGILAV
+1281 
-1288 SGTADADDVSIDD
+1288 
-1301 WYNSQKL
+1301 
-1308 AGKNI
+1308 
-1313 ADSTR
+1313 
-1318 ASSEGI
+1318 
-1324 NVTQNDGDIT
+1324 
-1334 GFNSGIEVNNHGSGA
+1334 
-1349 TNIKI
+1349 
-1354 NGKVKATS
+1354 
-1362 TETVLEDS
+1362 
-1370 NDLNSS
+1370 
-1376 KYNTS
+1376 
-1381 NGIIVSN
+1381 
-1388 GANTTDINISQ
+1388 
-1399 LKESSEIRG
+1399 
-1408 GAAGI
+1408 
-1413 STVNSGTGST
+1413 
-1423 TINTAGKVIADG
+1423 
-1435 PGINGTGISAYNGET
+1435 
-1450 ANAINITQT
+1450 
-1459 TGSIEGKETG
+1459 
-1469 IVATNL
+1469 
-1475 GKGDTKITTGGN
+1475 
-1487 VTGTSGAGIQATN
+1487 
-1500 IDWADS
+1500 
-1506 GEKRGIAVNQT
+1506 
-1517 GGSITGGTDGISAI
+1517 
-1531 NMTGGAVSIET
+1531 ET

-1576 ASGIAIE
+1576 TSGIAIE

-1627 GGNDIDNGKD
+1627 GGNDIDDGKD
-1637 SSNDQLYLNTNL
+1637 NSNDQLYLNTNL

-1674 ARLTL
+1674 AKLTL

-1697 LDKIDNSSGKNE
+1697 LDKIDNSSGKKE
-1709 VAISGN
+1709 IAISGN

-1725 NDNVGDRLTIQG
+1725 NGNVGDRLTIQG

-1788 NGIEIVSVDGT
+1788 NGVEIVSVDGT
-1799 ADGDI
+1799 AEGDI

-1846 REVPLYSA
+1846 REVPLYNA

-2004 ASIEVGQPFA
+2004 ASVEVGQPFA